1 MGNKSIQKFFA
12 DQNSVIDLSSLGNA
26 KGAKVSLS
34 GPDMNITTPRGS
46 VIIVNGALYSSIKG
60 NNLAV
65 KFKDKTIT
73 GAKILGSVD
82 LKDIQLERIDS
93 SLVDSAQV
101 EKKGNGKRR
110 NKKEEEELKKQLDDA
125 ENAKKEADK
134 AKEEAEKAKEA
145 AEKALNEAFEVQNS
159 SKQIEEMLQNFLADN
174 VAKDNLAQQSDASQQ
189 NTQAKATQASKQNDA
204 EKVLPQPINKNTS
217 TGKSNSS
224 KNEENKLDAESV
236 KEPLKVTLALAAES
250 NSGSKD
256 DSITNFTKPQF
267 VGSTAPN
274 ATVIIKINGIA
285 VGQAVADSLGNFTFT
300 APETL
305 TDGTYNLEAEA
316 KTADGSGSAKLVITI
331 DSVTD
336 KPTFELSPESSVSG
350 HKGLTP
356 TLTPSIVGTAEE
368 NAKVDIYVDNKLVA
382 SVDVDKDGNW
392 SYEFKDNELSEGEN
406 SIKVVAVDKAGNKNE
421 TTDSIITDTIAPEK
435 PTIELDD
442 SSDSGIKN
450 DNITNSTLPTF
461 IGVAEPGSTVSI
473 YLGLK
478 HLGEVIVAK
487 DGTWSYTLTTPLKDG
502 EYNITATATDIAGHT
517 SATANLPFTI
527 DTRISYF
534 SAEIETTNDSGIVGD
549 NVTNNTRPTFTG
561 KTEPNAIIS
570 VINSET
576 GEEVIFKAN
585 DKGEWTFNFTSDSVE
600 GINNLTFTVEDVAGN
615 KKDFSFSYVIDTIA
629 PVPPTV
635 SLEDYVVLPNG
646 IILSGNDLPALVGTA
661 EPKSTIL
668 LMRDGK
674 LYDSIEVD
682 SNGTWNYQFSNKFLQ
697 GAYDIEIISQDAA
710 GNKSSTVKYSFTIQT
725 EVVPPKAELDAS
737 DDSGAKGDWITNK
750 HNALTLLGTADRFA
764 TVNILIDGK
773 TIGVTTADADGN
785 WNFDISRNLSDNVY
799 KITVESI
806 DPLGRTSSVD
816 YQLTIDSFT
825 PIPTVML
832 HDSADS
838 GVKGDMIT
846 KINTPLFTGM
856 AEANAKV
863 SIYVDGVLSGEAIAG
878 DDGVWNF
885 QFTTALSDGSHDV
898 TVKVEDIAGN
908 TASSSAY
915 NFQIVTQT
923 QKPTIEL
930 VNDTGVD
937 NTDHIINEKNP
948 ALTGTAAPYST
959 VKLYIDGA
967 LIAEVRTNK
976 DGRWEYTLKADQGL
990 VDGDHRI
997 TASVEDIAGNIA
1009 HSDPFLISV
1018 DTAISIPI
1026 VSLSPD
1032 SDSGISDD
1040 NLTNI
1045 VKPTLHLKDI
1055 DPDIISVQ
1063 VWDAMSDTQIGVATQ
1078 QPDGSWAYTFTSDL
1092 TEGLHQVYVK
1102 VEDIAGNKAN
1112 SAIFDFTIDTTVST
1126 PVISLLSKDDTGVTG
1141 DNLTNINKPGFAISG
1156 VDADAH
1162 RVVVQ
1167 VMHNGVSEEI
1177 ELSHLNGSWLFIP
1190 GNTWADGSYTLTV
1203 KVEDK
1208 AGNTNY
1214 SAPLTVVIDT
1224 QIAIDGVELVN
1235 DSGVKGDNMTNDDR
1249 PHFRVTVPTDVN
1261 EVRLSIDGGNSW
1273 VQATPGVAGSWE
1285 YIWPTDLA
1293 DGQYTLTVEATDKA
1307 GNTVTKTID
1316 FAVDTT
1322 LSVPVI
1328 VLDSADDTGIQGDN
1342 MTNSTQPTFALQHID
1357 DDAVRVTV
1365 SVEHGGVTTT
1375 FDATKG
1381 TGGWTFTPPTSWADG
1396 DYTLSVSVEDKA
1408 GNTSHSASLTVT
1420 VDTQIAIN
1428 NIELVNDSGIPDDN
1442 LTNNV
1447 RPHFQVT
1454 VPTDVNVVRLSIDG
1468 GKTWFNATQSA
1479 TPGVWDYIWPDDV
1492 ADGGY
1497 TLTVEATDEAGNK
1510 ATQTLD
1516 FTIDTTLSVP
1526 TLSLDS
1532 ADDSGIAGDN
1542 ITNVKTPGFTL
1553 NNIDTDV
1560 SRVIVEVMHNGIKQE
1575 VPLVQTGGQWRF
1587 APTSDWADGDYIL
1600 TVKVEDRAGNVKQS
1614 APLTVTVDT
1623 HIAIDRIELVNDSG
1637 IPGDNLT
1644 NEARPHFQVT
1654 VPADVNGVRLSIDGG
1669 KTWFDAT
1676 QSATSGVWDY
1686 TWLTNVANGPHT
1698 LMVEASDKAGNKTTQ
1713 KLDFTI
1719 DTILSEPTITLDSA
1733 DDSAAGDNI
1742 TNVKMPGFTLGNI
1755 DADVTKVVVTVAHD
1769 GKNQQI
1775 ELIKNGGVW
1784 RFTPGAA
1791 WTDGDYT
1798 LTVKVEDKA
1807 GNTNYSAP
1815 LTVTI
1820 DTQTSIDRIELLNDT
1835 GIVGDNLTNEAR
1847 PQFHITVPTDVNSVQ
1862 LSLDGGINWVNATL
1876 TSDGVW
1882 EYIWPTDL
1890 VENTYTL
1897 TVKATDVAGNTA
1909 TETLNFIIDTTLSTP
1924 TITLD
1929 SADDSG
1935 TANDN
1940 KTNVKTPGFIIGGID
1955 SDVTQVVVQVM
1966 RDGHSEEVEL
1976 TQTNGQWRFV
1986 PGSAWTDGDY
1996 TLTVTVKDEA
2006 GNIRHSAPLTVTID
2020 TQITIDH
2027 IELVN
2032 DSGIPDD
2039 NLTNN
2044 VRPHF
2049 QVTVPTDVNVVRLS
2063 IDGGKTWFNATQSA
2077 TPGVWDYTWLADVG
2091 EGKHTLTV
2099 EATDKA
2105 GNKTTQQLDFIIDT
2119 LLSEPTIV
2127 LDNTDDSGTKGDH
2140 LTNVNKP
2147 TFLLGNIDADARY
2160 VTVEVQHG
2168 GTKEVLTAT
2177 KDATGNWSVTPTGT
2191 WADGDYT
2198 LTVRVEDEAGNEKHS
2213 ASLTVTVDTQITIDV
2228 IELVNDNGIPGDN
2241 MTNDAHPQF
2250 RVTVPGDVNEVSLSI
2265 DGGVTWVKATQSAT
2279 PGVWNYTWPG
2289 TVPDGDYTLNVK
2301 ATDNAGNTVTETLHF
2316 TIDTTLSTP
2325 VIVLDS
2331 ADDSGVHGDNMTNHT
2346 QPTFAL
2352 QHIDDDAVRVTVSV
2366 EHGGVTT
2373 TFDATKDAGGWTF
2386 TPTGAWA
2393 DGDYTLSVS
2402 VEDKAGNTSHSAS
2415 LTVTVDTQ
2423 IAINNIELVNDSGIP
2438 DDNLTNNVRPHFQ
2451 VTVPTDVNVVR
2462 LSIDGGKTW
2471 FNATQSATPGVW
2483 DYIWPD
2489 DVADGGYTLTVEA
2502 TDEAGNK
2509 ATQTLDFTID
2519 TTLSVPTLSLDSA
2532 DDSGIAGDNI
2542 TNVKTPGFTLNNIDT
2557 DVSRVIVEVMHNGIK
2572 QEVPL
2577 VQTGG
2582 QWRFAPTS
2590 DWADG
2595 DYILTVKVEDRAGN
2609 VKQSA
2614 PLTVTVDTHIAIDRI
2629 ELVNDS
2635 GIPGDNL
2642 TNEARPH
2649 FQVTVPADVNG
2660 VRLSIDGG
2668 KTWFDATQ
2676 SATSGVWDYTWLTNV
2691 ANGPHTLMVEASDKA
2706 GNKTTQKLDFT
2717 IDTILSEPTITL
2729 DSADDSAAGDNI
2741 TNVKMPGFTLGNID
2755 ADVTKVVVTV
2765 AHDGKNQQIELIKN
2779 GGVWRFTPGA
2789 AWTDGDYTLTVK
2801 VEDKA
2806 GNTNYSAPLTVT
2818 IDTQTSIDRIELL
2831 NDTGI
2836 VGDNLTNE
2844 ARPQFHITVP
2854 TDVNSVQLSLDG
2866 GINWVNAT
2874 LTSDGV
2880 WEYIWP
2886 TDLVENTY
2894 TLTVKA
2900 TDVAGNTATETLN
2913 FIIDTTLSTPTITLD
2928 SADDSGT
2935 ANDNKTN
2942 VKTPGF
2948 IIGGIDSDVTQV
2960 VVQVM
2965 RDGHSEEVELTQTNG
2980 QWRFVPGSA
2989 WTDGDYTLTVTVK
3002 DEAGNIRHSA
3012 PLTVTIDTQ
3021 ITIDHIE
3028 LVNDSGIPD
3037 DNLTNNVRPHFQVT
3051 VPTDVNVV
3059 RLSIDGGKT
3068 WFNATQSATP
3078 GVWDYTWLADVG
3090 EGKHTLTVEATD
3102 KAGNKT
3108 TQQLDFIIDTLLS
3121 EPTIVLD
3128 NTDDSGTKGDNLTN
3142 VNKPTFLLGNIDAD
3156 ARYVTVEVQHGGTKE
3171 VLTATKGATGI
3182 WSVTPTGTWADGDY
3196 TLTVRVEDDAG
3207 NVKYSAPLT
3216 VTVDTQITIDVIEL
3230 VNDNGIPGDNLTN
3243 DVRPHFRVTVPGD
3256 VNEVRLSID
3265 GGNTWVR
3272 ATQGTAGIWDYTWP
3286 KDVTD
3291 GLHTL
3296 TVEATDKAGNKTTQ
3310 TLDFTIDTRLSTP
3323 TIAMDSRD
3331 DTGAIGDH
3339 ITSVKRPGFTI
3350 GNIDADAHSVIL
3362 RITQGGNSQEVTLTQ
3377 VGGQWRF
3384 TPDADWADGSY
3395 TLTVEV
3401 TDNAGNVRQS
3411 TPLVVTVD
3419 TQTSITDITLVNDH
3433 GVPDDNLTNSTRP
3446 QFEITV
3452 PADVNSVQLSID
3464 GGANWVS
3471 ATQGIEGVWGYT
3483 WPTDMGDGKH
3493 TLTVM
3498 VTDRAGNTATQTLE
3512 FFIDTRLSTP
3522 TIALD
3527 STDDTGTPGDDMT
3540 NRTRPTFILQNIDSD
3555 VINVTVSVTH
3565 NGTTTSFTA
3574 TQGAG
3579 GWSFTPPAP
3588 WGDGDYTLTVTVED
3602 RAGNTR
3608 PSTPLTVTVDTQIAI
3623 DRIELVN
3630 DSGVPGDNVTKH
3642 VRPQFQI
3649 SVPDDVEKVLLSIDG
3664 GTTWVTAIKSST
3676 AGIWD
3681 YTWPTDMP
3689 EGQHTLTVE
3698 VTDGAGNKMTETLN
3712 FTIDITLLTPTIE
3725 LAPDQDTGQN
3735 KNDNLTSVTQPVF
3748 VLGSID
3754 KDVRHVELS
3763 IEHNGTFKTVV
3774 LTESADGW
3782 RYRPDSALA
3791 DGSYTFTVTVT
3802 DVAGNQ
3808 QTSAPLKVTIDGT
3821 LTTPVIELAAGED
3834 SGTVGDRLTNHDR
3847 PVFDIHQVDSDVTRV
3862 MVKVTY
3868 NGKTHEEAAVFTN
3881 GQWRFTP
3888 SASWADGSYQLA
3900 VVVEDLAGNV
3910 KESAPFE
3917 VRIDTTTTINNIVLL
3932 NDTGVQ
3938 NDQLTNVAKPSFRI
3952 DVPGDV
3958 VQVRVTLD
3966 GGANWNV
3973 IRKNADGQW
3982 IFDSPNTLVDGTY
3995 TLRVEATDEA
4005 GNIANKDLVFNI
4017 DTNIQ
4022 VPTIALD
4029 AGQDTGANTAD
4040 NITNISRPTF
4050 TIGNV
4055 DPDVIKVVVTI
4066 DGHDYNAT
4074 KVGAGWQFTPGNA
4087 IPDGSYNIT
4096 VTVEDKA
4103 GNTATSKPLPVVI
4116 DTTAEIESVTL
4127 VTDSGDSDVDNIT
4140 KVDKPQFSIVTAD
4153 DITHV
4158 RVKIDNAANWIE
4170 LTKGGDGRWI
4180 FNVGS
4185 ALPDGQH
4192 TLLVDVTDIA
4202 GNVAQETLQFT
4213 IDTTLREPTIV
4224 LDPTHDTGDD
4234 TNDNLT
4240 RINKPVFIIG
4250 NVDNDVSHIVV
4261 HIDGRDYTIENTGGN
4276 LTFTPDQPLS
4286 DGQHTISVTV
4296 TDIAGNTKTSAE
4308 LRIEIDTQ
4316 VQIDSVTLTTDSGVN
4331 DHDNVTNATRPSFEI
4346 ATPDD
4351 VTSVLVSFDGVNW
4364 TPISKNAAGQWE
4376 FTAGSALP
4384 DGHYTLHVQATDRA
4398 GNTANSTLGFTVD
4411 TQIDGLSVVMLD
4423 DAGKDSTD
4431 GITNITSPRFEIS
4444 AREPLQS
4451 VTVILNGKSSTL
4463 TQGAGN
4469 KWLFTPDTPLVD
4481 GTYKIEIVAEDI
4493 AGNKISKEVSFTID
4507 TIVSDPSIDLL
4518 DADDTGESAVD
4529 NITSVT
4535 TPRFVIGNVPADID
4549 TVVIRINGVSYSV
4562 TANGNNLWEFQ
4573 VPVALNDGV
4582 YEAVVVFRDIAGN
4595 TSETK
4600 LPFTID
4606 TTTSVSVRMEPA
4618 SDTGNSNSD
4627 NLTNKQN
4634 PKFEGT
4640 AEPNAKLVITI
4651 VDDKSGREVLK
4662 QTITVGADGNWSVTP
4677 NILPD
4682 GMYTI
4687 NVVAT
4692 DVAGNTAQ
4700 TQERFTIDTVTIDP
4714 TIRLSDPS
4722 IDDQHEATSLRPE
4735 FKGFAEAF
4743 STIMIQWD
4751 GKVVGSANANANGE
4765 WSWTPPSVLAPGSY
4779 VVSIVAKDKAG
4790 NESSQVDFP
4799 VVIPVIDVTPPT
4811 IKLSEESDSGAL
4823 GDFTTNN
4830 KTPTLIGSTLPNTIV
4845 SIYVDG
4851 VKVGEATADTAGRY
4865 TFQLSEMK
4873 DGHYVVQVGIV
4884 NPRDNSELRSTAVD
4898 VTIDTEVAELVWNI
4912 SGMHEGGYI
4921 NTVTPEIGGTSEP
4934 NSKITIFVNGVEKA
4948 IAYTTGAGHWGVV
4961 LPALG
4966 NDGNYELTFKVE
4978 DVAGNIREFG
4988 PQNVILDTV
4997 ISPLTVVLREADDSG
5012 KVGDWITN
5020 KSHVTIDGTAEAG
5033 STLTIRNP
5041 QGVVIATLVVG
5052 NDGRW
5057 SAELDLREGSN
5068 AFVVVSEDKAG
5079 NSQQKEILIE
5089 HDTQIEISD
5098 ISLSRD
5104 TNSGDKYD
5112 LITNNKSPVLV
5123 AMTDPGATVQVY
5135 INGVLQGTVEASS
5148 SGNISYTMPANS
5160 ADGEYQVQFVAT
5172 DTAGNRVESAITTVT
5187 IDSQIA
5193 VFDIDEDSLPALSNN
5208 RALSVSGVGEAGSQV
5223 SIFVDGKLV
5232 NVVMVEADG
5241 TWRAPILLQDDGT
5254 FNIHFSI
5261 TDVAGNTEV
5270 SKDYSVDVDSST
5282 DFPTLNLE
5290 DASNSGSLDDLIT
5303 NHNKPVLVG
5312 TAEAGATIHIY
5323 VDEKIV
5329 ANVLVLEDGTWSYQ
5343 FDNALKDGEYSIR
5356 VVAEDPA
5363 GNTAESPRLLVTI
5376 DTSTFIDN
5384 PAMVAGSD
5392 NGIFSND
5399 SITSQTRPTFSIFGE
5414 MNQSVQIFI
5423 DGVLVDTITVTDRNQ
5438 VYRPESPLGDG
5449 SHSIYYVITDKAGNT
5464 ATSKTLNFTIDTFNT
5479 TPVAIDSIGGQT
5491 LAEMTGSDGK
5501 IYITDT
5507 TRNLLFSG
5515 SAEPNSKIEI
5525 IINGLNVGEVWVN
5538 EKGHW
5543 QMPVNPLYFTEGQ
5556 LDITVK
5562 STDRAGNVNQE
5573 KYSIWVDTHIK
5584 VFTSE
5589 LDDNKSSSKTEW
5601 WSNSD
5606 LITMRGTGEIGATV
5620 SLIVAGVTLA
5630 TAVVAATGRW
5640 ELSTDKLPEGTYDIS
5655 LVIED
5660 SAGNRWE
5667 DVREIFIDR
5676 TPPNAPVVTYS
5687 DIVNDLIIMQGTA
5700 EAKSQ
5705 LIITDS
5711 EGNTYTLTVPDN
5723 GKWSMAIPYPS
5734 EGKFTITSVDAIG
5747 NRSDDVPLDIMKE
5760 VPVISLSPDSDS
5772 GTVGDNIT
5780 RDKQPTFIIGNL
5792 ESDVVVVQVDIN
5804 GTVYNA
5810 EKNADGVWFFT
5821 PGTPLADGSYTISV
5835 IASDA
5840 AGNQKNSLPITVTI
5854 DSTLTV
5860 PEIALAAG
5868 EDNGASD
5875 SDNVTNHTQPK
5886 FTLQHI
5892 DADVTGVTVNVTHNG
5907 VTDIY
5912 QATQGADGWTFT
5924 PPAAWND
5931 GNYTLSVTV
5940 VDRAGNSQQSASLA
5954 VTVDSTVTVT
5964 ADSQHDDA
5972 SDDAT
5977 ATAVTP
5983 PESETV
5989 NAESATHLRTE
6000 PSAAEESV
6008 VKVTAYSITLLNADS
6023 GDEIDR
6029 SISQTPSFEISVP
6042 ENIVNV
6048 SIMFEG
6054 EEFTLP
6060 ITNQKAIF
6068 EVPLSLED
6076 GEYTMDV
6083 KFIDKDNDFLIK
6095 EKTFSVDHSSA
6106 DIVNAMNVRGKTE
6119 DDINDSPSTSSV
6131 GHNNNGA
6138 IDVFAVNEV
6147 TLPVDN
6153 QEEHA

>member
-1 MGNKSIQKFFA
+1 
-12 DQNSVIDLSSLGNA
+12 
-26 KGAKVSLS
+26 
-34 GPDMNITTPRGS
+34 
-46 VIIVNGALYSSIKG
+46 
-60 NNLAV
+60 
-65 KFKDKTIT
+65 
-73 GAKILGSVD
+73 
-82 LKDIQLERIDS
+82 
-93 SLVDSAQV
+93 
-101 EKKGNGKRR
+101 
-110 NKKEEEELKKQLDDA
+110 
-125 ENAKKEADK
+125 
-134 AKEEAEKAKEA
+134 
-145 AEKALNEAFEVQNS
+145 
-159 SKQIEEMLQNFLADN
+159 
-174 VAKDNLAQQSDASQQ
+174 
-189 NTQAKATQASKQNDA
+189 
-204 EKVLPQPINKNTS
+204 
-217 TGKSNSS
+217 
-224 KNEENKLDAESV
+224 
-236 KEPLKVTLALAAES
+236 
-250 NSGSKD
+250 D

-421 TTDSIITDTIAPEK
+421 TTDSIITDTIPPEK

-534 SAEIETTNDSGIVGD
+534 SAEIETTDDSGIVGD

-576 GEEVIFKAN
+576 GEEVVFKAN
-585 DKGEWTFNFTSDSVE
+585 DQGEWTFNFTSDSVE

-629 PVPPTV
+629 PLPPTV

-1063 VWDAMSDTQIGVATQ
+1063 VWDAASDTQIGVATQ

-1112 SAIFDFTIDTTVST
+1112 SAVFDFTIDTTVST

-1141 DNLTNINKPGFAISG
+1141 DNLTNIKKPGFAISG

-1177 ELSHLNGSWLFIP
+1177 ELSHHNGSWLFTP

-1208 AGNTNY
+1208 AGNTSY

-1261 EVRLSIDGGNSW
+1261 EVRLSIDGGHSW

-1285 YIWPTDLA
+1285 YIWPADLA
-1293 DGQYTLTVEATDKA
+1293 DGQYTLTVEATDNA

-1328 VLDSADDTGIQGDN
+1328 VLNSADDTGVQGDN

-1365 SVEHGGVTTT
+1365 SVEHGGVITT
-1375 FDATKG
+1375 FDATKDA
-1381 TGGWTFTPPTSWADG
+1381 GGWTFTPSPSWTDG

-1420 VDTQIAIN
+1420 VDTQIAID
-1428 NIELVNDSGIPDDN
+1428 NIELVNDSGIPNDN

-1447 RPHFQVT
+1447 RPHFRVT
-1454 VPTDVNVVRLSIDG
+1454 VPADVNEVRLSIDG
-1468 GKTWFNATQSA
+1468 GKTWVTAAQNTA
-1479 TPGVWDYIWPDDV
+1479 GVWEYIWPDDV
-1492 ADGGY
+1492 TDGSH
-1497 TLTVEATDEAGNK
+1497 TVTVEAIDEAGNK
-1510 ATQTLD
+1510 ATQALD

-1587 APTSDWADGDYIL
+1587 APTSDWGDGDYIL

-1637 IPGDNLT
+1637 IPDDNLT

-1676 QSATSGVWDY
+1676 QSGTSGVWDY

-1713 KLDFTI
+1713 KLDFII
-1719 DTILSEPTITLDSA
+1719 DTLLSEPTITLDSA

-1882 EYIWPTDL
+1882 EYIWPTEL

-1909 TETLNFIIDTTLSTP
+1909 TETLNFTIDTTLSTP
-1924 TITLD
+1924 TIMLD

-1966 RDGHSEEVEL
+1966 RDGGSEEVEL
-1976 TQTNGQWRFV
+1976 TQIGGQWRFV
-1986 PGSAWTDGDY
+1986 PGSAWADGDY

-2006 GNIRHSAPLTVTID
+2006 GNIRHSAPLKVTVD
-2020 TQITIDH
+2020 TQIAIDH

-2044 VRPHF
+2044 VRPQF

-2063 IDGGKTWFNATQSA
+2063 IDGGKTWFNATQS
-2077 TPGVWDYTWLADVG
+2077 
-2091 EGKHTLTV
+2091 
-2099 EATDKA
+2099 
-2105 GNKTTQQLDFIIDT
+2105 
-2119 LLSEPTIV
+2119 S
-2127 LDNTDDSGTKGDH
+2127 
-2140 LTNVNKP
+2140 
-2147 TFLLGNIDADARY
+2147 
-2160 VTVEVQHG
+2160 
-2168 GTKEVLTAT
+2168 
-2177 KDATGNWSVTPTGT
+2177 
-2191 WADGDYT
+2191 
-2198 LTVRVEDEAGNEKHS
+2198 
-2213 ASLTVTVDTQITIDV
+2213 
-2228 IELVNDNGIPGDN
+2228 
-2241 MTNDAHPQF
+2241 
-2250 RVTVPGDVNEVSLSI
+2250 
-2265 DGGVTWVKATQSAT
+2265 
-2279 PGVWNYTWPG
+2279 
-2289 TVPDGDYTLNVK
+2289 
-2301 ATDNAGNTVTETLHF
+2301 
-2316 TIDTTLSTP
+2316 
-2325 VIVLDS
+2325 
-2331 ADDSGVHGDNMTNHT
+2331 
-2346 QPTFAL
+2346 
-2352 QHIDDDAVRVTVSV
+2352 
-2366 EHGGVTT
+2366 
-2373 TFDATKDAGGWTF
+2373 
-2386 TPTGAWA
+2386 
-2393 DGDYTLSVS
+2393 
-2402 VEDKAGNTSHSAS
+2402 
-2415 LTVTVDTQ
+2415 
-2423 IAINNIELVNDSGIP
+2423 
-2438 DDNLTNNVRPHFQ
+2438 
-2451 VTVPTDVNVVR
+2451 
-2462 LSIDGGKTW
+2462 
-2471 FNATQSATPGVW
+2471 
-2483 DYIWPD
+2483 
-2489 DVADGGYTLTVEA
+2489 
-2502 TDEAGNK
+2502 
-2509 ATQTLDFTID
+2509 
-2519 TTLSVPTLSLDSA
+2519 
-2532 DDSGIAGDNI
+2532 
-2542 TNVKTPGFTLNNIDT
+2542 
-2557 DVSRVIVEVMHNGIK
+2557 
-2572 QEVPL
+2572 
-2577 VQTGG
+2577 
-2582 QWRFAPTS
+2582 
-2590 DWADG
+2590 
-2595 DYILTVKVEDRAGN
+2595 
-2609 VKQSA
+2609 
-2614 PLTVTVDTHIAIDRI
+2614 
-2629 ELVNDS
+2629 
-2635 GIPGDNL
+2635 
-2642 TNEARPH
+2642 
-2649 FQVTVPADVNG
+2649 
-2660 VRLSIDGG
+2660 
-2668 KTWFDATQ
+2668 
-2676 SATSGVWDYTWLTNV
+2676 TSGVWDYTWLTDV
-2691 ANGPHTLMVEASDKA
+2691 ANGS
-2706 GNKTTQKLDFT
+2706 
-2717 IDTILSEPTITL
+2717 
-2729 DSADDSAAGDNI
+2729 
-2741 TNVKMPGFTLGNID
+2741 
-2755 ADVTKVVVTV
+2755 
-2765 AHDGKNQQIELIKN
+2765 
-2779 GGVWRFTPGA
+2779 
-2789 AWTDGDYTLTVK
+2789 
-2801 VEDKA
+2801 
-2806 GNTNYSAPLTVT
+2806 
-2818 IDTQTSIDRIELL
+2818 
-2831 NDTGI
+2831 
-2836 VGDNLTNE
+2836 
-2844 ARPQFHITVP
+2844 
-2854 TDVNSVQLSLDG
+2854 
-2866 GINWVNAT
+2866 
-2874 LTSDGV
+2874 
-2880 WEYIWP
+2880 
-2886 TDLVENTY
+2886 
-2894 TLTVKA
+2894 
-2900 TDVAGNTATETLN
+2900 
-2913 FIIDTTLSTPTITLD
+2913 
-2928 SADDSGT
+2928 
-2935 ANDNKTN
+2935 
-2942 VKTPGF
+2942 
-2948 IIGGIDSDVTQV
+2948 
-2960 VVQVM
+2960 
-2965 RDGHSEEVELTQTNG
+2965 
-2980 QWRFVPGSA
+2980 
-2989 WTDGDYTLTVTVK
+2989 
-3002 DEAGNIRHSA
+3002 
-3012 PLTVTIDTQ
+3012 
-3021 ITIDHIE
+3021 
-3028 LVNDSGIPD
+3028 
-3037 DNLTNNVRPHFQVT
+3037 
-3051 VPTDVNVV
+3051 
-3059 RLSIDGGKT
+3059 
-3068 WFNATQSATP
+3068 
-3078 GVWDYTWLADVG
+3078 
-3090 EGKHTLTVEATD
+3090 HTLTVEATD
-3102 KAGNKT
+3102 AAGNKA
-3108 TQQLDFIIDTLLS
+3108 TQNLEFNIDTLLS
-3121 EPTIVLD
+3121 EPTIALD
-3128 NTDDSGTKGDNLTN
+3128 STDDSGTKGDNLTN
-3142 VNKPTFLLGNIDAD
+3142 VNKPTFILGNIDAD

-3182 WSVTPTGTWADGDY
+3182 WSVTPTGMWADGSH

-3216 VTVDTQITIDVIEL
+3216 ITVDTQITIDDIEL

-3243 DVRPHFRVTVPGD
+3243 NVRPHFRVTVPGD

-3265 GGNTWVR
+3265 DGNTWVR

-3286 KDVTD
+3286 DDVTD
-3291 GLHTL
+3291 GLYTL
-3296 TVEATDKAGNKTTQ
+3296 TVEATDAAGNKTTQ
-3310 TLDFTIDTRLSTP
+3310 TLSFTIDTQLSIP
-3323 TIAMDSRD
+3323 TIMMDRGD
-3331 DTGAIGDH
+3331 DTGAPGDH
-3339 ITSVKRPGFTI
+3339 ITSVKTPGFTI
-3350 GNIDADAHSVIL
+3350 GNIDSDAHSVIL
-3362 RITQGGNSQEVTLTQ
+3362 RITQGSNSQEVKLTQ

-3401 TDNAGNVRQS
+3401 QDNAGNVRQS

-3419 TQTSITDITLVNDH
+3419 TQTSITDIKLVNDH
-3433 GVPDDNLTNSTRP
+3433 GEPDDNLTNDTRP
-3446 QFEITV
+3446 QFKVTV
-3452 PADVNSVQLSID
+3452 PTDVNEVRLSID

-3471 ATQGIEGVWGYT
+3471 ATQGVKGVWGYT
-3483 WPTDMGDGKH
+3483 WPTALGDGKY

-3498 VTDRAGNTATQTLE
+3498 VTDAAGNTATQTLD
-3512 FFIDTRLSTP
+3512 FRIDTQLSTP

-3527 STDDTGTPGDDMT
+3527 SADDTGTPGDDMT
-3540 NRTRPTFILQNIDSD
+3540 NSPRPTFILQNIDSD

-3574 TQGAG
+3574 TQAAG

-3623 DRIELVN
+3623 DHIELVN

-3664 GTTWVTAIKSST
+3664 GVTWFSATKRPT
-3676 AGIWD
+3676 QDIWD

-3698 VTDGAGNKMTETLN
+3698 ATDAAGNTTRQSLN
-3712 FTIDITLLTPTIE
+3712 FAIDITLSTPTIE
-3725 LAPDQDTGQN
+3725 LAPDQDTGQI
-3735 KNDNLTSVTQPVF
+3735 KNDNLTSVTQPLF
-3748 VLGSID
+3748 VLGHID
-3754 KDVRHVELS
+3754 KDVQHVVLN

-3782 RYRPDSALA
+3782 RYRPDAALG
-3791 DGSYTFTVTVT
+3791 DGSYKLTVTVT

-3808 QTSAPLKVTIDGT
+3808 QTSAPLTVTIDGT
-3821 LTTPVIELAAGED
+3821 LSTPTIELAAGED

-3847 PVFDIHQVDSDVTRV
+3847 PVFDIHQIDADATRV
-3862 MVKVTY
+3862 MVKVTH

-3881 GQWRFTP
+3881 GQWSFSP
-3888 SASWADGSYQLA
+3888 SASWADGAYQLV

-3910 KESAPFE
+3910 KESAPLE
-3917 VRIDTTTTINNIVLL
+3917 VRIDMTTTIDNIVLL
-3932 NDTGVQ
+3932 TDTGVQ
-3938 NDQLTNVAKPSFRI
+3938 GDQLTNVSEPSFRI
-3952 DVPGDV
+3952 DVPADV

-3966 GGANWNV
+3966 GGTSWSQV
-3973 IRKNADGQW
+3973 RKNADGQW
-3982 IFDSPNTLVDGTY
+3982 IFESPNTLGDGTH

-4017 DTNIQ
+4017 DTRIQ
-4022 VPTIALD
+4022 VPTLALG

-4055 DPDVIKVVVTI
+4055 DPDVIKVLVTI
-4066 DGHDYNAT
+4066 DGHDYNAI
-4074 KVGAGWQFTPGNA
+4074 KVGSGWEFTPGNA

-4140 KVDKPQFSIVTAD
+4140 KVNKPQFSIVTAD

-4185 ALPDGQH
+4185 ALLDGKH
-4192 TLLVDVTDIA
+4192 SLLVDVTDIA

-4234 TNDNLT
+4234 ANDNLT

-4250 NVDNDVSHIVV
+4250 NVDNDVSHIVI

-4276 LTFTPDQPLS
+4276 LTFTPEQPLS

-4308 LRIEIDTQ
+4308 LQIEIDTQ

-4331 DHDNVTNATRPSFEI
+4331 DHDNVTNANRPSFEI

-4364 TPISKNAAGQWE
+4364 TPISKNAAGQWQ
-4376 FTAGSALP
+4376 FTAGSALS

-4411 TQIDGLSVVMLD
+4411 TQVDGLSVVMLN

-4431 GITNITSPRFEIS
+4431 GITNTTSPRFEIS

-4481 GTYKIEIVAEDI
+4481 GNYKIEIVAEDI

-4535 TPRFVIGNVPADID
+4535 KPRFVIGNVPADID
-4549 TVVIRINGVSYSV
+4549 TVVIRINGVSYPV

-4618 SDTGNSNSD
+4618 SDTGSSNSD

-4662 QTITVGADGNWSVTP
+4662 HTITVGADGNWSVTP

-4722 IDDQHEATSLRPE
+4722 IDDQYEATSLRPE
-4735 FKGFAEAF
+4735 FKGLAEAF

-4830 KTPTLIGSTLPNTIV
+4830 KTPTLVGNTLPNAIV

-5079 NSQQKEILIE
+5079 NSQQKDILIE

-5241 TWRAPILLQDDGT
+5241 TWRAPILLQDDGK

-5303 NHNKPVLVG
+5303 SHNKPVLVG

-5384 PAMVAGSD
+5384 PVMMAGSD

-5399 SITSQTRPTFSIFGE
+5399 SITSQTRPAFSIFGE

-5538 EKGHW
+5538 DKGHW

-5573 KYSIWVDTHIK
+5573 KYSIWVDTHIQ

-5589 LDDNKSSSKTEW
+5589 LDDNKSSSKTDW
-5601 WSNSD
+5601 WSNSST
-5606 LITMRGTGEIGATV
+5606 ITMRGMGEIGATV

-5630 TAVVAATGRW
+5630 TAVVAANGQW
-5640 ELSTDKLPEGTYDIS
+5640 ELSTDQLPEGKYDITLS
-5655 LVIED
+5655 IED
-5660 SAGNRWE
+5660 NAGNRKE
-5667 DVREIFIDR
+5667 EVHEIFIDR

-5711 EGNTYTLTVPDN
+5711 NGNTYTLTVPDN

-5875 SDNVTNHTQPK
+5875 SDNVTNHNHTQPK

-5931 GNYTLSVTV
+5931 GTYTLSVTV
-5940 VDRAGNSQQSASLA
+5940 VDRAGNSLQSASLE

-5972 SDDAT
+5972 IDDAT

-5989 NAESATHLRTE
+5989 NAESAMHLRTV

-6008 VKVTAYSITLLNADS
+6008 VKETAYSITLLNADS

-6048 SIMFEG
+6048 SVMFEG

-6083 KFIDKDNDFLIK
+6083 KFIDKDDDFLIK

-6106 DIVNAMNVRGKTE
+6106 DIVNAMNARGKTE

>member
-421 TTDSIITDTIAPEK
+421 TTDSIITDTIPPEK

-534 SAEIETTNDSGIVGD
+534 SAEIETTDDSGIVGD

-635 SLEDYVVLPNG
+635 SLEDFVVLPNG

-1032 SDSGISDD
+1032 SDSGIADD

-1063 VWDAMSDTQIGVATQ
+1063 VWDAASDTQIGVATQ

-1112 SAIFDFTIDTTVST
+1112 SAVFDFTIDTTVST

-1342 MTNSTQPTFALQHID
+1342 MTNSTQPTFALPHID

-1381 TGGWTFTPPTSWADG
+1381 TGGWSFTPTGAWADG

-1428 NIELVNDSGIPDDN
+1428 NIELVNDSGIPNDN

-1479 TPGVWDYIWPDDV
+1479 TPGAWDYIWPDDV

-1497 TLTVEATDEAGNK
+1497 TLTVEATDKAGNK
-1510 ATQTLD
+1510 TTQELD

-1713 KLDFTI
+1713 KLDFII
-1719 DTILSEPTITLDSA
+1719 DTLLSEPTITLDSA

-2020 TQITIDH
+2020 TQI
-2027 IELVN
+2027 
-2032 DSGIPDD
+2032 
-2039 NLTNN
+2039 
-2044 VRPHF
+2044 
-2049 QVTVPTDVNVVRLS
+2049 
-2063 IDGGKTWFNATQSA
+2063 A
-2077 TPGVWDYTWLADVG
+2077 
-2091 EGKHTLTV
+2091 
-2099 EATDKA
+2099 
-2105 GNKTTQQLDFIIDT
+2105 
-2119 LLSEPTIV
+2119 
-2127 LDNTDDSGTKGDH
+2127 
-2140 LTNVNKP
+2140 
-2147 TFLLGNIDADARY
+2147 
-2160 VTVEVQHG
+2160 
-2168 GTKEVLTAT
+2168 
-2177 KDATGNWSVTPTGT
+2177 
-2191 WADGDYT
+2191 
-2198 LTVRVEDEAGNEKHS
+2198 
-2213 ASLTVTVDTQITIDV
+2213 
-2228 IELVNDNGIPGDN
+2228 
-2241 MTNDAHPQF
+2241 
-2250 RVTVPGDVNEVSLSI
+2250 
-2265 DGGVTWVKATQSAT
+2265 
-2279 PGVWNYTWPG
+2279 
-2289 TVPDGDYTLNVK
+2289 
-2301 ATDNAGNTVTETLHF
+2301 
-2316 TIDTTLSTP
+2316 
-2325 VIVLDS
+2325 
-2331 ADDSGVHGDNMTNHT
+2331 
-2346 QPTFAL
+2346 
-2352 QHIDDDAVRVTVSV
+2352 
-2366 EHGGVTT
+2366 
-2373 TFDATKDAGGWTF
+2373 
-2386 TPTGAWA
+2386 
-2393 DGDYTLSVS
+2393 
-2402 VEDKAGNTSHSAS
+2402 
-2415 LTVTVDTQ
+2415 
-2423 IAINNIELVNDSGIP
+2423 
-2438 DDNLTNNVRPHFQ
+2438 
-2451 VTVPTDVNVVR
+2451 
-2462 LSIDGGKTW
+2462 
-2471 FNATQSATPGVW
+2471 
-2483 DYIWPD
+2483 
-2489 DVADGGYTLTVEA
+2489 
-2502 TDEAGNK
+2502 
-2509 ATQTLDFTID
+2509 
-2519 TTLSVPTLSLDSA
+2519 
-2532 DDSGIAGDNI
+2532 
-2542 TNVKTPGFTLNNIDT
+2542 
-2557 DVSRVIVEVMHNGIK
+2557 
-2572 QEVPL
+2572 
-2577 VQTGG
+2577 
-2582 QWRFAPTS
+2582 
-2590 DWADG
+2590 
-2595 DYILTVKVEDRAGN
+2595 
-2609 VKQSA
+2609 
-2614 PLTVTVDTHIAIDRI
+2614 
-2629 ELVNDS
+2629 
-2635 GIPGDNL
+2635 
-2642 TNEARPH
+2642 
-2649 FQVTVPADVNG
+2649 
-2660 VRLSIDGG
+2660 
-2668 KTWFDATQ
+2668 
-2676 SATSGVWDYTWLTNV
+2676 
-2691 ANGPHTLMVEASDKA
+2691 
-2706 GNKTTQKLDFT
+2706 
-2717 IDTILSEPTITL
+2717 
-2729 DSADDSAAGDNI
+2729 
-2741 TNVKMPGFTLGNID
+2741 
-2755 ADVTKVVVTV
+2755 
-2765 AHDGKNQQIELIKN
+2765 
-2779 GGVWRFTPGA
+2779 
-2789 AWTDGDYTLTVK
+2789 
-2801 VEDKA
+2801 
-2806 GNTNYSAPLTVT
+2806 
-2818 IDTQTSIDRIELL
+2818 
-2831 NDTGI
+2831 
-2836 VGDNLTNE
+2836 
-2844 ARPQFHITVP
+2844 
-2854 TDVNSVQLSLDG
+2854 
-2866 GINWVNAT
+2866 
-2874 LTSDGV
+2874 
-2880 WEYIWP
+2880 
-2886 TDLVENTY
+2886 
-2894 TLTVKA
+2894 
-2900 TDVAGNTATETLN
+2900 
-2913 FIIDTTLSTPTITLD
+2913 
-2928 SADDSGT
+2928 
-2935 ANDNKTN
+2935 
-2942 VKTPGF
+2942 
-2948 IIGGIDSDVTQV
+2948 
-2960 VVQVM
+2960 
-2965 RDGHSEEVELTQTNG
+2965 
-2980 QWRFVPGSA
+2980 
-2989 WTDGDYTLTVTVK
+2989 
-3002 DEAGNIRHSA
+3002 
-3012 PLTVTIDTQ
+3012 
-3021 ITIDHIE
+3021 IDHIE

-3171 VLTATKGATGI
+3171 VLTATKDATGNWSVTPTGTWADGDYTLTVRVEDDAGNEKHSASLTVTVDTQITIDAIELVNDNGIPGDNMTNDAHPQFRVTVPGDVNEVSLSIDGGVTWVKATQSATPGVWNYTWPGTVPDGDYTLNVKATDNAGNTVTETLHFTIDTTLSTPVIVLDSADDTGIQGDNMTNRTQPTFNLQHIDDDAVRVTVSVEHGGVTTTFDATKDAGGWTFTPPTSWGAGDYTLSVSVEDKAGNTSHSASLTVTVDTQIAINNIELVNDSGIPDDNLTNNVRPHFQVKVPTDVNEVRLSIDGGKTWFNATQSATPGVWDYTWLADVGEGKHTLTVEATDKAGNQTTQKLDFIIDTLLSEPTIVLDSTDDSGTKGDNLTNANKPTFILGNIDADARYVTVEVQYGGTKEVLTATKGATGI

-3196 TLTVRVEDDAG
+3196 MLTVRVEDDAG

-3323 TIAMDSRD
+3323 TITMDSRD

-3350 GNIDADAHSVIL
+3350 GNIDADAQSVIL

-3411 TPLVVTVD
+3411 TPLIVTVD

-3471 ATQGIEGVWGYT
+3471 AAQGIEGVWGYT

-3623 DRIELVN
+3623 DHIELVN

-3712 FTIDITLLTPTIE
+3712 FTIDITLMTPTIE

-3847 PVFDIHQVDSDVTRV
+3847 PVFDIRQVDSDVTRV

-4308 LRIEIDTQ
+4308 LKIEIDTQ

-4411 TQIDGLSVVMLD
+4411 TKIDGLSVVMLD

-4535 TPRFVIGNVPADID
+4535 KPRFVIGNVPADID
-4549 TVVIRINGVSYSV
+4549 TVVIRINGVSYPV

-5303 NHNKPVLVG
+5303 SHNKPVLVG

-5384 PAMVAGSD
+5384 PVMMAGSD

-5399 SITSQTRPTFSIFGE
+5399 SITSQTRPAFSIYGE

-5464 ATSKTLNFTIDTFNT
+5464 ATSKTLNFTIDTLNT

-5538 EKGHW
+5538 DKGHW

-5573 KYSIWVDTHIK
+5573 KYSIWVDTHIQ

-5589 LDDNKSSSKTEW
+5589 LDDNKSSSKTDW
-5601 WSNSD
+5601 WSNSST
-5606 LITMRGTGEIGATV
+5606 ITMRGMGEIGATV

-5630 TAVVAATGRW
+5630 TAVVAANGQW
-5640 ELSTDKLPEGTYDIS
+5640 ELSTDQLPEGKYDITLS
-5655 LVIED
+5655 IED
-5660 SAGNRWE
+5660 NAGNRKE
-5667 DVREIFIDR
+5667 EVHEIFIDR

-5711 EGNTYTLTVPDN
+5711 NGNTYTLTVPDN

-5747 NRSDDVPLDIMKE
+5747 NRSDDVSLDIMKE
-5760 VPVISLSPDSDS
+5760 TPVISLSPDSDS
-5772 GTVGDNIT
+5772 GTAGDNIT
-5780 RDKQPTFIIGNL
+5780 RDNQPTFIIGNL

-5875 SDNVTNHTQPK
+5875 SDNVTNHNHTQPK

-5907 VTDIY
+5907 VTDTY

-5931 GNYTLSVTV
+5931 GTYTLSVTV
-5940 VDRAGNSQQSASLA
+5940 VDRAGNSLQSASLE

-5977 ATAVTP
+5977 PTAVTP

-5989 NAESATHLRTE
+5989 NAESATHLRTV

-6008 VKVTAYSITLLNADS
+6008 VKETAYSITLLNADS

-6048 SIMFEG
+6048 SVMFEG

-6083 KFIDKDNDFLIK
+6083 KFIDKDDDFLIK

-6106 DIVNAMNVRGKTE
+6106 DIVNAMNARGKTE

>member
-646 IILSGNDLPALVGTA
+646 IILSVNDLPAVVGTA

-2127 LDNTDDSGTKGDH
+2127 LDSTDDSGTKGDH

-2423 IAINNIELVNDSGIP
+2423 IAINN
-2438 DDNLTNNVRPHFQ
+2438 
-2451 VTVPTDVNVVR
+2451 
-2462 LSIDGGKTW
+2462 
-2471 FNATQSATPGVW
+2471 
-2483 DYIWPD
+2483 
-2489 DVADGGYTLTVEA
+2489 
-2502 TDEAGNK
+2502 
-2509 ATQTLDFTID
+2509 
-2519 TTLSVPTLSLDSA
+2519 
-2532 DDSGIAGDNI
+2532 
-2542 TNVKTPGFTLNNIDT
+2542 
-2557 DVSRVIVEVMHNGIK
+2557 
-2572 QEVPL
+2572 
-2577 VQTGG
+2577 
-2582 QWRFAPTS
+2582 
-2590 DWADG
+2590 
-2595 DYILTVKVEDRAGN
+2595 
-2609 VKQSA
+2609 
-2614 PLTVTVDTHIAIDRI
+2614 
-2629 ELVNDS
+2629 
-2635 GIPGDNL
+2635 
-2642 TNEARPH
+2642 
-2649 FQVTVPADVNG
+2649 
-2660 VRLSIDGG
+2660 
-2668 KTWFDATQ
+2668 
-2676 SATSGVWDYTWLTNV
+2676 
-2691 ANGPHTLMVEASDKA
+2691 
-2706 GNKTTQKLDFT
+2706 
-2717 IDTILSEPTITL
+2717 
-2729 DSADDSAAGDNI
+2729 
-2741 TNVKMPGFTLGNID
+2741 
-2755 ADVTKVVVTV
+2755 
-2765 AHDGKNQQIELIKN
+2765 
-2779 GGVWRFTPGA
+2779 
-2789 AWTDGDYTLTVK
+2789 
-2801 VEDKA
+2801 
-2806 GNTNYSAPLTVT
+2806 
-2818 IDTQTSIDRIELL
+2818 
-2831 NDTGI
+2831 
-2836 VGDNLTNE
+2836 
-2844 ARPQFHITVP
+2844 
-2854 TDVNSVQLSLDG
+2854 
-2866 GINWVNAT
+2866 
-2874 LTSDGV
+2874 
-2880 WEYIWP
+2880 
-2886 TDLVENTY
+2886 
-2894 TLTVKA
+2894 
-2900 TDVAGNTATETLN
+2900 
-2913 FIIDTTLSTPTITLD
+2913 
-2928 SADDSGT
+2928 
-2935 ANDNKTN
+2935 
-2942 VKTPGF
+2942 
-2948 IIGGIDSDVTQV
+2948 
-2960 VVQVM
+2960 
-2965 RDGHSEEVELTQTNG
+2965 
-2980 QWRFVPGSA
+2980 
-2989 WTDGDYTLTVTVK
+2989 
-3002 DEAGNIRHSA
+3002 
-3012 PLTVTIDTQ
+3012 
-3021 ITIDHIE
+3021 IE

-4549 TVVIRINGVSYSV
+4549 TVVIRINGVSYPV

>member
-1 MGNKSIQKFFA
+1 M
-12 DQNSVIDLSSLGNA
+12 
-26 KGAKVSLS
+26 
-34 GPDMNITTPRGS
+34 
-46 VIIVNGALYSSIKG
+46 
-60 NNLAV
+60 
-65 KFKDKTIT
+65 
-73 GAKILGSVD
+73 
-82 LKDIQLERIDS
+82 
-93 SLVDSAQV
+93 
-101 EKKGNGKRR
+101 
-110 NKKEEEELKKQLDDA
+110 
-125 ENAKKEADK
+125 
-134 AKEEAEKAKEA
+134 
-145 AEKALNEAFEVQNS
+145 
-159 SKQIEEMLQNFLADN
+159 
-174 VAKDNLAQQSDASQQ
+174 
-189 NTQAKATQASKQNDA
+189 
-204 EKVLPQPINKNTS
+204 NKNTS

-421 TTDSIITDTIAPEK
+421 TTDSIITDTIPPEK

-450 DNITNSTLPTF
+450 DNVTNSTLPTF

-534 SAEIETTNDSGIVGD
+534 SAEIETTDDSGIVGD

-600 GINNLTFTVEDVAGN
+600 GVNNLTFTVEDVAGN
-615 KKDFSFSYVIDTIA
+615 KKDFSFSYVIDTVA

-635 SLEDYVVLPNG
+635 SLEDFVVLPNG

-1032 SDSGISDD
+1032 SDSGIADD

-1112 SAIFDFTIDTTVST
+1112 SAVFDFTIDTTVST

-1381 TGGWTFTPPTSWADG
+1381 TGGWS
-1396 DYTLSVSVEDKA
+1396 
-1408 GNTSHSASLTVT
+1408 
-1420 VDTQIAIN
+1420 
-1428 NIELVNDSGIPDDN
+1428 
-1442 LTNNV
+1442 
-1447 RPHFQVT
+1447 
-1454 VPTDVNVVRLSIDG
+1454 
-1468 GKTWFNATQSA
+1468 
-1479 TPGVWDYIWPDDV
+1479 
-1492 ADGGY
+1492 
-1497 TLTVEATDEAGNK
+1497 
-1510 ATQTLD
+1510 
-1516 FTIDTTLSVP
+1516 
-1526 TLSLDS
+1526 
-1532 ADDSGIAGDN
+1532 
-1542 ITNVKTPGFTL
+1542 
-1553 NNIDTDV
+1553 
-1560 SRVIVEVMHNGIKQE
+1560 
-1575 VPLVQTGGQWRF
+1575 
-1587 APTSDWADGDYIL
+1587 
-1600 TVKVEDRAGNVKQS
+1600 
-1614 APLTVTVDT
+1614 
-1623 HIAIDRIELVNDSG
+1623 
-1637 IPGDNLT
+1637 
-1644 NEARPHFQVT
+1644 
-1654 VPADVNGVRLSIDGG
+1654 
-1669 KTWFDAT
+1669 
-1676 QSATSGVWDY
+1676 
-1686 TWLTNVANGPHT
+1686 
-1698 LMVEASDKAGNKTTQ
+1698 
-1713 KLDFTI
+1713 
-1719 DTILSEPTITLDSA
+1719 
-1733 DDSAAGDNI
+1733 
-1742 TNVKMPGFTLGNI
+1742 
-1755 DADVTKVVVTVAHD
+1755 
-1769 GKNQQI
+1769 
-1775 ELIKNGGVW
+1775 
-1784 RFTPGAA
+1784 
-1791 WTDGDYT
+1791 
-1798 LTVKVEDKA
+1798 
-1807 GNTNYSAP
+1807 
-1815 LTVTI
+1815 
-1820 DTQTSIDRIELLNDT
+1820 
-1835 GIVGDNLTNEAR
+1835 
-1847 PQFHITVPTDVNSVQ
+1847 
-1862 LSLDGGINWVNATL
+1862 
-1876 TSDGVW
+1876 
-1882 EYIWPTDL
+1882 
-1890 VENTYTL
+1890 
-1897 TVKATDVAGNTA
+1897 
-1909 TETLNFIIDTTLSTP
+1909 
-1924 TITLD
+1924 
-1929 SADDSG
+1929 
-1935 TANDN
+1935 
-1940 KTNVKTPGFIIGGID
+1940 
-1955 SDVTQVVVQVM
+1955 
-1966 RDGHSEEVEL
+1966 
-1976 TQTNGQWRFV
+1976 
-1986 PGSAWTDGDY
+1986 
-1996 TLTVTVKDEA
+1996 
-2006 GNIRHSAPLTVTID
+2006 
-2020 TQITIDH
+2020 
-2027 IELVN
+2027 
-2032 DSGIPDD
+2032 
-2039 NLTNN
+2039 
-2044 VRPHF
+2044 
-2049 QVTVPTDVNVVRLS
+2049 
-2063 IDGGKTWFNATQSA
+2063 
-2077 TPGVWDYTWLADVG
+2077 
-2091 EGKHTLTV
+2091 
-2099 EATDKA
+2099 
-2105 GNKTTQQLDFIIDT
+2105 
-2119 LLSEPTIV
+2119 
-2127 LDNTDDSGTKGDH
+2127 
-2140 LTNVNKP
+2140 
-2147 TFLLGNIDADARY
+2147 
-2160 VTVEVQHG
+2160 
-2168 GTKEVLTAT
+2168 
-2177 KDATGNWSVTPTGT
+2177 
-2191 WADGDYT
+2191 
-2198 LTVRVEDEAGNEKHS
+2198 
-2213 ASLTVTVDTQITIDV
+2213 
-2228 IELVNDNGIPGDN
+2228 
-2241 MTNDAHPQF
+2241 
-2250 RVTVPGDVNEVSLSI
+2250 
-2265 DGGVTWVKATQSAT
+2265 
-2279 PGVWNYTWPG
+2279 
-2289 TVPDGDYTLNVK
+2289 
-2301 ATDNAGNTVTETLHF
+2301 
-2316 TIDTTLSTP
+2316 
-2325 VIVLDS
+2325 
-2331 ADDSGVHGDNMTNHT
+2331 
-2346 QPTFAL
+2346 
-2352 QHIDDDAVRVTVSV
+2352 
-2366 EHGGVTT
+2366 
-2373 TFDATKDAGGWTF
+2373 F

-2438 DDNLTNNVRPHFQ
+2438 NDNLTNNVRPHFQ

-2471 FNATQSATPGVW
+2471 FNATQSATPGAW

-2502 TDEAGNK
+2502 TDKAGNK
-2509 ATQTLDFTID
+2509 TTQELDFTID

-3171 VLTATKGATGI
+3171 VLTATKDATGNWSVTPTGTWADGDYTLTVRVEDDAGNEKHSASLTVTVDTQITIDVIELVNDNGIPGDNMTNDAHPQFRVTVPGDVNEVSLSIDGGVTWVKATQSATPGVWNYTWPGTVPDGDYTLNVKATDNAGNTVTETLHFTIDTTLSTPVIVLDSADDTGIQGDNMTNRTQPTFNLQHIDDDAVRVTVSVEHGGVTTTFDATKDAGGWTFTPPTSWGAGDYTLSVSVEDKAGNTSHSASLTVTVDTQIAINNIELVNDSGIPDDNLTNNVRPHFQVKVPTDVNEVRLSIDGGKTWFNATQSATPGVWDYTWLADVGEGKHTLTVEATDKAGNQTTQKLDFIIDTLLSEPTIVLDSTDDSGTKGDNLTNANKPTFLLGNIDADARYVTVEVQHGGTKEVLTATKGATGI

-3623 DRIELVN
+3623 DHIELVN

-3712 FTIDITLLTPTIE
+3712 FTIDITLMTPTIE

-3847 PVFDIHQVDSDVTRV
+3847 PVFDIRQVDSDVTRV

-4308 LRIEIDTQ
+4308 LKIEIDTQ

-4535 TPRFVIGNVPADID
+4535 KPRFVIGNVPADID
-4549 TVVIRINGVSYSV
+4549 TVVIRINGVSYPV

-4830 KTPTLIGSTLPNTIV
+4830 KTPTLVGNTLPNAIV

-4966 NDGNYELTFKVE
+4966 NDGNYVLTFKVE

-5033 STLTIRNP
+5033 STLTIRSP

-5079 NSQQKEILIE
+5079 NSQQKDILIE

-5399 SITSQTRPTFSIFGE
+5399 SITSQTRPTFSISGE

-5573 KYSIWVDTHIK
+5573 KYSIWVDTHIQ

-5589 LDDNKSSSKTEW
+5589 LDDNKSSSKTDW
-5601 WSNSD
+5601 WSNSST
-5606 LITMRGTGEIGATV
+5606 ITMRGMGEIGATV

-5630 TAVVAATGRW
+5630 TAVVAANGQW
-5640 ELSTDKLPEGTYDIS
+5640 ELSTDQLPEGKYDITLS
-5655 LVIED
+5655 IED
-5660 SAGNRWE
+5660 NAGNRKE
-5667 DVREIFIDR
+5667 EVHEIFIDR

-5711 EGNTYTLTVPDN
+5711 NGNTYTLTVPDN

-5989 NAESATHLRTE
+5989 NAESATHLRTV

-6068 EVPLSLED
+6068 EVLLSLED

>member
-421 TTDSIITDTIAPEK
+421 TTDSIITDTIPPEK

-517 SATANLPFTI
+517 SATANMPFTI

-959 VKLYIDGA
+959 VKLYVDGA

-1032 SDSGISDD
+1032 SDSGIADD

-1045 VKPTLHLKDI
+1045 VNPTLHLKDI

-1063 VWDAMSDTQIGVATQ
+1063 VWDAASDTQIGVATQ

-1112 SAIFDFTIDTTVST
+1112 SAVFDFTIDTTVST

-1177 ELSHLNGSWLFIP
+1177 ELSHLNGSWLFTP

-1208 AGNTNY
+1208 AGNTSY

-1381 TGGWTFTPPTSWADG
+1381 TGGWSFTPTGAWADG

-1428 NIELVNDSGIPDDN
+1428 NIELVNDSGIPNDN

-1497 TLTVEATDEAGNK
+1497 TLTVEATDKAGNK
-1510 ATQTLD
+1510 TTQELD

-1637 IPGDNLT
+1637 IPDDNLT

-2127 LDNTDDSGTKGDH
+2127 LDSTDDSGTKGDN

-2177 KDATGNWSVTPTGT
+2177 KGATGNWSVTPTGT

-2331 ADDSGVHGDNMTNHT
+2331 ADDTGIQGDNMTNRT
-2346 QPTFAL
+2346 QPTFNL

-2386 TPTGAWA
+2386 TPPTSWGA
-2393 DGDYTLSVS
+2393 GDYTLSVS

-2451 VTVPTDVNVVR
+2451 VKVPTDVN
-2462 LSIDGGKTW
+2462 
-2471 FNATQSATPGVW
+2471 
-2483 DYIWPD
+2483 
-2489 DVADGGYTLTVEA
+2489 E
-2502 TDEAGNK
+2502 
-2509 ATQTLDFTID
+2509 
-2519 TTLSVPTLSLDSA
+2519 
-2532 DDSGIAGDNI
+2532 
-2542 TNVKTPGFTLNNIDT
+2542 
-2557 DVSRVIVEVMHNGIK
+2557 
-2572 QEVPL
+2572 
-2577 VQTGG
+2577 
-2582 QWRFAPTS
+2582 
-2590 DWADG
+2590 
-2595 DYILTVKVEDRAGN
+2595 
-2609 VKQSA
+2609 
-2614 PLTVTVDTHIAIDRI
+2614 
-2629 ELVNDS
+2629 
-2635 GIPGDNL
+2635 
-2642 TNEARPH
+2642 
-2649 FQVTVPADVNG
+2649 
-2660 VRLSIDGG
+2660 
-2668 KTWFDATQ
+2668 
-2676 SATSGVWDYTWLTNV
+2676 
-2691 ANGPHTLMVEASDKA
+2691 
-2706 GNKTTQKLDFT
+2706 
-2717 IDTILSEPTITL
+2717 
-2729 DSADDSAAGDNI
+2729 
-2741 TNVKMPGFTLGNID
+2741 
-2755 ADVTKVVVTV
+2755 
-2765 AHDGKNQQIELIKN
+2765 
-2779 GGVWRFTPGA
+2779 
-2789 AWTDGDYTLTVK
+2789 
-2801 VEDKA
+2801 
-2806 GNTNYSAPLTVT
+2806 
-2818 IDTQTSIDRIELL
+2818 
-2831 NDTGI
+2831 
-2836 VGDNLTNE
+2836 
-2844 ARPQFHITVP
+2844 
-2854 TDVNSVQLSLDG
+2854 
-2866 GINWVNAT
+2866 
-2874 LTSDGV
+2874 
-2880 WEYIWP
+2880 
-2886 TDLVENTY
+2886 
-2894 TLTVKA
+2894 
-2900 TDVAGNTATETLN
+2900 
-2913 FIIDTTLSTPTITLD
+2913 
-2928 SADDSGT
+2928 
-2935 ANDNKTN
+2935 
-2942 VKTPGF
+2942 
-2948 IIGGIDSDVTQV
+2948 
-2960 VVQVM
+2960 
-2965 RDGHSEEVELTQTNG
+2965 
-2980 QWRFVPGSA
+2980 
-2989 WTDGDYTLTVTVK
+2989 
-3002 DEAGNIRHSA
+3002 
-3012 PLTVTIDTQ
+3012 
-3021 ITIDHIE
+3021 
-3028 LVNDSGIPD
+3028 
-3037 DNLTNNVRPHFQVT
+3037 
-3051 VPTDVNVV
+3051 V

-3102 KAGNKT
+3102 KAGNQT
-3108 TQQLDFIIDTLLS
+3108 TQKLDFIIDTMLS

-3128 NTDDSGTKGDNLTN
+3128 STDDSGTKGDNLTN
-3142 VNKPTFLLGNIDAD
+3142 ANKPTFILGNIDAD

-3272 ATQGTAGIWDYTWP
+3272 ATQGTAGTWDYTWP

-3350 GNIDADAHSVIL
+3350 GNIDSDAQSVIL

-3411 TPLVVTVD
+3411 TPLIVTVD

-3623 DRIELVN
+3623 DHIELVN

-3689 EGQHTLTVE
+3689 EGQHTLIVE
-3698 VTDGAGNKMTETLN
+3698 VTDGAGNKMTGTLD

-3847 PVFDIHQVDSDVTRV
+3847 PVFDIRQIDSDVTRV

-3910 KESAPFE
+3910 KESAPLE

-4261 HIDGRDYTIENTGGN
+4261 HLDGRDYTIENKGGN

-4308 LRIEIDTQ
+4308 LKIEIDTQ

-4364 TPISKNAAGQWE
+4364 TPISKNAAGQWQ

-4444 AREPLQS
+4444 AREQLQS

-4535 TPRFVIGNVPADID
+4535 KPRFVIGNVPADID
-4549 TVVIRINGVSYSV
+4549 TVVIRINGVSYPV

-4618 SDTGNSNSD
+4618 SDTGSSNSD

-4662 QTITVGADGNWSVTP
+4662 HTITVGADGNWSVTP

-4722 IDDQHEATSLRPE
+4722 IDDQYEATSLRPE
-4735 FKGFAEAF
+4735 FKGLAEAF

-5079 NSQQKEILIE
+5079 NSQQKDILIE

-5241 TWRAPILLQDDGT
+5241 SWRAPILLQDDGT

-5261 TDVAGNTEV
+5261 TDVAGNTQV
-5270 SKDYSVDVDSST
+5270 SKNYSVDVDSST

-5573 KYSIWVDTHIK
+5573 KYSIWVDTHIQ

-5589 LDDNKSSSKTEW
+5589 LDDNKSSSKTDW
-5601 WSNSD
+5601 WSNSST
-5606 LITMRGTGEIGATV
+5606 ITMRGMGEIGATV

-5630 TAVVAATGRW
+5630 TAVVAANGQW
-5640 ELSTDKLPEGTYDIS
+5640 ELSTDQLPEGKYDITLS
-5655 LVIED
+5655 IED
-5660 SAGNRWE
+5660 HAGNRKE
-5667 DVREIFIDR
+5667 EVHEIFIDR

-5711 EGNTYTLTVPDN
+5711 NGNTYTLTVPDN

-5868 EDNGASD
+5868 EDNGVSD

-5907 VTDIY
+5907 VTDTY

-5931 GNYTLSVTV
+5931 GTYTLSVTV

-5977 ATAVTP
+5977 PTAVTP

-5989 NAESATHLRTE
+5989 NAESDTHLRTV

-6008 VKVTAYSITLLNADS
+6008 VKETAYSITLLNANS

-6048 SIMFEG
+6048 SVMFEG

-6083 KFIDKDNDFLIK
+6083 KFIDKDDDFLIK

-6106 DIVNAMNVRGKTE
+6106 DIVNAMNARGKTE

>member
-421 TTDSIITDTIAPEK
+421 TTDSIITDTIPPEK

-635 SLEDYVVLPNG
+635 SLEDFVVLPNG

-1032 SDSGISDD
+1032 SDSGIADD

-1112 SAIFDFTIDTTVST
+1112 SAVFDFTIDTTVST

-1177 ELSHLNGSWLFIP
+1177 ELSHLNGSWLFTP

-1208 AGNTNY
+1208 AGNTSY

-1328 VLDSADDTGIQGDN
+1328 VLNSADDTGVQGDN
-1342 MTNSTQPTFALQHID
+1342 MTNRTQPTFALQHID

-1479 TPGVWDYIWPDDV
+1479 TPGAWDYIWPDDV

-1497 TLTVEATDEAGNK
+1497 TLTVEATDKAGNK
-1510 ATQTLD
+1510 TTQELD

-1713 KLDFTI
+1713 KLDFII
-1719 DTILSEPTITLDSA
+1719 DTLLSEPTITLDSA

-2127 LDNTDDSGTKGDH
+2127 LDSTDDSGTKGDN

-2316 TIDTTLSTP
+2316 TIDTTLSVP
-2325 VIVLDS
+2325 VIVLNS
-2331 ADDSGVHGDNMTNHT
+2331 ADDTGVQGDNMTNST

-2373 TFDATKDAGGWTF
+2373 TFDATKGVGGWSF

-2451 VTVPTDVNVVR
+2451 VKVPTDVN
-2462 LSIDGGKTW
+2462 
-2471 FNATQSATPGVW
+2471 
-2483 DYIWPD
+2483 
-2489 DVADGGYTLTVEA
+2489 E
-2502 TDEAGNK
+2502 
-2509 ATQTLDFTID
+2509 
-2519 TTLSVPTLSLDSA
+2519 
-2532 DDSGIAGDNI
+2532 
-2542 TNVKTPGFTLNNIDT
+2542 
-2557 DVSRVIVEVMHNGIK
+2557 
-2572 QEVPL
+2572 
-2577 VQTGG
+2577 
-2582 QWRFAPTS
+2582 
-2590 DWADG
+2590 
-2595 DYILTVKVEDRAGN
+2595 
-2609 VKQSA
+2609 
-2614 PLTVTVDTHIAIDRI
+2614 
-2629 ELVNDS
+2629 
-2635 GIPGDNL
+2635 
-2642 TNEARPH
+2642 
-2649 FQVTVPADVNG
+2649 
-2660 VRLSIDGG
+2660 
-2668 KTWFDATQ
+2668 
-2676 SATSGVWDYTWLTNV
+2676 
-2691 ANGPHTLMVEASDKA
+2691 
-2706 GNKTTQKLDFT
+2706 
-2717 IDTILSEPTITL
+2717 
-2729 DSADDSAAGDNI
+2729 
-2741 TNVKMPGFTLGNID
+2741 
-2755 ADVTKVVVTV
+2755 
-2765 AHDGKNQQIELIKN
+2765 
-2779 GGVWRFTPGA
+2779 
-2789 AWTDGDYTLTVK
+2789 
-2801 VEDKA
+2801 
-2806 GNTNYSAPLTVT
+2806 
-2818 IDTQTSIDRIELL
+2818 
-2831 NDTGI
+2831 
-2836 VGDNLTNE
+2836 
-2844 ARPQFHITVP
+2844 
-2854 TDVNSVQLSLDG
+2854 
-2866 GINWVNAT
+2866 
-2874 LTSDGV
+2874 
-2880 WEYIWP
+2880 
-2886 TDLVENTY
+2886 
-2894 TLTVKA
+2894 
-2900 TDVAGNTATETLN
+2900 
-2913 FIIDTTLSTPTITLD
+2913 
-2928 SADDSGT
+2928 
-2935 ANDNKTN
+2935 
-2942 VKTPGF
+2942 
-2948 IIGGIDSDVTQV
+2948 
-2960 VVQVM
+2960 
-2965 RDGHSEEVELTQTNG
+2965 
-2980 QWRFVPGSA
+2980 
-2989 WTDGDYTLTVTVK
+2989 
-3002 DEAGNIRHSA
+3002 
-3012 PLTVTIDTQ
+3012 
-3021 ITIDHIE
+3021 
-3028 LVNDSGIPD
+3028 
-3037 DNLTNNVRPHFQVT
+3037 
-3051 VPTDVNVV
+3051 V

-3102 KAGNKT
+3102 KAGNQT
-3108 TQQLDFIIDTLLS
+3108 TQKLDFIIDTMLS

-3128 NTDDSGTKGDNLTN
+3128 STDDSGTKGDNLTN
-3142 VNKPTFLLGNIDAD
+3142 ANKPTFILGNIDAD
-3156 ARYVTVEVQHGGTKE
+3156 ARYVTVEVQYGGTKE

-3323 TIAMDSRD
+3323 TITMDSRD

-3350 GNIDADAHSVIL
+3350 GNIDSDAQSVIL

-3411 TPLVVTVD
+3411 TPLIVTVD

-3471 ATQGIEGVWGYT
+3471 AAQGIEGVWGYT

-3623 DRIELVN
+3623 DHIELVN

-3712 FTIDITLLTPTIE
+3712 FTIDITLMTPTIE

-3847 PVFDIHQVDSDVTRV
+3847 PVFEIRQVDSDVTRV

-4308 LRIEIDTQ
+4308 LKIEIDTQ

-4535 TPRFVIGNVPADID
+4535 KPRFVIGNVPADID
-4549 TVVIRINGVSYSV
+4549 TVVIRINGVSYPV

-4830 KTPTLIGSTLPNTIV
+4830 KTPTLVGNTLPNAIV

-4966 NDGNYELTFKVE
+4966 NDGNYVLTFKVE

-5033 STLTIRNP
+5033 STLTIRSP

-5079 NSQQKEILIE
+5079 NSQQKDILIE

-5343 FDNALKDGEYSIR
+5343 FDNVLKDGEYSIR

-5399 SITSQTRPTFSIFGE
+5399 SITSQTRPTFSISGE

-5573 KYSIWVDTHIK
+5573 KYSIWVDTHIQ

-5589 LDDNKSSSKTEW
+5589 LDDNKSSSKTDW
-5601 WSNSD
+5601 WSNSST
-5606 LITMRGTGEIGATV
+5606 ITMRGMGEIGATV

-5630 TAVVAATGRW
+5630 TAVVAANGQW
-5640 ELSTDKLPEGTYDIS
+5640 ELSTDQLPEGKYDITLS
-5655 LVIED
+5655 IED
-5660 SAGNRWE
+5660 NAGNRKE
-5667 DVREIFIDR
+5667 EVHEIFIDR

-5711 EGNTYTLTVPDN
+5711 NGNTYTLTVPDN

-5747 NRSDDVPLDIMKE
+5747 NRSDDVSLDIMKE

-5868 EDNGASD
+5868 EDNGVSD

-5907 VTDIY
+5907 VTDTY

-5931 GNYTLSVTV
+5931 GTYTLSVTV

-5989 NAESATHLRTE
+5989 NAESATHLRTV

-6008 VKVTAYSITLLNADS
+6008 VKETAYSITLLNADS

-6106 DIVNAMNVRGKTE
+6106 DIVNAMNARGKTE

-6138 IDVFAVNEV
+6138 IDVFA
-6147 TLPVDN
+6147 
-6153 QEEHA
+6153 

>member
-487 DGTWSYTLTTPLKDG
+487 DGTWSYTLTTPLKYG

-534 SAEIETTNDSGIVGD
+534 SAEIETTDDSGIVGD

-600 GINNLTFTVEDVAGN
+600 GVNNLTFTVEDVAGN
-615 KKDFSFSYVIDTIA
+615 KKDFSFSYVIDTVA

-635 SLEDYVVLPNG
+635 SLEDFVVLPNG

-1032 SDSGISDD
+1032 SDSGIADD

-1112 SAIFDFTIDTTVST
+1112 SAVFDFTIDTTVST

-1177 ELSHLNGSWLFIP
+1177 ELSHLNGSWLFTP

-1208 AGNTNY
+1208 AGNTSY

-1381 TGGWTFTPPTSWADG
+1381 TGGWSFTPTGAWADG

-1428 NIELVNDSGIPDDN
+1428 NIELVNDSGIPNDN

-1479 TPGVWDYIWPDDV
+1479 TPGAWDYIWPDDV

-1497 TLTVEATDEAGNK
+1497 TLTVEATDKAGNK
-1510 ATQTLD
+1510 TTQELD

-1890 VENTYTL
+1890 IENTYTL

-2020 TQITIDH
+2020 TQI
-2027 IELVN
+2027 
-2032 DSGIPDD
+2032 
-2039 NLTNN
+2039 
-2044 VRPHF
+2044 
-2049 QVTVPTDVNVVRLS
+2049 
-2063 IDGGKTWFNATQSA
+2063 A
-2077 TPGVWDYTWLADVG
+2077 
-2091 EGKHTLTV
+2091 
-2099 EATDKA
+2099 
-2105 GNKTTQQLDFIIDT
+2105 
-2119 LLSEPTIV
+2119 
-2127 LDNTDDSGTKGDH
+2127 
-2140 LTNVNKP
+2140 
-2147 TFLLGNIDADARY
+2147 
-2160 VTVEVQHG
+2160 
-2168 GTKEVLTAT
+2168 
-2177 KDATGNWSVTPTGT
+2177 
-2191 WADGDYT
+2191 
-2198 LTVRVEDEAGNEKHS
+2198 
-2213 ASLTVTVDTQITIDV
+2213 
-2228 IELVNDNGIPGDN
+2228 
-2241 MTNDAHPQF
+2241 
-2250 RVTVPGDVNEVSLSI
+2250 
-2265 DGGVTWVKATQSAT
+2265 
-2279 PGVWNYTWPG
+2279 
-2289 TVPDGDYTLNVK
+2289 
-2301 ATDNAGNTVTETLHF
+2301 
-2316 TIDTTLSTP
+2316 
-2325 VIVLDS
+2325 
-2331 ADDSGVHGDNMTNHT
+2331 
-2346 QPTFAL
+2346 
-2352 QHIDDDAVRVTVSV
+2352 
-2366 EHGGVTT
+2366 
-2373 TFDATKDAGGWTF
+2373 
-2386 TPTGAWA
+2386 
-2393 DGDYTLSVS
+2393 
-2402 VEDKAGNTSHSAS
+2402 
-2415 LTVTVDTQ
+2415 
-2423 IAINNIELVNDSGIP
+2423 
-2438 DDNLTNNVRPHFQ
+2438 
-2451 VTVPTDVNVVR
+2451 
-2462 LSIDGGKTW
+2462 
-2471 FNATQSATPGVW
+2471 
-2483 DYIWPD
+2483 
-2489 DVADGGYTLTVEA
+2489 
-2502 TDEAGNK
+2502 
-2509 ATQTLDFTID
+2509 
-2519 TTLSVPTLSLDSA
+2519 
-2532 DDSGIAGDNI
+2532 
-2542 TNVKTPGFTLNNIDT
+2542 
-2557 DVSRVIVEVMHNGIK
+2557 
-2572 QEVPL
+2572 
-2577 VQTGG
+2577 
-2582 QWRFAPTS
+2582 
-2590 DWADG
+2590 
-2595 DYILTVKVEDRAGN
+2595 
-2609 VKQSA
+2609 
-2614 PLTVTVDTHIAIDRI
+2614 
-2629 ELVNDS
+2629 
-2635 GIPGDNL
+2635 
-2642 TNEARPH
+2642 
-2649 FQVTVPADVNG
+2649 
-2660 VRLSIDGG
+2660 
-2668 KTWFDATQ
+2668 
-2676 SATSGVWDYTWLTNV
+2676 
-2691 ANGPHTLMVEASDKA
+2691 
-2706 GNKTTQKLDFT
+2706 
-2717 IDTILSEPTITL
+2717 
-2729 DSADDSAAGDNI
+2729 
-2741 TNVKMPGFTLGNID
+2741 
-2755 ADVTKVVVTV
+2755 
-2765 AHDGKNQQIELIKN
+2765 
-2779 GGVWRFTPGA
+2779 
-2789 AWTDGDYTLTVK
+2789 
-2801 VEDKA
+2801 
-2806 GNTNYSAPLTVT
+2806 
-2818 IDTQTSIDRIELL
+2818 
-2831 NDTGI
+2831 
-2836 VGDNLTNE
+2836 
-2844 ARPQFHITVP
+2844 
-2854 TDVNSVQLSLDG
+2854 
-2866 GINWVNAT
+2866 
-2874 LTSDGV
+2874 
-2880 WEYIWP
+2880 
-2886 TDLVENTY
+2886 
-2894 TLTVKA
+2894 
-2900 TDVAGNTATETLN
+2900 
-2913 FIIDTTLSTPTITLD
+2913 
-2928 SADDSGT
+2928 
-2935 ANDNKTN
+2935 
-2942 VKTPGF
+2942 
-2948 IIGGIDSDVTQV
+2948 
-2960 VVQVM
+2960 
-2965 RDGHSEEVELTQTNG
+2965 
-2980 QWRFVPGSA
+2980 
-2989 WTDGDYTLTVTVK
+2989 
-3002 DEAGNIRHSA
+3002 
-3012 PLTVTIDTQ
+3012 
-3021 ITIDHIE
+3021 IDHIE

-3156 ARYVTVEVQHGGTKE
+3156 ARYVTVEVQHGGTKEVLTATKDATGNWSVTPTGTWADGDYTLTVRVEDEAGNEKHSASLTVTVDTQITIDAIELVNDNGIPGDNMTNDAHPQFRVTVPGDVNEVSLSIDGGVTWVKATQSATPGVWNYTWPGTVPDGDYTLNVKATDNAGNTVTETLHFTIDTTLSVPVIVLNSADDTGVQGDNMTNSTQPTFALQHIDDDAVRVTVSVEHGGVTTTFDATKGVGGWSFTPTGAWADGDYTLSVSVEDKAGNTSHSASLTVTVDTQIAINNIELVNDSGIPDDNLTNNVRPHFQVKVPTDVNEVRLSIDGGKTWFNATQSATPGVWDYTWLADVGEGKHTLTVEATDKAGNQTTQKLDFIIDTMLSEPTIVLDSTDDSGTKGDNLTNANKPTFILGNIDADARYVTVEVQYGGTKE

-3323 TIAMDSRD
+3323 TITMDSRD

-3350 GNIDADAHSVIL
+3350 GNIDSDAQSVIL

-3411 TPLVVTVD
+3411 TPLIVTVD

-3471 ATQGIEGVWGYT
+3471 AAQGIEGVWGYT

-3623 DRIELVN
+3623 DHIELVN

-3712 FTIDITLLTPTIE
+3712 FTIDITLMTPTIE

-3847 PVFDIHQVDSDVTRV
+3847 PVFDIRQVDSDVTRV

-4308 LRIEIDTQ
+4308 LKIEIDTQ

-4535 TPRFVIGNVPADID
+4535 KPRFVIGNVPADID
-4549 TVVIRINGVSYSV
+4549 TVVIRINGVSYPV

-4830 KTPTLIGSTLPNTIV
+4830 KTPTLVGNTLPNAIV

-4966 NDGNYELTFKVE
+4966 NDGNYVLTFKVE

-5033 STLTIRNP
+5033 STLTIRSP

-5079 NSQQKEILIE
+5079 NSQQKDILIE

-5399 SITSQTRPTFSIFGE
+5399 SITSQTRPTFSISGE

-5573 KYSIWVDTHIK
+5573 KYSIWVDTHIQ

-5589 LDDNKSSSKTEW
+5589 LDDNKSSSKTDW
-5601 WSNSD
+5601 WSNSST
-5606 LITMRGTGEIGATV
+5606 ITMRGMGEIGATV

-5630 TAVVAATGRW
+5630 TAVVAANGQW
-5640 ELSTDKLPEGTYDIS
+5640 ELSTDQLPEGKYDITLS
-5655 LVIED
+5655 IED
-5660 SAGNRWE
+5660 NAGNRKE
-5667 DVREIFIDR
+5667 EVHEIFIDR

-5711 EGNTYTLTVPDN
+5711 NGNTYTLTVPDN

-5747 NRSDDVPLDIMKE
+5747 NRSDDVSLDIMKE

-5868 EDNGASD
+5868 EDNGVSD

-5907 VTDIY
+5907 VTDTY

-5931 GNYTLSVTV
+5931 GTYTLSVTV

-5989 NAESATHLRTE
+5989 NAESATHLRTV

-6008 VKVTAYSITLLNADS
+6008 VKETAYSITLLNADS

-6106 DIVNAMNVRGKTE
+6106 DIVNAMNARGKTE

>member
-305 TDGTYNLEAEA
+305 TDGAYNLEAEA

-421 TTDSIITDTIAPEK
+421 TTDSIITDTIPPEK

-635 SLEDYVVLPNG
+635 SLEDFVVLPNG

-1032 SDSGISDD
+1032 SDSGIADD

-1112 SAIFDFTIDTTVST
+1112 SAVFDFTIDTTVST

-1177 ELSHLNGSWLFIP
+1177 ELSHLNGSWLFTP

-1208 AGNTNY
+1208 AGNTSY

-1328 VLDSADDTGIQGDN
+1328 VLNSADDTGVQGDN
-1342 MTNSTQPTFALQHID
+1342 MTNRTQPTFALQHID

-1381 TGGWTFTPPTSWADG
+1381 VGGWSFTPTGAWADG

-1479 TPGVWDYIWPDDV
+1479 TPGAWDYIWPDDV

-1497 TLTVEATDEAGNK
+1497 TLTVEATDKAGNK
-1510 ATQTLD
+1510 TTQELD

-1713 KLDFTI
+1713 KLDFII
-1719 DTILSEPTITLDSA
+1719 DTLLSEPTITLDSA

-2127 LDNTDDSGTKGDH
+2127 LDSTDDSGTKGDN

-2316 TIDTTLSTP
+2316 TIDTTLSVP
-2325 VIVLDS
+2325 VIVLNS
-2331 ADDSGVHGDNMTNHT
+2331 ADDTGVQGDNMTNST

-2373 TFDATKDAGGWTF
+2373 TFDATKGVGGWSF

-2451 VTVPTDVNVVR
+2451 VKVPTDVN
-2462 LSIDGGKTW
+2462 
-2471 FNATQSATPGVW
+2471 
-2483 DYIWPD
+2483 
-2489 DVADGGYTLTVEA
+2489 E
-2502 TDEAGNK
+2502 
-2509 ATQTLDFTID
+2509 
-2519 TTLSVPTLSLDSA
+2519 
-2532 DDSGIAGDNI
+2532 
-2542 TNVKTPGFTLNNIDT
+2542 
-2557 DVSRVIVEVMHNGIK
+2557 
-2572 QEVPL
+2572 
-2577 VQTGG
+2577 
-2582 QWRFAPTS
+2582 
-2590 DWADG
+2590 
-2595 DYILTVKVEDRAGN
+2595 
-2609 VKQSA
+2609 
-2614 PLTVTVDTHIAIDRI
+2614 
-2629 ELVNDS
+2629 
-2635 GIPGDNL
+2635 
-2642 TNEARPH
+2642 
-2649 FQVTVPADVNG
+2649 
-2660 VRLSIDGG
+2660 
-2668 KTWFDATQ
+2668 
-2676 SATSGVWDYTWLTNV
+2676 
-2691 ANGPHTLMVEASDKA
+2691 
-2706 GNKTTQKLDFT
+2706 
-2717 IDTILSEPTITL
+2717 
-2729 DSADDSAAGDNI
+2729 
-2741 TNVKMPGFTLGNID
+2741 
-2755 ADVTKVVVTV
+2755 
-2765 AHDGKNQQIELIKN
+2765 
-2779 GGVWRFTPGA
+2779 
-2789 AWTDGDYTLTVK
+2789 
-2801 VEDKA
+2801 
-2806 GNTNYSAPLTVT
+2806 
-2818 IDTQTSIDRIELL
+2818 
-2831 NDTGI
+2831 
-2836 VGDNLTNE
+2836 
-2844 ARPQFHITVP
+2844 
-2854 TDVNSVQLSLDG
+2854 
-2866 GINWVNAT
+2866 
-2874 LTSDGV
+2874 
-2880 WEYIWP
+2880 
-2886 TDLVENTY
+2886 
-2894 TLTVKA
+2894 
-2900 TDVAGNTATETLN
+2900 
-2913 FIIDTTLSTPTITLD
+2913 
-2928 SADDSGT
+2928 
-2935 ANDNKTN
+2935 
-2942 VKTPGF
+2942 
-2948 IIGGIDSDVTQV
+2948 
-2960 VVQVM
+2960 
-2965 RDGHSEEVELTQTNG
+2965 
-2980 QWRFVPGSA
+2980 
-2989 WTDGDYTLTVTVK
+2989 
-3002 DEAGNIRHSA
+3002 
-3012 PLTVTIDTQ
+3012 
-3021 ITIDHIE
+3021 
-3028 LVNDSGIPD
+3028 
-3037 DNLTNNVRPHFQVT
+3037 
-3051 VPTDVNVV
+3051 V

-3102 KAGNKT
+3102 KAGNQT
-3108 TQQLDFIIDTLLS
+3108 TQKLDFIIDTMLS

-3128 NTDDSGTKGDNLTN
+3128 STDDSGTKGDNLTN
-3142 VNKPTFLLGNIDAD
+3142 ANKPTFILGNIDAD
-3156 ARYVTVEVQHGGTKE
+3156 ARYVTVEVQYGGTKE

-3323 TIAMDSRD
+3323 TITMDSRD

-3350 GNIDADAHSVIL
+3350 GNIDSDAQSVIL

-3411 TPLVVTVD
+3411 TPLIVTVD

-3471 ATQGIEGVWGYT
+3471 AAQGIEGVWGYT

-3623 DRIELVN
+3623 DHIELVN

-3712 FTIDITLLTPTIE
+3712 FTIDITLMTPTIE

-3847 PVFDIHQVDSDVTRV
+3847 PVFDIRQVDSDVTRV

-4308 LRIEIDTQ
+4308 LKIEIDTQ

-4535 TPRFVIGNVPADID
+4535 KPRFVIGNVPADID
-4549 TVVIRINGVSYSV
+4549 TVVIRINGVSYPV

-4830 KTPTLIGSTLPNTIV
+4830 KTPTLVGNTLPNAIV

-4966 NDGNYELTFKVE
+4966 NDGNYVLTFKVE

-5033 STLTIRNP
+5033 STLTIRSP

-5079 NSQQKEILIE
+5079 NSQQKDILIE

-5343 FDNALKDGEYSIR
+5343 FDNVLKDGEYSIR

-5399 SITSQTRPTFSIFGE
+5399 SITSQTRPTFSISGE

-5573 KYSIWVDTHIK
+5573 KYSIWVDTHIQ

-5589 LDDNKSSSKTEW
+5589 LDDNKSSSKTDW
-5601 WSNSD
+5601 WSNSST
-5606 LITMRGTGEIGATV
+5606 ITMRGMGEIGATV

-5630 TAVVAATGRW
+5630 TAVVAANGQW
-5640 ELSTDKLPEGTYDIS
+5640 ELSTDQLPEGKYDITLS
-5655 LVIED
+5655 IED
-5660 SAGNRWE
+5660 NAGNRKE
-5667 DVREIFIDR
+5667 EVHEIFIDR

-5711 EGNTYTLTVPDN
+5711 NGNTYTLTVPDN

-5747 NRSDDVPLDIMKE
+5747 NRSDDVSLDIMKE

-5868 EDNGASD
+5868 EDNGVSD

-5907 VTDIY
+5907 VTDTY

-5931 GNYTLSVTV
+5931 GTYTLSVTV

-5989 NAESATHLRTE
+5989 NAESATHLRTV

-6008 VKVTAYSITLLNADS
+6008 VKETAYSITLLNADS

-6106 DIVNAMNVRGKTE
+6106 DIVNAMNARGKTE

>member
-421 TTDSIITDTIAPEK
+421 TTDSIITDTIPPEK

-635 SLEDYVVLPNG
+635 SLEDFVVLPNG

-1112 SAIFDFTIDTTVST
+1112 SAVFDFTIDTTVST

-1177 ELSHLNGSWLFIP
+1177 ELSHLNGSWLFTP
-1190 GNTWADGSYTLTV
+1190 GNTWTDGSYTLTV

-1214 SAPLTVVIDT
+1214 STPLTVVIDT

-1381 TGGWTFTPPTSWADG
+1381 TGGWTFTPPTSWGAG

-1428 NIELVNDSGIPDDN
+1428 NIELVNDSGIPNDN

-1479 TPGVWDYIWPDDV
+1479 TPGAWDYIWPDDV

-1497 TLTVEATDEAGNK
+1497 TLTVEATDKAGNK
-1510 ATQTLD
+1510 TTQELD

-1637 IPGDNLT
+1637 IPDDNLT

-1940 KTNVKTPGFIIGGID
+1940 KTNIKTPGFIIGGID

-2020 TQITIDH
+2020 TQIAIDH

-2032 DSGIPDD
+2032 DSGIPND
-2039 NLTNN
+2039 NLTNEA
-2044 VRPHF
+2044 RPHF

-2127 LDNTDDSGTKGDH
+2127 LDSTDDSGTKGDN

-2331 ADDSGVHGDNMTNHT
+2331 ADDTGIQGDNMTNST
-2346 QPTFAL
+2346 QPTFNL

-2373 TFDATKDAGGWTF
+2373 TFDATKGTGGWTF
-2386 TPTGAWA
+2386 TPPTSWGA
-2393 DGDYTLSVS
+2393 GDYTLSVS

-2451 VTVPTDVNVVR
+2451 VKVPTDVN
-2462 LSIDGGKTW
+2462 
-2471 FNATQSATPGVW
+2471 
-2483 DYIWPD
+2483 
-2489 DVADGGYTLTVEA
+2489 E
-2502 TDEAGNK
+2502 
-2509 ATQTLDFTID
+2509 
-2519 TTLSVPTLSLDSA
+2519 
-2532 DDSGIAGDNI
+2532 
-2542 TNVKTPGFTLNNIDT
+2542 
-2557 DVSRVIVEVMHNGIK
+2557 
-2572 QEVPL
+2572 
-2577 VQTGG
+2577 
-2582 QWRFAPTS
+2582 
-2590 DWADG
+2590 
-2595 DYILTVKVEDRAGN
+2595 
-2609 VKQSA
+2609 
-2614 PLTVTVDTHIAIDRI
+2614 
-2629 ELVNDS
+2629 
-2635 GIPGDNL
+2635 
-2642 TNEARPH
+2642 
-2649 FQVTVPADVNG
+2649 
-2660 VRLSIDGG
+2660 
-2668 KTWFDATQ
+2668 
-2676 SATSGVWDYTWLTNV
+2676 
-2691 ANGPHTLMVEASDKA
+2691 
-2706 GNKTTQKLDFT
+2706 
-2717 IDTILSEPTITL
+2717 
-2729 DSADDSAAGDNI
+2729 
-2741 TNVKMPGFTLGNID
+2741 
-2755 ADVTKVVVTV
+2755 
-2765 AHDGKNQQIELIKN
+2765 
-2779 GGVWRFTPGA
+2779 
-2789 AWTDGDYTLTVK
+2789 
-2801 VEDKA
+2801 
-2806 GNTNYSAPLTVT
+2806 
-2818 IDTQTSIDRIELL
+2818 
-2831 NDTGI
+2831 
-2836 VGDNLTNE
+2836 
-2844 ARPQFHITVP
+2844 
-2854 TDVNSVQLSLDG
+2854 
-2866 GINWVNAT
+2866 
-2874 LTSDGV
+2874 
-2880 WEYIWP
+2880 
-2886 TDLVENTY
+2886 
-2894 TLTVKA
+2894 
-2900 TDVAGNTATETLN
+2900 
-2913 FIIDTTLSTPTITLD
+2913 
-2928 SADDSGT
+2928 
-2935 ANDNKTN
+2935 
-2942 VKTPGF
+2942 
-2948 IIGGIDSDVTQV
+2948 
-2960 VVQVM
+2960 
-2965 RDGHSEEVELTQTNG
+2965 
-2980 QWRFVPGSA
+2980 
-2989 WTDGDYTLTVTVK
+2989 
-3002 DEAGNIRHSA
+3002 
-3012 PLTVTIDTQ
+3012 
-3021 ITIDHIE
+3021 
-3028 LVNDSGIPD
+3028 
-3037 DNLTNNVRPHFQVT
+3037 
-3051 VPTDVNVV
+3051 V

-3102 KAGNKT
+3102 KAGNQT
-3108 TQQLDFIIDTLLS
+3108 TQKLDFIIDTLLS

-3128 NTDDSGTKGDNLTN
+3128 STDDSGTKGDNLTN
-3142 VNKPTFLLGNIDAD
+3142 ANKPTFLLGNIDAD

-3196 TLTVRVEDDAG
+3196 TLTVRVEDEAG

-3272 ATQGTAGIWDYTWP
+3272 ATQGTAGTWDYTWP

-3323 TIAMDSRD
+3323 TITMDSRD

-3411 TPLVVTVD
+3411 TPLIVTVD

-3452 PADVNSVQLSID
+3452 PVDVNSVQLSID

-3471 ATQGIEGVWGYT
+3471 AAQGIEGVWGYT

-3623 DRIELVN
+3623 DHIELVN

-3712 FTIDITLLTPTIE
+3712 FTIDITLMTPTIE

-3847 PVFDIHQVDSDVTRV
+3847 PVFDIRQVDSDVTRV

-3958 VQVRVTLD
+3958 IQVRVTLD

-4185 ALPDGQH
+4185 ALPDGIH

-4308 LRIEIDTQ
+4308 LQIEIDTQ

-4507 TIVSDPSIDLL
+4507 TIVSDPRIDLL

-4535 TPRFVIGNVPADID
+4535 KPRFVIGNVPADID
-4549 TVVIRINGVSYSV
+4549 TVVIRINGVSYPV

-4618 SDTGNSNSD
+4618 SDTGSSNSD

-4662 QTITVGADGNWSVTP
+4662 HTITVGADGNWSVTP

-4722 IDDQHEATSLRPE
+4722 IDDQYEATSLRPE
-4735 FKGFAEAF
+4735 FKGLAEAF

-4830 KTPTLIGSTLPNTIV
+4830 KTPTLVGNTLPNAIV

-5041 QGVVIATLVVG
+5041 QGGVIATLVVG

-5079 NSQQKEILIE
+5079 NSQQKDILIE

-5303 NHNKPVLVG
+5303 SHNKPVLVG

-5384 PAMVAGSD
+5384 PVMIAGSD

-5399 SITSQTRPTFSIFGE
+5399 SITSQTRPAFSIFGE

-5525 IINGLNVGEVWVN
+5525 IINGLNVGEVWAN
-5538 EKGHW
+5538 DKGHW

-5556 LDITVK
+5556 LDINVK

-5573 KYSIWVDTHIK
+5573 KYSIWVDTHIQ

-5589 LDDNKSSSKTEW
+5589 LDDNKSSSKTDW
-5601 WSNSD
+5601 WSNSST
-5606 LITMRGTGEIGATV
+5606 ITMRGMGEIGATV

-5630 TAVVAATGRW
+5630 TAVVAANGQW
-5640 ELSTDKLPEGTYDIS
+5640 ELSTDQLPEGKYDITLS
-5655 LVIED
+5655 IED
-5660 SAGNRWE
+5660 NAGNRKE
-5667 DVREIFIDR
+5667 EVHEIFIDR

-5711 EGNTYTLTVPDN
+5711 NGNTYTLTVPDN

-5760 VPVISLSPDSDS
+5760 TPVISLSPDSDS

-5780 RDKQPTFIIGNL
+5780 RDNQPTFIIGNL

-5868 EDNGASD
+5868 EDNGASH
-5875 SDNVTNHTQPK
+5875 SDNVTNHNHTQPK

-5931 GNYTLSVTV
+5931 GSYTLSVTV
-5940 VDRAGNSQQSASLA
+5940 VDRAGNSLQSASLE

-5989 NAESATHLRTE
+5989 NAESATHLRTV

-6008 VKVTAYSITLLNADS
+6008 VKETAYSITLLNADS

-6048 SIMFEG
+6048 SVMFEG

-6083 KFIDKDNDFLIK
+6083 KFIDKDDDFLIK

-6106 DIVNAMNVRGKTE
+6106 DIVNAMNARGKTE

>member
-159 SKQIEEMLQNFLADN
+159 SKQMEEMLQEFLADN

-421 TTDSIITDTIAPEK
+421 TTDSIITDTIPPEK

-534 SAEIETTNDSGIVGD
+534 SAEIETTDDSGIVGD

-576 GEEVIFKAN
+576 GEEVVFKAN
-585 DKGEWTFNFTSDSVE
+585 DQGEWTFNFTSDSVE

-615 KKDFSFSYVIDTIA
+615 KKDFSFSYVIDTVA

-1032 SDSGISDD
+1032 SDSGIADD

-1063 VWDAMSDTQIGVATQ
+1063 VWDAASDTQIGVATQ

-1112 SAIFDFTIDTTVST
+1112 SAVFDFTIDTTVST

-1177 ELSHLNGSWLFIP
+1177 ELSHLNGSWLFTP

-1214 SAPLTVVIDT
+1214 STPLTVVIDT

-1261 EVRLSIDGGNSW
+1261 EVRLSIDGGHSW

-1316 FAVDTT
+1316 FAVDST

-1328 VLDSADDTGIQGDN
+1328 VLNNADDTGIQGDN
-1342 MTNSTQPTFALQHID
+1342 LTNRTQPTFALQQID

-1381 TGGWTFTPPTSWADG
+1381 TGGWTFTPPALWADG

-1428 NIELVNDSGIPDDN
+1428 NIELVNDSGIPNDN

-1447 RPHFQVT
+1447 RPQFQVT

-1468 GKTWFNATQSA
+1468 GKTWFNATQGA
-1479 TPGVWDYIWPDDV
+1479 TPGAWDYIWPDDV

-1497 TLTVEATDEAGNK
+1497 TLTVEATDKAGNQT
-1510 ATQTLD
+1510 TQELD

-1587 APTSDWADGDYIL
+1587 APTSDWGDGDYIL

-1698 LMVEASDKAGNKTTQ
+1698 LMVEATDKAGNQTTQ
-1713 KLDFTI
+1713 KLDFII
-1719 DTILSEPTITLDSA
+1719 DTLLSEPTITLDSA

-2020 TQITIDH
+2020 TQIAIDH

-2044 VRPHF
+2044 VRPQF
-2049 QVTVPTDVNVVRLS
+2049 QVKVPTDVNEVRLS

-2105 GNKTTQQLDFIIDT
+2105 GNQTTQKLDFIIDT
-2119 LLSEPTIV
+2119 LLSEPTI
-2127 LDNTDDSGTKGDH
+2127 
-2140 LTNVNKP
+2140 
-2147 TFLLGNIDADARY
+2147 A
-2160 VTVEVQHG
+2160 
-2168 GTKEVLTAT
+2168 
-2177 KDATGNWSVTPTGT
+2177 
-2191 WADGDYT
+2191 
-2198 LTVRVEDEAGNEKHS
+2198 
-2213 ASLTVTVDTQITIDV
+2213 
-2228 IELVNDNGIPGDN
+2228 
-2241 MTNDAHPQF
+2241 
-2250 RVTVPGDVNEVSLSI
+2250 
-2265 DGGVTWVKATQSAT
+2265 
-2279 PGVWNYTWPG
+2279 
-2289 TVPDGDYTLNVK
+2289 
-2301 ATDNAGNTVTETLHF
+2301 
-2316 TIDTTLSTP
+2316 
-2325 VIVLDS
+2325 LDS
-2331 ADDSGVHGDNMTNHT
+2331 
-2346 QPTFAL
+2346 
-2352 QHIDDDAVRVTVSV
+2352 
-2366 EHGGVTT
+2366 
-2373 TFDATKDAGGWTF
+2373 
-2386 TPTGAWA
+2386 
-2393 DGDYTLSVS
+2393 
-2402 VEDKAGNTSHSAS
+2402 
-2415 LTVTVDTQ
+2415 
-2423 IAINNIELVNDSGIP
+2423 
-2438 DDNLTNNVRPHFQ
+2438 
-2451 VTVPTDVNVVR
+2451 
-2462 LSIDGGKTW
+2462 
-2471 FNATQSATPGVW
+2471 
-2483 DYIWPD
+2483 
-2489 DVADGGYTLTVEA
+2489 
-2502 TDEAGNK
+2502 
-2509 ATQTLDFTID
+2509 
-2519 TTLSVPTLSLDSA
+2519 
-2532 DDSGIAGDNI
+2532 
-2542 TNVKTPGFTLNNIDT
+2542 
-2557 DVSRVIVEVMHNGIK
+2557 
-2572 QEVPL
+2572 
-2577 VQTGG
+2577 
-2582 QWRFAPTS
+2582 
-2590 DWADG
+2590 
-2595 DYILTVKVEDRAGN
+2595 
-2609 VKQSA
+2609 
-2614 PLTVTVDTHIAIDRI
+2614 
-2629 ELVNDS
+2629 
-2635 GIPGDNL
+2635 
-2642 TNEARPH
+2642 
-2649 FQVTVPADVNG
+2649 
-2660 VRLSIDGG
+2660 
-2668 KTWFDATQ
+2668 
-2676 SATSGVWDYTWLTNV
+2676 
-2691 ANGPHTLMVEASDKA
+2691 
-2706 GNKTTQKLDFT
+2706 
-2717 IDTILSEPTITL
+2717 
-2729 DSADDSAAGDNI
+2729 
-2741 TNVKMPGFTLGNID
+2741 
-2755 ADVTKVVVTV
+2755 
-2765 AHDGKNQQIELIKN
+2765 
-2779 GGVWRFTPGA
+2779 
-2789 AWTDGDYTLTVK
+2789 
-2801 VEDKA
+2801 
-2806 GNTNYSAPLTVT
+2806 
-2818 IDTQTSIDRIELL
+2818 
-2831 NDTGI
+2831 
-2836 VGDNLTNE
+2836 
-2844 ARPQFHITVP
+2844 
-2854 TDVNSVQLSLDG
+2854 
-2866 GINWVNAT
+2866 
-2874 LTSDGV
+2874 
-2880 WEYIWP
+2880 
-2886 TDLVENTY
+2886 
-2894 TLTVKA
+2894 
-2900 TDVAGNTATETLN
+2900 
-2913 FIIDTTLSTPTITLD
+2913 
-2928 SADDSGT
+2928 
-2935 ANDNKTN
+2935 
-2942 VKTPGF
+2942 
-2948 IIGGIDSDVTQV
+2948 
-2960 VVQVM
+2960 
-2965 RDGHSEEVELTQTNG
+2965 
-2980 QWRFVPGSA
+2980 
-2989 WTDGDYTLTVTVK
+2989 
-3002 DEAGNIRHSA
+3002 
-3012 PLTVTIDTQ
+3012 
-3021 ITIDHIE
+3021 
-3028 LVNDSGIPD
+3028 
-3037 DNLTNNVRPHFQVT
+3037 
-3051 VPTDVNVV
+3051 
-3059 RLSIDGGKT
+3059 
-3068 WFNATQSATP
+3068 
-3078 GVWDYTWLADVG
+3078 
-3090 EGKHTLTVEATD
+3090 
-3102 KAGNKT
+3102 
-3108 TQQLDFIIDTLLS
+3108 
-3121 EPTIVLD
+3121 
-3128 NTDDSGTKGDNLTN
+3128 TDDSGTKGDNLTS
-3142 VNKPTFLLGNIDAD
+3142 VNKPTFILGNIDAD

-3182 WSVTPTGTWADGDY
+3182 WSVTPTGMWADGSH

-3216 VTVDTQITIDVIEL
+3216 VTVDTHIAIDDIEL

-3296 TVEATDKAGNKTTQ
+3296 TVEATDKAGNQTTQ

-3401 TDNAGNVRQS
+3401 QDNAGNVRQS
-3411 TPLVVTVD
+3411 TPLIVTVD

-3471 ATQGIEGVWGYT
+3471 AAQGIEGVWGYT

-3808 QTSAPLKVTIDGT
+3808 QTSAPLKVTIDGS

-3834 SGTVGDRLTNHDR
+3834 SGTVGDRLTKHDR
-3847 PVFDIHQVDSDVTRV
+3847 PVFDIRQVDSDVTRV

-3910 KESAPFE
+3910 KESAPLE

-3958 VQVRVTLD
+3958 IQVRVTLD

-3982 IFDSPNTLVDGTY
+3982 IFDTPNTLVDGTY
-3995 TLRVEATDEA
+3995 TLRVEATDQA

-4296 TDIAGNTKTSAE
+4296 TDIAGNTKTSGE
-4308 LRIEIDTQ
+4308 LKIEIDTQ

-4364 TPISKNAAGQWE
+4364 TPVSKNAAGQWQ
-4376 FTAGSALP
+4376 FTAGSALS

-4507 TIVSDPSIDLL
+4507 TVVSDPRIDLL

-4535 TPRFVIGNVPADID
+4535 KPRFVIGNVPADID
-4549 TVVIRINGVSYSV
+4549 TVVIRINGVSYPV

-4618 SDTGNSNSD
+4618 SDTGSSNSD

-4662 QTITVGADGNWSVTP
+4662 HTITVGADGNWSVTP

-4722 IDDQHEATSLRPE
+4722 IDDQYEATSLRPE
-4735 FKGFAEAF
+4735 FKGLAEAF

-4830 KTPTLIGSTLPNTIV
+4830 KTPTLVGNTLPNAIV

-4948 IAYTTGAGHWGVV
+4948 IAYTTGTGHWGVV

-5241 TWRAPILLQDDGT
+5241 TWRAPILLQDDGK

-5303 NHNKPVLVG
+5303 SHNKPVLVG

-5384 PAMVAGSD
+5384 PVMMAGSD

-5399 SITSQTRPTFSIFGE
+5399 SITSQTRPAFSIFGE

-5464 ATSKTLNFTIDTFNT
+5464 ATSKTLNFTIDTLNT

-5538 EKGHW
+5538 DKGHW

-5573 KYSIWVDTHIK
+5573 KYSIWVDTHIQ

-5589 LDDNKSSSKTEW
+5589 LDDNKSSSKTDW
-5601 WSNSD
+5601 WSNSST
-5606 LITMRGTGEIGATV
+5606 ITMRGMGEIGATV

-5630 TAVVAATGRW
+5630 TAVVAANGQW
-5640 ELSTDKLPEGTYDIS
+5640 ELSTDQLPEGKYDITLS
-5655 LVIED
+5655 IED
-5660 SAGNRWE
+5660 NAGNRKE
-5667 DVREIFIDR
+5667 EVHEIFIDR

-5711 EGNTYTLTVPDN
+5711 NGNTYTLTVPDN

-5760 VPVISLSPDSDS
+5760 TPVISLSPDSDS

-5780 RDKQPTFIIGNL
+5780 RDNQPTFIIGNL
-5792 ESDVVVVQVDIN
+5792 ESDVVIVQVDIN

-5875 SDNVTNHTQPK
+5875 SDNVTNHNHTQPK

-5931 GNYTLSVTV
+5931 GTYTLSVTV
-5940 VDRAGNSQQSASLA
+5940 VDRAGNSLQSASLE

-5977 ATAVTP
+5977 PTAVTP

-5989 NAESATHLRTE
+5989 NAESATHLRTV

-6008 VKVTAYSITLLNADS
+6008 VKETAYSITLLNADS

-6048 SIMFEG
+6048 SVMFEG

-6083 KFIDKDNDFLIK
+6083 KFIDKDDDFLIK

-6106 DIVNAMNVRGKTE
+6106 DIVNAMNARGKTE

-6131 GHNNNGA
+6131 GHNNGA

>member
-421 TTDSIITDTIAPEK
+421 TTDSIITDTIPPEK

-635 SLEDYVVLPNG
+635 SLEDFVVLPNG

-1032 SDSGISDD
+1032 SDSGIADD

-1112 SAIFDFTIDTTVST
+1112 SAVFDFTIDTTVST

-1177 ELSHLNGSWLFIP
+1177 ELSHLNGSWLFTP

-1208 AGNTNY
+1208 AGNTSY

-1328 VLDSADDTGIQGDN
+1328 VLNSADDTGVQGDN

-1479 TPGVWDYIWPDDV
+1479 TPGAWDYIWPDDV

-1497 TLTVEATDEAGNK
+1497 TLTVEATDKAGNK
-1510 ATQTLD
+1510 TTQELD

-1713 KLDFTI
+1713 KLDFII
-1719 DTILSEPTITLDSA
+1719 DTLLSEPTITLDSA

-2127 LDNTDDSGTKGDH
+2127 LDSTDDSGTKGDN

-2316 TIDTTLSTP
+2316 TIDTTLSVP
-2325 VIVLDS
+2325 VIVLNS
-2331 ADDSGVHGDNMTNHT
+2331 ADDTGVQGDNMTNST

-2373 TFDATKDAGGWTF
+2373 TFDATKGTGGWTF
-2386 TPTGAWA
+2386 TPPTSWA

-2471 FNATQSATPGVW
+2471 FNATQSATPG
-2483 DYIWPD
+2483 
-2489 DVADGGYTLTVEA
+2489 A
-2502 TDEAGNK
+2502 
-2509 ATQTLDFTID
+2509 
-2519 TTLSVPTLSLDSA
+2519 
-2532 DDSGIAGDNI
+2532 
-2542 TNVKTPGFTLNNIDT
+2542 
-2557 DVSRVIVEVMHNGIK
+2557 
-2572 QEVPL
+2572 
-2577 VQTGG
+2577 
-2582 QWRFAPTS
+2582 
-2590 DWADG
+2590 
-2595 DYILTVKVEDRAGN
+2595 
-2609 VKQSA
+2609 
-2614 PLTVTVDTHIAIDRI
+2614 
-2629 ELVNDS
+2629 
-2635 GIPGDNL
+2635 
-2642 TNEARPH
+2642 
-2649 FQVTVPADVNG
+2649 
-2660 VRLSIDGG
+2660 
-2668 KTWFDATQ
+2668 
-2676 SATSGVWDYTWLTNV
+2676 
-2691 ANGPHTLMVEASDKA
+2691 
-2706 GNKTTQKLDFT
+2706 
-2717 IDTILSEPTITL
+2717 
-2729 DSADDSAAGDNI
+2729 
-2741 TNVKMPGFTLGNID
+2741 
-2755 ADVTKVVVTV
+2755 
-2765 AHDGKNQQIELIKN
+2765 
-2779 GGVWRFTPGA
+2779 
-2789 AWTDGDYTLTVK
+2789 
-2801 VEDKA
+2801 
-2806 GNTNYSAPLTVT
+2806 
-2818 IDTQTSIDRIELL
+2818 
-2831 NDTGI
+2831 
-2836 VGDNLTNE
+2836 
-2844 ARPQFHITVP
+2844 
-2854 TDVNSVQLSLDG
+2854 
-2866 GINWVNAT
+2866 
-2874 LTSDGV
+2874 
-2880 WEYIWP
+2880 
-2886 TDLVENTY
+2886 
-2894 TLTVKA
+2894 
-2900 TDVAGNTATETLN
+2900 
-2913 FIIDTTLSTPTITLD
+2913 
-2928 SADDSGT
+2928 
-2935 ANDNKTN
+2935 
-2942 VKTPGF
+2942 
-2948 IIGGIDSDVTQV
+2948 
-2960 VVQVM
+2960 
-2965 RDGHSEEVELTQTNG
+2965 
-2980 QWRFVPGSA
+2980 
-2989 WTDGDYTLTVTVK
+2989 
-3002 DEAGNIRHSA
+3002 
-3012 PLTVTIDTQ
+3012 
-3021 ITIDHIE
+3021 
-3028 LVNDSGIPD
+3028 
-3037 DNLTNNVRPHFQVT
+3037 
-3051 VPTDVNVV
+3051 
-3059 RLSIDGGKT
+3059 
-3068 WFNATQSATP
+3068 
-3078 GVWDYTWLADVG
+3078 WDYTWLADVG

-3102 KAGNKT
+3102 KAGNQT
-3108 TQQLDFIIDTLLS
+3108 TQKLDFIIDTMLS

-3128 NTDDSGTKGDNLTN
+3128 STDDSGTKGDNLTN
-3142 VNKPTFLLGNIDAD
+3142 ANKPTFILGNIDAD
-3156 ARYVTVEVQHGGTKE
+3156 ARYVTVEVQYGGTKE

-3323 TIAMDSRD
+3323 TITMDSRD

-3350 GNIDADAHSVIL
+3350 GNIDSDAQSVIL

-3411 TPLVVTVD
+3411 TPLIVTVD

-3471 ATQGIEGVWGYT
+3471 AAQGIEGVWGYT

-3623 DRIELVN
+3623 DHIELVN

-3712 FTIDITLLTPTIE
+3712 FTIDITLMTPTIE

-3847 PVFDIHQVDSDVTRV
+3847 PVFDIRQVDSDVTRV

-4308 LRIEIDTQ
+4308 LKIEIDTQ

-4535 TPRFVIGNVPADID
+4535 KPRFVIGNVPADID
-4549 TVVIRINGVSYSV
+4549 TVVIRINGVSYPV

-4830 KTPTLIGSTLPNTIV
+4830 KTPTLVGNTLPNAIV

-4966 NDGNYELTFKVE
+4966 NDGNYVLTFKVE

-5033 STLTIRNP
+5033 STLTIRSP

-5079 NSQQKEILIE
+5079 NSQQKDILIE

-5399 SITSQTRPTFSIFGE
+5399 SITSQTRPTFSISGE

-5573 KYSIWVDTHIK
+5573 KYSIWVDTHIQ

-5589 LDDNKSSSKTEW
+5589 LDDNKSSSKTDW
-5601 WSNSD
+5601 WSNSST
-5606 LITMRGTGEIGATV
+5606 ITMRGMGEIGATV

-5630 TAVVAATGRW
+5630 TAVVAANGQW
-5640 ELSTDKLPEGTYDIS
+5640 ELSTDQLPEGKYDITLS
-5655 LVIED
+5655 IED
-5660 SAGNRWE
+5660 NAGNRKE
-5667 DVREIFIDR
+5667 EVHEIFIDR

-5711 EGNTYTLTVPDN
+5711 NGNTYTLTVPDN

-5747 NRSDDVPLDIMKE
+5747 NRSDDVSLDIMKE

-5868 EDNGASD
+5868 EDNGVSD

-5907 VTDIY
+5907 VTDTY

-5931 GNYTLSVTV
+5931 GTYTLSVTV

-5989 NAESATHLRTE
+5989 NAESATHLRTV

-6008 VKVTAYSITLLNADS
+6008 VKETAYSITLLNADS

-6106 DIVNAMNVRGKTE
+6106 DIVNAMNARGKTE

>member
-421 TTDSIITDTIAPEK
+421 TTDSIITDTIPPEK

-534 SAEIETTNDSGIVGD
+534 SAEIETTDDSGIVGD

-600 GINNLTFTVEDVAGN
+600 GVNNLTFTVEDVAGN
-615 KKDFSFSYVIDTIA
+615 KKDFSFSYVIDTVA

-635 SLEDYVVLPNG
+635 SLEDFVVLPNG

-1032 SDSGISDD
+1032 SDSGIADD

-1112 SAIFDFTIDTTVST
+1112 SAVFDFTIDTTVST

-1381 TGGWTFTPPTSWADG
+1381 TGGWSFTPTGAWADG

-1479 TPGVWDYIWPDDV
+1479 TPGAWDYIWPDDV

-1497 TLTVEATDEAGNK
+1497 TLTVEATDKAGNK
-1510 ATQTLD
+1510 TTQELD

-1698 LMVEASDKAGNKTTQ
+1698 LMVEATDKAGNKTTQ
-1713 KLDFTI
+1713 KLDFII
-1719 DTILSEPTITLDSA
+1719 DTLLSEPTITLDSA

-2020 TQITIDH
+2020 TQIAIDH

-2032 DSGIPDD
+2032 DSGIPND

-2127 LDNTDDSGTKGDH
+2127 LDSTDDSGTKGDN

-2213 ASLTVTVDTQITIDV
+2213 ASLTVTVDTQITIDA

-2316 TIDTTLSTP
+2316 TIDTTLSVP
-2325 VIVLDS
+2325 VIVLNS
-2331 ADDSGVHGDNMTNHT
+2331 ADDTGVQGDNMTNST

-2373 TFDATKDAGGWTF
+2373 TFDATKGVGGWSF

-2451 VTVPTDVNVVR
+2451 VKVPTDVN
-2462 LSIDGGKTW
+2462 
-2471 FNATQSATPGVW
+2471 
-2483 DYIWPD
+2483 
-2489 DVADGGYTLTVEA
+2489 E
-2502 TDEAGNK
+2502 
-2509 ATQTLDFTID
+2509 
-2519 TTLSVPTLSLDSA
+2519 
-2532 DDSGIAGDNI
+2532 
-2542 TNVKTPGFTLNNIDT
+2542 
-2557 DVSRVIVEVMHNGIK
+2557 
-2572 QEVPL
+2572 
-2577 VQTGG
+2577 
-2582 QWRFAPTS
+2582 
-2590 DWADG
+2590 
-2595 DYILTVKVEDRAGN
+2595 
-2609 VKQSA
+2609 
-2614 PLTVTVDTHIAIDRI
+2614 
-2629 ELVNDS
+2629 
-2635 GIPGDNL
+2635 
-2642 TNEARPH
+2642 
-2649 FQVTVPADVNG
+2649 
-2660 VRLSIDGG
+2660 
-2668 KTWFDATQ
+2668 
-2676 SATSGVWDYTWLTNV
+2676 
-2691 ANGPHTLMVEASDKA
+2691 
-2706 GNKTTQKLDFT
+2706 
-2717 IDTILSEPTITL
+2717 
-2729 DSADDSAAGDNI
+2729 
-2741 TNVKMPGFTLGNID
+2741 
-2755 ADVTKVVVTV
+2755 
-2765 AHDGKNQQIELIKN
+2765 
-2779 GGVWRFTPGA
+2779 
-2789 AWTDGDYTLTVK
+2789 
-2801 VEDKA
+2801 
-2806 GNTNYSAPLTVT
+2806 
-2818 IDTQTSIDRIELL
+2818 
-2831 NDTGI
+2831 
-2836 VGDNLTNE
+2836 
-2844 ARPQFHITVP
+2844 
-2854 TDVNSVQLSLDG
+2854 
-2866 GINWVNAT
+2866 
-2874 LTSDGV
+2874 
-2880 WEYIWP
+2880 
-2886 TDLVENTY
+2886 
-2894 TLTVKA
+2894 
-2900 TDVAGNTATETLN
+2900 
-2913 FIIDTTLSTPTITLD
+2913 
-2928 SADDSGT
+2928 
-2935 ANDNKTN
+2935 
-2942 VKTPGF
+2942 
-2948 IIGGIDSDVTQV
+2948 
-2960 VVQVM
+2960 
-2965 RDGHSEEVELTQTNG
+2965 
-2980 QWRFVPGSA
+2980 
-2989 WTDGDYTLTVTVK
+2989 
-3002 DEAGNIRHSA
+3002 
-3012 PLTVTIDTQ
+3012 
-3021 ITIDHIE
+3021 
-3028 LVNDSGIPD
+3028 
-3037 DNLTNNVRPHFQVT
+3037 
-3051 VPTDVNVV
+3051 V

-3102 KAGNKT
+3102 KAGNQT
-3108 TQQLDFIIDTLLS
+3108 TQKLDFIIDTMLS

-3128 NTDDSGTKGDNLTN
+3128 STDDSGTKGDNLTN
-3142 VNKPTFLLGNIDAD
+3142 ANKPTFILGNIDAD
-3156 ARYVTVEVQHGGTKE
+3156 ARYVTVEVQYGGTKE

-3323 TIAMDSRD
+3323 TITMDSRD

-3350 GNIDADAHSVIL
+3350 GNIDSDAQSVIL

-3411 TPLVVTVD
+3411 TPLIVTVD

-3471 ATQGIEGVWGYT
+3471 AAQGIEGVWGYT

-3623 DRIELVN
+3623 DHIELVN

-3712 FTIDITLLTPTIE
+3712 FTIDITLMTPTIE

-3735 KNDNLTSVTQPVF
+3735 KNDNLTSVTQPLF
-3748 VLGSID
+3748 VLGHID
-3754 KDVRHVELS
+3754 KDVQHVVLN

-3782 RYRPDSALA
+3782 RYRPDAALG
-3791 DGSYTFTVTVT
+3791 DGSYKLTVTVT

-3808 QTSAPLKVTIDGT
+3808 QTSAPLTVTIDGT
-3821 LTTPVIELAAGED
+3821 LTTPTIELAAGED
-3834 SGTVGDRLTNHDR
+3834 SGTVGDGLTNHTR

-4103 GNTATSKPLPVVI
+4103 GNIATSKPLPVVI

-4308 LRIEIDTQ
+4308 LKIEIDTQ

-4535 TPRFVIGNVPADID
+4535 KPRFVIGNVPADID
-4549 TVVIRINGVSYSV
+4549 TVVIRINGVSYPV

-4830 KTPTLIGSTLPNTIV
+4830 KTPTLVGNTLPNAIV

-4898 VTIDTEVAELVWNI
+4898 LTIDTEVAELVWNI

-5399 SITSQTRPTFSIFGE
+5399 SITSQTRPTFSISGE

-5573 KYSIWVDTHIK
+5573 KYSIWVDTHIQ

-5589 LDDNKSSSKTEW
+5589 LDDNKSSSKTDW
-5601 WSNSD
+5601 WSNSST
-5606 LITMRGTGEIGATV
+5606 ITMRGMGEIGATV

-5630 TAVVAATGRW
+5630 TAVVAANGQW
-5640 ELSTDKLPEGTYDIS
+5640 ELSTDQLPEGKYDITLS
-5655 LVIED
+5655 IED
-5660 SAGNRWE
+5660 NAGNRKE
-5667 DVREIFIDR
+5667 EVHEIFIDR

-5711 EGNTYTLTVPDN
+5711 NGNTYTLTVPDN

-5747 NRSDDVPLDIMKE
+5747 NRSDDVSLDIMKE

-5868 EDNGASD
+5868 EDNGVSD

-5907 VTDIY
+5907 VTDTY

-5931 GNYTLSVTV
+5931 GTYTLSVTV

-5989 NAESATHLRTE
+5989 NAESATHLRTV

-6008 VKVTAYSITLLNADS
+6008 VKETAYSITLLNADS

-6106 DIVNAMNVRGKTE
+6106 DIVNAMNARGKTE

>member
-1966 RDGHSEEVEL
+1966 CDGHSEEVEL

-2127 LDNTDDSGTKGDH
+2127 LDSTDDSGTKGDH

-2423 IAINNIELVNDSGIP
+2423 IAINN
-2438 DDNLTNNVRPHFQ
+2438 
-2451 VTVPTDVNVVR
+2451 
-2462 LSIDGGKTW
+2462 
-2471 FNATQSATPGVW
+2471 
-2483 DYIWPD
+2483 
-2489 DVADGGYTLTVEA
+2489 
-2502 TDEAGNK
+2502 
-2509 ATQTLDFTID
+2509 
-2519 TTLSVPTLSLDSA
+2519 
-2532 DDSGIAGDNI
+2532 
-2542 TNVKTPGFTLNNIDT
+2542 
-2557 DVSRVIVEVMHNGIK
+2557 
-2572 QEVPL
+2572 
-2577 VQTGG
+2577 
-2582 QWRFAPTS
+2582 
-2590 DWADG
+2590 
-2595 DYILTVKVEDRAGN
+2595 
-2609 VKQSA
+2609 
-2614 PLTVTVDTHIAIDRI
+2614 
-2629 ELVNDS
+2629 
-2635 GIPGDNL
+2635 
-2642 TNEARPH
+2642 
-2649 FQVTVPADVNG
+2649 
-2660 VRLSIDGG
+2660 
-2668 KTWFDATQ
+2668 
-2676 SATSGVWDYTWLTNV
+2676 
-2691 ANGPHTLMVEASDKA
+2691 
-2706 GNKTTQKLDFT
+2706 
-2717 IDTILSEPTITL
+2717 
-2729 DSADDSAAGDNI
+2729 
-2741 TNVKMPGFTLGNID
+2741 
-2755 ADVTKVVVTV
+2755 
-2765 AHDGKNQQIELIKN
+2765 
-2779 GGVWRFTPGA
+2779 
-2789 AWTDGDYTLTVK
+2789 
-2801 VEDKA
+2801 
-2806 GNTNYSAPLTVT
+2806 
-2818 IDTQTSIDRIELL
+2818 
-2831 NDTGI
+2831 
-2836 VGDNLTNE
+2836 
-2844 ARPQFHITVP
+2844 
-2854 TDVNSVQLSLDG
+2854 
-2866 GINWVNAT
+2866 
-2874 LTSDGV
+2874 
-2880 WEYIWP
+2880 
-2886 TDLVENTY
+2886 
-2894 TLTVKA
+2894 
-2900 TDVAGNTATETLN
+2900 
-2913 FIIDTTLSTPTITLD
+2913 
-2928 SADDSGT
+2928 
-2935 ANDNKTN
+2935 
-2942 VKTPGF
+2942 
-2948 IIGGIDSDVTQV
+2948 
-2960 VVQVM
+2960 
-2965 RDGHSEEVELTQTNG
+2965 
-2980 QWRFVPGSA
+2980 
-2989 WTDGDYTLTVTVK
+2989 
-3002 DEAGNIRHSA
+3002 
-3012 PLTVTIDTQ
+3012 
-3021 ITIDHIE
+3021 IE

-4549 TVVIRINGVSYSV
+4549 TVVIRINGVSYPV

>member
-236 KEPLKVTLALAAES
+236 KEPLKVTLALATES

-615 KKDFSFSYVIDTIA
+615 KKDFSFSYVIDTVA

-635 SLEDYVVLPNG
+635 SLEDFVVLPNG

-1032 SDSGISDD
+1032 SDSGVSDD

-1063 VWDAMSDTQIGVATQ
+1063 VWDAASDTQIGVATQ

-1112 SAIFDFTIDTTVST
+1112 SAVFDFTIDTTVST

-1208 AGNTNY
+1208 AGNTSY

-1381 TGGWTFTPPTSWADG
+1381 TGGWSFTPTGAWADG

-1428 NIELVNDSGIPDDN
+1428 NIELVNDSGIPNDN

-1479 TPGVWDYIWPDDV
+1479 TPGAWDYIWPDDV

-1497 TLTVEATDEAGNK
+1497 TLTVEATDKAGNK
-1510 ATQTLD
+1510 TTQELD

-2127 LDNTDDSGTKGDH
+2127 LDSTDDSGTKGDN

-2316 TIDTTLSTP
+2316 TIDTTLSVP
-2325 VIVLDS
+2325 VIVLNS
-2331 ADDSGVHGDNMTNHT
+2331 ADDTGVQGDNMTNST

-2373 TFDATKDAGGWTF
+2373 TFDATKGTGGWSF

-2451 VTVPTDVNVVR
+2451 VKVPMDVN
-2462 LSIDGGKTW
+2462 
-2471 FNATQSATPGVW
+2471 
-2483 DYIWPD
+2483 
-2489 DVADGGYTLTVEA
+2489 E
-2502 TDEAGNK
+2502 
-2509 ATQTLDFTID
+2509 
-2519 TTLSVPTLSLDSA
+2519 
-2532 DDSGIAGDNI
+2532 
-2542 TNVKTPGFTLNNIDT
+2542 
-2557 DVSRVIVEVMHNGIK
+2557 
-2572 QEVPL
+2572 
-2577 VQTGG
+2577 
-2582 QWRFAPTS
+2582 
-2590 DWADG
+2590 
-2595 DYILTVKVEDRAGN
+2595 
-2609 VKQSA
+2609 
-2614 PLTVTVDTHIAIDRI
+2614 
-2629 ELVNDS
+2629 
-2635 GIPGDNL
+2635 
-2642 TNEARPH
+2642 
-2649 FQVTVPADVNG
+2649 
-2660 VRLSIDGG
+2660 
-2668 KTWFDATQ
+2668 
-2676 SATSGVWDYTWLTNV
+2676 
-2691 ANGPHTLMVEASDKA
+2691 
-2706 GNKTTQKLDFT
+2706 
-2717 IDTILSEPTITL
+2717 
-2729 DSADDSAAGDNI
+2729 
-2741 TNVKMPGFTLGNID
+2741 
-2755 ADVTKVVVTV
+2755 
-2765 AHDGKNQQIELIKN
+2765 
-2779 GGVWRFTPGA
+2779 
-2789 AWTDGDYTLTVK
+2789 
-2801 VEDKA
+2801 
-2806 GNTNYSAPLTVT
+2806 
-2818 IDTQTSIDRIELL
+2818 
-2831 NDTGI
+2831 
-2836 VGDNLTNE
+2836 
-2844 ARPQFHITVP
+2844 
-2854 TDVNSVQLSLDG
+2854 
-2866 GINWVNAT
+2866 
-2874 LTSDGV
+2874 
-2880 WEYIWP
+2880 
-2886 TDLVENTY
+2886 
-2894 TLTVKA
+2894 
-2900 TDVAGNTATETLN
+2900 
-2913 FIIDTTLSTPTITLD
+2913 
-2928 SADDSGT
+2928 
-2935 ANDNKTN
+2935 
-2942 VKTPGF
+2942 
-2948 IIGGIDSDVTQV
+2948 
-2960 VVQVM
+2960 
-2965 RDGHSEEVELTQTNG
+2965 
-2980 QWRFVPGSA
+2980 
-2989 WTDGDYTLTVTVK
+2989 
-3002 DEAGNIRHSA
+3002 
-3012 PLTVTIDTQ
+3012 
-3021 ITIDHIE
+3021 
-3028 LVNDSGIPD
+3028 
-3037 DNLTNNVRPHFQVT
+3037 
-3051 VPTDVNVV
+3051 V

-3102 KAGNKT
+3102 KAGNQT
-3108 TQQLDFIIDTLLS
+3108 TQKLDFIIDTLLS

-3128 NTDDSGTKGDNLTN
+3128 STDDSGTKGDNLTN
-3142 VNKPTFLLGNIDAD
+3142 ANKPTFILGNIDAD
-3156 ARYVTVEVQHGGTKE
+3156 ARYVTVEVQYGGTKE

-3323 TIAMDSRD
+3323 TITMDSRD

-3350 GNIDADAHSVIL
+3350 GNIDSDAQSVIL

-3411 TPLVVTVD
+3411 TPLIVTVD

-3471 ATQGIEGVWGYT
+3471 AAQGIEGVWGYT

-3623 DRIELVN
+3623 DHIELVN

-3712 FTIDITLLTPTIE
+3712 FTIDITLMTPTIE

-3847 PVFDIHQVDSDVTRV
+3847 PVFDIRQVDSDVTRV

-3917 VRIDTTTTINNIVLL
+3917 VRIDTTTTINNIVLF

-4535 TPRFVIGNVPADID
+4535 KPRFVIGNVPADID
-4549 TVVIRINGVSYSV
+4549 TVVIRINGVSYPV

-4830 KTPTLIGSTLPNTIV
+4830 KTPTLVGNTLPNAIV

-4966 NDGNYELTFKVE
+4966 NDGNYVLTFKVE

-5303 NHNKPVLVG
+5303 SHNKPVLVG

-5384 PAMVAGSD
+5384 PVMMAGSD

-5399 SITSQTRPTFSIFGE
+5399 SITSQTRPAFSIYGE

-5464 ATSKTLNFTIDTFNT
+5464 ATSKTLNFTIDTLNT

-5538 EKGHW
+5538 DKGHW

-5573 KYSIWVDTHIK
+5573 KYSIWVDTHIQ

-5589 LDDNKSSSKTEW
+5589 LDDNKSSSKTDW
-5601 WSNSD
+5601 WSNSST
-5606 LITMRGTGEIGATV
+5606 ITMRGMGEIGATV

-5630 TAVVAATGRW
+5630 TAVVAANGQW
-5640 ELSTDKLPEGTYDIS
+5640 ELSTDQLPEGKYDITLS
-5655 LVIED
+5655 IED
-5660 SAGNRWE
+5660 NAGNRKE
-5667 DVREIFIDR
+5667 EVHEIFIDR

-5711 EGNTYTLTVPDN
+5711 NGNTYTLTVPDN

-5747 NRSDDVPLDIMKE
+5747 NRSDDVSLDIMKE

-5868 EDNGASD
+5868 EDNGVSD

-5907 VTDIY
+5907 VTDTY

-5931 GNYTLSVTV
+5931 GTYTLSVTV

-5989 NAESATHLRTE
+5989 NAESATHLRTV

-6008 VKVTAYSITLLNADS
+6008 VKETAYSITLLNADS

-6106 DIVNAMNVRGKTE
+6106 DIVNAMNARGKTE

>member
-1798 LTVKVEDKA
+1798 LTVKVEDKV

-2127 LDNTDDSGTKGDH
+2127 LDSTDDSGTKGDH

-2423 IAINNIELVNDSGIP
+2423 IAINN
-2438 DDNLTNNVRPHFQ
+2438 
-2451 VTVPTDVNVVR
+2451 
-2462 LSIDGGKTW
+2462 
-2471 FNATQSATPGVW
+2471 
-2483 DYIWPD
+2483 
-2489 DVADGGYTLTVEA
+2489 
-2502 TDEAGNK
+2502 
-2509 ATQTLDFTID
+2509 
-2519 TTLSVPTLSLDSA
+2519 
-2532 DDSGIAGDNI
+2532 
-2542 TNVKTPGFTLNNIDT
+2542 
-2557 DVSRVIVEVMHNGIK
+2557 
-2572 QEVPL
+2572 
-2577 VQTGG
+2577 
-2582 QWRFAPTS
+2582 
-2590 DWADG
+2590 
-2595 DYILTVKVEDRAGN
+2595 
-2609 VKQSA
+2609 
-2614 PLTVTVDTHIAIDRI
+2614 
-2629 ELVNDS
+2629 
-2635 GIPGDNL
+2635 
-2642 TNEARPH
+2642 
-2649 FQVTVPADVNG
+2649 
-2660 VRLSIDGG
+2660 
-2668 KTWFDATQ
+2668 
-2676 SATSGVWDYTWLTNV
+2676 
-2691 ANGPHTLMVEASDKA
+2691 
-2706 GNKTTQKLDFT
+2706 
-2717 IDTILSEPTITL
+2717 
-2729 DSADDSAAGDNI
+2729 
-2741 TNVKMPGFTLGNID
+2741 
-2755 ADVTKVVVTV
+2755 
-2765 AHDGKNQQIELIKN
+2765 
-2779 GGVWRFTPGA
+2779 
-2789 AWTDGDYTLTVK
+2789 
-2801 VEDKA
+2801 
-2806 GNTNYSAPLTVT
+2806 
-2818 IDTQTSIDRIELL
+2818 
-2831 NDTGI
+2831 
-2836 VGDNLTNE
+2836 
-2844 ARPQFHITVP
+2844 
-2854 TDVNSVQLSLDG
+2854 
-2866 GINWVNAT
+2866 
-2874 LTSDGV
+2874 
-2880 WEYIWP
+2880 
-2886 TDLVENTY
+2886 
-2894 TLTVKA
+2894 
-2900 TDVAGNTATETLN
+2900 
-2913 FIIDTTLSTPTITLD
+2913 
-2928 SADDSGT
+2928 
-2935 ANDNKTN
+2935 
-2942 VKTPGF
+2942 
-2948 IIGGIDSDVTQV
+2948 
-2960 VVQVM
+2960 
-2965 RDGHSEEVELTQTNG
+2965 
-2980 QWRFVPGSA
+2980 
-2989 WTDGDYTLTVTVK
+2989 
-3002 DEAGNIRHSA
+3002 
-3012 PLTVTIDTQ
+3012 
-3021 ITIDHIE
+3021 IE

-4549 TVVIRINGVSYSV
+4549 TVVIRINGVSYPV

>member
-159 SKQIEEMLQNFLADN
+159 SKQMEEMLQEFLADN

-421 TTDSIITDTIAPEK
+421 TTDSIITDTIPPEK

-710 GNKSSTVKYSFTIQT
+710 GNKSSIVKYSFTIQT

-1063 VWDAMSDTQIGVATQ
+1063 VWDAASDTQIGVATQ

-1112 SAIFDFTIDTTVST
+1112 SAVFDFTIDTTVST

-1177 ELSHLNGSWLFIP
+1177 ELSHLNGSWLFTP

-1214 SAPLTVVIDT
+1214 STPLTVVIDT

-1261 EVRLSIDGGNSW
+1261 EVRLSIDGGHSW

-1316 FAVDTT
+1316 FAVDST

-1328 VLDSADDTGIQGDN
+1328 VLNNADDTGIQGDN
-1342 MTNSTQPTFALQHID
+1342 LTNRTQPTFALQQID

-1381 TGGWTFTPPTSWADG
+1381 TGGWTFTPPALWADG

-1468 GKTWFNATQSA
+1468 GKTWFNATQGA
-1479 TPGVWDYIWPDDV
+1479 TPGAWDYIWPDDV

-1497 TLTVEATDEAGNK
+1497 TLTVEATD
-1510 ATQTLD
+1510 
-1516 FTIDTTLSVP
+1516 
-1526 TLSLDS
+1526 
-1532 ADDSGIAGDN
+1532 
-1542 ITNVKTPGFTL
+1542 
-1553 NNIDTDV
+1553 
-1560 SRVIVEVMHNGIKQE
+1560 
-1575 VPLVQTGGQWRF
+1575 
-1587 APTSDWADGDYIL
+1587 
-1600 TVKVEDRAGNVKQS
+1600 
-1614 APLTVTVDT
+1614 
-1623 HIAIDRIELVNDSG
+1623 
-1637 IPGDNLT
+1637 
-1644 NEARPHFQVT
+1644 
-1654 VPADVNGVRLSIDGG
+1654 
-1669 KTWFDAT
+1669 
-1676 QSATSGVWDY
+1676 
-1686 TWLTNVANGPHT
+1686 
-1698 LMVEASDKAGNKTTQ
+1698 KAGNQTTQ
-1713 KLDFTI
+1713 K
-1719 DTILSEPTITLDSA
+1719 
-1733 DDSAAGDNI
+1733 
-1742 TNVKMPGFTLGNI
+1742 
-1755 DADVTKVVVTVAHD
+1755 
-1769 GKNQQI
+1769 
-1775 ELIKNGGVW
+1775 
-1784 RFTPGAA
+1784 
-1791 WTDGDYT
+1791 
-1798 LTVKVEDKA
+1798 
-1807 GNTNYSAP
+1807 
-1815 LTVTI
+1815 
-1820 DTQTSIDRIELLNDT
+1820 
-1835 GIVGDNLTNEAR
+1835 
-1847 PQFHITVPTDVNSVQ
+1847 
-1862 LSLDGGINWVNATL
+1862 
-1876 TSDGVW
+1876 
-1882 EYIWPTDL
+1882 
-1890 VENTYTL
+1890 
-1897 TVKATDVAGNTA
+1897 
-1909 TETLNFIIDTTLSTP
+1909 
-1924 TITLD
+1924 
-1929 SADDSG
+1929 
-1935 TANDN
+1935 
-1940 KTNVKTPGFIIGGID
+1940 
-1955 SDVTQVVVQVM
+1955 
-1966 RDGHSEEVEL
+1966 
-1976 TQTNGQWRFV
+1976 
-1986 PGSAWTDGDY
+1986 
-1996 TLTVTVKDEA
+1996 
-2006 GNIRHSAPLTVTID
+2006 
-2020 TQITIDH
+2020 
-2027 IELVN
+2027 
-2032 DSGIPDD
+2032 
-2039 NLTNN
+2039 
-2044 VRPHF
+2044 
-2049 QVTVPTDVNVVRLS
+2049 
-2063 IDGGKTWFNATQSA
+2063 
-2077 TPGVWDYTWLADVG
+2077 
-2091 EGKHTLTV
+2091 
-2099 EATDKA
+2099 
-2105 GNKTTQQLDFIIDT
+2105 LDFIIDT
-2119 LLSEPTIV
+2119 LLSEPTI
-2127 LDNTDDSGTKGDH
+2127 
-2140 LTNVNKP
+2140 
-2147 TFLLGNIDADARY
+2147 A
-2160 VTVEVQHG
+2160 
-2168 GTKEVLTAT
+2168 
-2177 KDATGNWSVTPTGT
+2177 
-2191 WADGDYT
+2191 
-2198 LTVRVEDEAGNEKHS
+2198 
-2213 ASLTVTVDTQITIDV
+2213 
-2228 IELVNDNGIPGDN
+2228 
-2241 MTNDAHPQF
+2241 
-2250 RVTVPGDVNEVSLSI
+2250 
-2265 DGGVTWVKATQSAT
+2265 
-2279 PGVWNYTWPG
+2279 
-2289 TVPDGDYTLNVK
+2289 
-2301 ATDNAGNTVTETLHF
+2301 
-2316 TIDTTLSTP
+2316 
-2325 VIVLDS
+2325 LDS
-2331 ADDSGVHGDNMTNHT
+2331 
-2346 QPTFAL
+2346 
-2352 QHIDDDAVRVTVSV
+2352 
-2366 EHGGVTT
+2366 
-2373 TFDATKDAGGWTF
+2373 
-2386 TPTGAWA
+2386 
-2393 DGDYTLSVS
+2393 
-2402 VEDKAGNTSHSAS
+2402 
-2415 LTVTVDTQ
+2415 
-2423 IAINNIELVNDSGIP
+2423 
-2438 DDNLTNNVRPHFQ
+2438 
-2451 VTVPTDVNVVR
+2451 
-2462 LSIDGGKTW
+2462 
-2471 FNATQSATPGVW
+2471 
-2483 DYIWPD
+2483 
-2489 DVADGGYTLTVEA
+2489 
-2502 TDEAGNK
+2502 
-2509 ATQTLDFTID
+2509 
-2519 TTLSVPTLSLDSA
+2519 
-2532 DDSGIAGDNI
+2532 
-2542 TNVKTPGFTLNNIDT
+2542 
-2557 DVSRVIVEVMHNGIK
+2557 
-2572 QEVPL
+2572 
-2577 VQTGG
+2577 
-2582 QWRFAPTS
+2582 
-2590 DWADG
+2590 
-2595 DYILTVKVEDRAGN
+2595 
-2609 VKQSA
+2609 
-2614 PLTVTVDTHIAIDRI
+2614 
-2629 ELVNDS
+2629 
-2635 GIPGDNL
+2635 
-2642 TNEARPH
+2642 
-2649 FQVTVPADVNG
+2649 
-2660 VRLSIDGG
+2660 
-2668 KTWFDATQ
+2668 
-2676 SATSGVWDYTWLTNV
+2676 
-2691 ANGPHTLMVEASDKA
+2691 
-2706 GNKTTQKLDFT
+2706 
-2717 IDTILSEPTITL
+2717 
-2729 DSADDSAAGDNI
+2729 
-2741 TNVKMPGFTLGNID
+2741 
-2755 ADVTKVVVTV
+2755 
-2765 AHDGKNQQIELIKN
+2765 
-2779 GGVWRFTPGA
+2779 
-2789 AWTDGDYTLTVK
+2789 
-2801 VEDKA
+2801 
-2806 GNTNYSAPLTVT
+2806 
-2818 IDTQTSIDRIELL
+2818 
-2831 NDTGI
+2831 
-2836 VGDNLTNE
+2836 
-2844 ARPQFHITVP
+2844 
-2854 TDVNSVQLSLDG
+2854 
-2866 GINWVNAT
+2866 
-2874 LTSDGV
+2874 
-2880 WEYIWP
+2880 
-2886 TDLVENTY
+2886 
-2894 TLTVKA
+2894 
-2900 TDVAGNTATETLN
+2900 
-2913 FIIDTTLSTPTITLD
+2913 
-2928 SADDSGT
+2928 
-2935 ANDNKTN
+2935 
-2942 VKTPGF
+2942 
-2948 IIGGIDSDVTQV
+2948 
-2960 VVQVM
+2960 
-2965 RDGHSEEVELTQTNG
+2965 
-2980 QWRFVPGSA
+2980 
-2989 WTDGDYTLTVTVK
+2989 
-3002 DEAGNIRHSA
+3002 
-3012 PLTVTIDTQ
+3012 
-3021 ITIDHIE
+3021 
-3028 LVNDSGIPD
+3028 
-3037 DNLTNNVRPHFQVT
+3037 
-3051 VPTDVNVV
+3051 
-3059 RLSIDGGKT
+3059 
-3068 WFNATQSATP
+3068 
-3078 GVWDYTWLADVG
+3078 
-3090 EGKHTLTVEATD
+3090 
-3102 KAGNKT
+3102 
-3108 TQQLDFIIDTLLS
+3108 
-3121 EPTIVLD
+3121 
-3128 NTDDSGTKGDNLTN
+3128 TDDSGTKGDNLTS
-3142 VNKPTFLLGNIDAD
+3142 VNKPTFILGNIDAD

-3182 WSVTPTGTWADGDY
+3182 WSVTPTGMWADGSH

-3216 VTVDTQITIDVIEL
+3216 VTVDTHIAIDDIEL

-3296 TVEATDKAGNKTTQ
+3296 TVEATDKAGNQTTQ

-3401 TDNAGNVRQS
+3401 QDNAGNVRQS
-3411 TPLVVTVD
+3411 TPLIVTVD

-3471 ATQGIEGVWGYT
+3471 AAQGIEGVWGYT

-3808 QTSAPLKVTIDGT
+3808 QTSAPLKVTIDGS

-3834 SGTVGDRLTNHDR
+3834 SGTVGDRLTKHDR
-3847 PVFDIHQVDSDVTRV
+3847 PVFDIRQVDSDVTRV

-3910 KESAPFE
+3910 KESAPLE

-3958 VQVRVTLD
+3958 IQVRVTLD

-3982 IFDSPNTLVDGTY
+3982 IFDTPNTLVDGTY
-3995 TLRVEATDEA
+3995 TLRVEATDQA

-4308 LRIEIDTQ
+4308 LKIEIDTQ

-4364 TPISKNAAGQWE
+4364 TPVSKNAAGQWQ
-4376 FTAGSALP
+4376 FTAGSALS

-4493 AGNKISKEVSFTID
+4493 AGNRISKEVSFTID
-4507 TIVSDPSIDLL
+4507 TVVSDPRIDLL

-4535 TPRFVIGNVPADID
+4535 KPRFVIGNVPADID
-4549 TVVIRINGVSYSV
+4549 TVVIRINGVSYPV

-4618 SDTGNSNSD
+4618 SDTGSSNSD

-4662 QTITVGADGNWSVTP
+4662 HTITVGADGNWSVTP

-4722 IDDQHEATSLRPE
+4722 IDDQYEATSLRPE
-4735 FKGFAEAF
+4735 FKGLAEAF

-4830 KTPTLIGSTLPNTIV
+4830 KTPTLVGNTLPNAIV

-5384 PAMVAGSD
+5384 PVMMAGSD

-5399 SITSQTRPTFSIFGE
+5399 SITSQTRPAFSIYGE

-5464 ATSKTLNFTIDTFNT
+5464 ATSKTLNFTIDTLNT

-5538 EKGHW
+5538 DKGHW

-5573 KYSIWVDTHIK
+5573 KYSIWVDTHIQ

-5589 LDDNKSSSKTEW
+5589 LDDNKSSSKTDW
-5601 WSNSD
+5601 WSNSST
-5606 LITMRGTGEIGATV
+5606 ITMRGMGEIGATV

-5630 TAVVAATGRW
+5630 TAVVAANGQW
-5640 ELSTDKLPEGTYDIS
+5640 ELSTDQLPEGKYDITLS
-5655 LVIED
+5655 IED
-5660 SAGNRWE
+5660 NAGNRKE
-5667 DVREIFIDR
+5667 EVHEIFIDR

-5711 EGNTYTLTVPDN
+5711 NGNTYTLTVPDN

-5780 RDKQPTFIIGNL
+5780 RDNQPTFIIGNL
-5792 ESDVVVVQVDIN
+5792 ESDVVIVQVDIN

-5875 SDNVTNHTQPK
+5875 SDNVTNHNHTQPK

-5931 GNYTLSVTV
+5931 GTYTLSVTV
-5940 VDRAGNSQQSASLA
+5940 VDRAGNSLQSASLE

-5989 NAESATHLRTE
+5989 NAESATHLRTV

-6008 VKVTAYSITLLNADS
+6008 VKETAYSITLLNADS

-6048 SIMFEG
+6048 SVMFEG

-6083 KFIDKDNDFLIK
+6083 KFIDKDDDFLIK

-6106 DIVNAMNVRGKTE
+6106 DIVNAMNARGKTE

>member
-421 TTDSIITDTIAPEK
+421 TTDSIITDTIPPEK

-534 SAEIETTNDSGIVGD
+534 SAEIETTDDSGIVGD

-585 DKGEWTFNFTSDSVE
+585 DQGEWTFNFTSDSVE
-600 GINNLTFTVEDVAGN
+600 GVNNLTFTVEDVAGN
-615 KKDFSFSYVIDTIA
+615 KKDFSFSYVIDTVA

-635 SLEDYVVLPNG
+635 SLEDFVVLPNG

-1063 VWDAMSDTQIGVATQ
+1063 VWDAASDTQIGVATQ

-1112 SAIFDFTIDTTVST
+1112 SAVFDFTIDTTVST

-1177 ELSHLNGSWLFIP
+1177 ELSHLNGSWLFTP

-1328 VLDSADDTGIQGDN
+1328 VLNSADDTGVQGDN

-1381 TGGWTFTPPTSWADG
+1381 VGGWSFTPTGAWADG

-1428 NIELVNDSGIPDDN
+1428 NIELVNDSGIPNDN

-1468 GKTWFNATQSA
+1468 GKTWFNATQNA

-1510 ATQTLD
+1510 TTQTLD

-1560 SRVIVEVMHNGIKQE
+1560 SRVTVEVMHNGIKQE

-1713 KLDFTI
+1713 KLDFII
-1719 DTILSEPTITLDSA
+1719 DTMLSEPTITLDSA

-2020 TQITIDH
+2020 TQIAIDH

-2039 NLTNN
+2039 NLTN
-2044 VRPHF
+2044 
-2049 QVTVPTDVNVVRLS
+2049 
-2063 IDGGKTWFNATQSA
+2063 
-2077 TPGVWDYTWLADVG
+2077 
-2091 EGKHTLTV
+2091 
-2099 EATDKA
+2099 EA
-2105 GNKTTQQLDFIIDT
+2105 
-2119 LLSEPTIV
+2119 
-2127 LDNTDDSGTKGDH
+2127 
-2140 LTNVNKP
+2140 
-2147 TFLLGNIDADARY
+2147 
-2160 VTVEVQHG
+2160 
-2168 GTKEVLTAT
+2168 
-2177 KDATGNWSVTPTGT
+2177 
-2191 WADGDYT
+2191 
-2198 LTVRVEDEAGNEKHS
+2198 
-2213 ASLTVTVDTQITIDV
+2213 
-2228 IELVNDNGIPGDN
+2228 
-2241 MTNDAHPQF
+2241 
-2250 RVTVPGDVNEVSLSI
+2250 
-2265 DGGVTWVKATQSAT
+2265 
-2279 PGVWNYTWPG
+2279 
-2289 TVPDGDYTLNVK
+2289 
-2301 ATDNAGNTVTETLHF
+2301 
-2316 TIDTTLSTP
+2316 
-2325 VIVLDS
+2325 
-2331 ADDSGVHGDNMTNHT
+2331 
-2346 QPTFAL
+2346 
-2352 QHIDDDAVRVTVSV
+2352 
-2366 EHGGVTT
+2366 
-2373 TFDATKDAGGWTF
+2373 
-2386 TPTGAWA
+2386 
-2393 DGDYTLSVS
+2393 
-2402 VEDKAGNTSHSAS
+2402 
-2415 LTVTVDTQ
+2415 
-2423 IAINNIELVNDSGIP
+2423 
-2438 DDNLTNNVRPHFQ
+2438 
-2451 VTVPTDVNVVR
+2451 
-2462 LSIDGGKTW
+2462 
-2471 FNATQSATPGVW
+2471 
-2483 DYIWPD
+2483 
-2489 DVADGGYTLTVEA
+2489 
-2502 TDEAGNK
+2502 
-2509 ATQTLDFTID
+2509 
-2519 TTLSVPTLSLDSA
+2519 
-2532 DDSGIAGDNI
+2532 
-2542 TNVKTPGFTLNNIDT
+2542 
-2557 DVSRVIVEVMHNGIK
+2557 
-2572 QEVPL
+2572 
-2577 VQTGG
+2577 
-2582 QWRFAPTS
+2582 
-2590 DWADG
+2590 
-2595 DYILTVKVEDRAGN
+2595 
-2609 VKQSA
+2609 
-2614 PLTVTVDTHIAIDRI
+2614 
-2629 ELVNDS
+2629 
-2635 GIPGDNL
+2635 
-2642 TNEARPH
+2642 
-2649 FQVTVPADVNG
+2649 
-2660 VRLSIDGG
+2660 
-2668 KTWFDATQ
+2668 
-2676 SATSGVWDYTWLTNV
+2676 
-2691 ANGPHTLMVEASDKA
+2691 
-2706 GNKTTQKLDFT
+2706 
-2717 IDTILSEPTITL
+2717 
-2729 DSADDSAAGDNI
+2729 
-2741 TNVKMPGFTLGNID
+2741 
-2755 ADVTKVVVTV
+2755 
-2765 AHDGKNQQIELIKN
+2765 
-2779 GGVWRFTPGA
+2779 
-2789 AWTDGDYTLTVK
+2789 
-2801 VEDKA
+2801 
-2806 GNTNYSAPLTVT
+2806 
-2818 IDTQTSIDRIELL
+2818 
-2831 NDTGI
+2831 
-2836 VGDNLTNE
+2836 
-2844 ARPQFHITVP
+2844 
-2854 TDVNSVQLSLDG
+2854 
-2866 GINWVNAT
+2866 
-2874 LTSDGV
+2874 
-2880 WEYIWP
+2880 
-2886 TDLVENTY
+2886 
-2894 TLTVKA
+2894 
-2900 TDVAGNTATETLN
+2900 
-2913 FIIDTTLSTPTITLD
+2913 
-2928 SADDSGT
+2928 
-2935 ANDNKTN
+2935 
-2942 VKTPGF
+2942 
-2948 IIGGIDSDVTQV
+2948 
-2960 VVQVM
+2960 
-2965 RDGHSEEVELTQTNG
+2965 
-2980 QWRFVPGSA
+2980 
-2989 WTDGDYTLTVTVK
+2989 
-3002 DEAGNIRHSA
+3002 
-3012 PLTVTIDTQ
+3012 
-3021 ITIDHIE
+3021 
-3028 LVNDSGIPD
+3028 
-3037 DNLTNNVRPHFQVT
+3037 RPHFQVT

-3156 ARYVTVEVQHGGTKE
+3156 ARYVTVEVQHGGTKEVLTATKDATGNWSVTPTGTWADGDYTLTVRVEDEAGNEKHSASLTVTVDTQITIDAIELVNDNGIPGDNMTNDAHPQFRVTVPGDVNEVSLSIDGGVTWVKATQSATPGVWNYTWPGTVPDGDYTLNVKATDNAGNTVTETLHFTIDTTLSTPVIVLDSADDTGIQGDNMTNRTQPTFNLQHIDDDAVRVTVSVEHGGVTTTFDATKGVGGWTFTPPTSWGAGDYTLSVSVEDKAGNTSHSASLTVTVDTQIAINNIELVNDSGIPDDNLTNNVRPHFQVKVPTDVNEVRLSIDGGKTWFNATQSATPGVWDYTWLADVGEGKHTLTVEATDKAGNQTTQKLDFIIDTMLSEPTIVLDSTDDSGTKGDNLTNANKPTFILGNIDADARYVTVEVQYGGTKE

-3411 TPLVVTVD
+3411 TPLIVTVD

-3471 ATQGIEGVWGYT
+3471 AAQGIEGVWGYT

-3623 DRIELVN
+3623 DHIELVN

-3689 EGQHTLTVE
+3689 EGQHTLIVE
-3698 VTDGAGNKMTETLN
+3698 VTDGAGNKMTGTLD

-3847 PVFDIHQVDSDVTRV
+3847 PVFDIRQVDSDVTRV

-4066 DGHDYNAT
+4066 DGHDYSAT

-4308 LRIEIDTQ
+4308 LKIEIDTQ

-4535 TPRFVIGNVPADID
+4535 KPRFVIGNVPADID
-4549 TVVIRINGVSYSV
+4549 TVVIRINGVSYPV

-4898 VTIDTEVAELVWNI
+4898 LTIDTEVAELVWNI

-4966 NDGNYELTFKVE
+4966 NDGNYVLTFKVE

-5303 NHNKPVLVG
+5303 SHNKPVLVG

-5384 PAMVAGSD
+5384 PVMMAGSD

-5399 SITSQTRPTFSIFGE
+5399 SITSQTRPAFSIYGE

-5525 IINGLNVGEVWVN
+5525 IINGLNVGEVWAN
-5538 EKGHW
+5538 DKGHW

-5556 LDITVK
+5556 LDINVK

-5573 KYSIWVDTHIK
+5573 KYSIWVDTHIQ

-5589 LDDNKSSSKTEW
+5589 LDDNKSSSKTDW
-5601 WSNSD
+5601 WSNSST
-5606 LITMRGTGEIGATV
+5606 ITMRGMGEIGATV

-5630 TAVVAATGRW
+5630 TAVVAANGKW
-5640 ELSTDKLPEGTYDIS
+5640 ELSTDQLPEGKYDITLS
-5655 LVIED
+5655 IED
-5660 SAGNRWE
+5660 NAGNRKE
-5667 DVREIFIDR
+5667 EVHEIFIDR

-5711 EGNTYTLTVPDN
+5711 NGNTYMLTVPDN

-5907 VTDIY
+5907 VTDTY

-5931 GNYTLSVTV
+5931 GTYTLSVTV

-5964 ADSQHDDA
+5964 ADSQHNDA

-5989 NAESATHLRTE
+5989 NAESATHLRTV
-6000 PSAAEESV
+6000 PSVAEESV
-6008 VKVTAYSITLLNADS
+6008 VKETAYSITLLNADS

-6048 SIMFEG
+6048 SVMFEG

-6083 KFIDKDNDFLIK
+6083 KFIDKDDDFLIK

-6106 DIVNAMNVRGKTE
+6106 DIVNAMNARGKTE

-6153 QEEHA
+6153 QEE

>member
-159 SKQIEEMLQNFLADN
+159 SKQMEEMLQEFLADN

-189 NTQAKATQASKQNDA
+189 NTQAKASQASKQNDA

-421 TTDSIITDTIAPEK
+421 TTDSIITDTIPPEK

-534 SAEIETTNDSGIVGD
+534 SAEIETTDDSGIVGD

-576 GEEVIFKAN
+576 GEEVVFKAN
-585 DKGEWTFNFTSDSVE
+585 DQGEWTFNFTSDSVE

-615 KKDFSFSYVIDTIA
+615 KKDFSFSYFIDTIA
-629 PVPPTV
+629 PLPPTV

-1112 SAIFDFTIDTTVST
+1112 SAVFDFTIDTTVST

-1177 ELSHLNGSWLFIP
+1177 ELSHLNGSWLFTP
-1190 GNTWADGSYTLTV
+1190 GNTWTDGSYTLTV

-1328 VLDSADDTGIQGDN
+1328 VLNSADDTGVQGDN
-1342 MTNSTQPTFALQHID
+1342 MTNRTQPTFALQHID

-1381 TGGWTFTPPTSWADG
+1381 TGGWTFTPTASWTDG

-1447 RPHFQVT
+1447 RPQFQVT

-1468 GKTWFNATQSA
+1468 GKTWVTAAQKAT
-1479 TPGVWDYIWPDDV
+1479 GVWEYIWPDDV
-1492 ADGGY
+1492 TDGSH

-1862 LSLDGGINWVNATL
+1862 LSLDGGTNWVNATL

-1909 TETLNFIIDTTLSTP
+1909 TETLNFTIDTTLSTP

-1976 TQTNGQWRFV
+1976 TQIGGQWRFV

-2044 VRPHF
+2044 VRPQF

-2063 IDGGKTWFNATQSA
+2063 IDGGKTWFNATQSS

-2127 LDNTDDSGTKGDH
+2127 LDNTDDSGTKGDN

-2198 LTVRVEDEAGNEKHS
+2198 LTVRVEDDAGNVKHS
-2213 ASLTVTVDTQITIDV
+2213 ASLTVTVDTQITIDD
-2228 IELVNDNGIPGDN
+2228 IELVNDSGTRGDN
-2241 MTNDAHPQF
+2241 LTNNANPHF
-2250 RVTVPGDVNEVSLSI
+2250 RITVPGDVNEVSLSI
-2265 DGGVTWVKATQSAT
+2265 DGGVTWVKATQSVT

-2331 ADDSGVHGDNMTNHT
+2331 ADDTGIQGDNMTNRT
-2346 QPTFAL
+2346 QPTFNL

-2386 TPTGAWA
+2386 TPPTSWGA
-2393 DGDYTLSVS
+2393 GDYTLSVS

-2483 DYIWPD
+2483 DY
-2489 DVADGGYTLTVEA
+2489 
-2502 TDEAGNK
+2502 
-2509 ATQTLDFTID
+2509 
-2519 TTLSVPTLSLDSA
+2519 
-2532 DDSGIAGDNI
+2532 
-2542 TNVKTPGFTLNNIDT
+2542 
-2557 DVSRVIVEVMHNGIK
+2557 
-2572 QEVPL
+2572 
-2577 VQTGG
+2577 
-2582 QWRFAPTS
+2582 
-2590 DWADG
+2590 
-2595 DYILTVKVEDRAGN
+2595 
-2609 VKQSA
+2609 
-2614 PLTVTVDTHIAIDRI
+2614 
-2629 ELVNDS
+2629 
-2635 GIPGDNL
+2635 
-2642 TNEARPH
+2642 
-2649 FQVTVPADVNG
+2649 
-2660 VRLSIDGG
+2660 
-2668 KTWFDATQ
+2668 
-2676 SATSGVWDYTWLTNV
+2676 
-2691 ANGPHTLMVEASDKA
+2691 
-2706 GNKTTQKLDFT
+2706 
-2717 IDTILSEPTITL
+2717 
-2729 DSADDSAAGDNI
+2729 
-2741 TNVKMPGFTLGNID
+2741 
-2755 ADVTKVVVTV
+2755 
-2765 AHDGKNQQIELIKN
+2765 
-2779 GGVWRFTPGA
+2779 
-2789 AWTDGDYTLTVK
+2789 
-2801 VEDKA
+2801 
-2806 GNTNYSAPLTVT
+2806 
-2818 IDTQTSIDRIELL
+2818 
-2831 NDTGI
+2831 
-2836 VGDNLTNE
+2836 
-2844 ARPQFHITVP
+2844 
-2854 TDVNSVQLSLDG
+2854 
-2866 GINWVNAT
+2866 
-2874 LTSDGV
+2874 
-2880 WEYIWP
+2880 
-2886 TDLVENTY
+2886 
-2894 TLTVKA
+2894 
-2900 TDVAGNTATETLN
+2900 
-2913 FIIDTTLSTPTITLD
+2913 
-2928 SADDSGT
+2928 
-2935 ANDNKTN
+2935 
-2942 VKTPGF
+2942 
-2948 IIGGIDSDVTQV
+2948 
-2960 VVQVM
+2960 
-2965 RDGHSEEVELTQTNG
+2965 
-2980 QWRFVPGSA
+2980 
-2989 WTDGDYTLTVTVK
+2989 
-3002 DEAGNIRHSA
+3002 
-3012 PLTVTIDTQ
+3012 
-3021 ITIDHIE
+3021 
-3028 LVNDSGIPD
+3028 
-3037 DNLTNNVRPHFQVT
+3037 
-3051 VPTDVNVV
+3051 
-3059 RLSIDGGKT
+3059 
-3068 WFNATQSATP
+3068 
-3078 GVWDYTWLADVG
+3078 TWLADVG

-3102 KAGNKT
+3102 KAGNQT
-3108 TQQLDFIIDTLLS
+3108 TQKLDFIIDTLLS
-3121 EPTIVLD
+3121 EPTIALD
-3128 NTDDSGTKGDNLTN
+3128 STDDSGTKGDNLTN
-3142 VNKPTFLLGNIDAD
+3142 VNKPTFILGNIDAD
-3156 ARYVTVEVQHGGTKE
+3156 ARYVTVEVQHGGTGTKE

-3272 ATQGTAGIWDYTWP
+3272 ATQGTAGTWDYTWP

-3377 VGGQWRF
+3377 AGGQWRF

-3401 TDNAGNVRQS
+3401 QDNAGNVRQS
-3411 TPLVVTVD
+3411 TPLIVTVD

-3623 DRIELVN
+3623 DHIELVN

-3712 FTIDITLLTPTIE
+3712 FTIDITLMTPTIE

-3847 PVFDIHQVDSDVTRV
+3847 PVFDIRQVDSDVTRV

-3952 DVPGDV
+3952 DVSGDV

-4213 IDTTLREPTIV
+4213 IDTTLQEPTIV

-4261 HIDGRDYTIENTGGN
+4261 HLDGRDYTIENTGGN

-4308 LRIEIDTQ
+4308 LKIEIDTQ
-4316 VQIDSVTLTTDSGVN
+4316 VQIDSVTLITDSGVN

-4364 TPISKNAAGQWE
+4364 TPISKNAAGQWQ
-4376 FTAGSALP
+4376 FTAGSALS

-4507 TIVSDPSIDLL
+4507 TVVSDPRIDLL

-4535 TPRFVIGNVPADID
+4535 KPRFVIGNVPADID
-4549 TVVIRINGVSYSV
+4549 TVVIRINGVSYPV

-4618 SDTGNSNSD
+4618 SDTGSSNSD

-4722 IDDQHEATSLRPE
+4722 IDDQYEATSLRPE
-4735 FKGFAEAF
+4735 FKGLAEAF

-4830 KTPTLIGSTLPNTIV
+4830 KTPTLIGNTLPNAIV

-5187 IDSQIA
+5187 IDSKIA

-5241 TWRAPILLQDDGT
+5241 TWRAPILLQDDGK

-5303 NHNKPVLVG
+5303 SHNKPVLVG

-5384 PAMVAGSD
+5384 PAMMAGSD

-5399 SITSQTRPTFSIFGE
+5399 SVTSQTRPAFSIFGE

-5573 KYSIWVDTHIK
+5573 KYSIWVDTHIQ

-5589 LDDNKSSSKTEW
+5589 LDDNKSSSKTDW
-5601 WSNSD
+5601 WSNSST
-5606 LITMRGTGEIGATV
+5606 ITMRGMGEIGATV

-5630 TAVVAATGRW
+5630 TAVVAANGQW
-5640 ELSTDKLPEGTYDIS
+5640 ELSTDQLPEGKYDITLS
-5655 LVIED
+5655 IED
-5660 SAGNRWE
+5660 NAGNRKE
-5667 DVREIFIDR
+5667 EVHEIFIDR

-5687 DIVNDLIIMQGTA
+5687 DIVNDLIIMQGAA

-5711 EGNTYTLTVPDN
+5711 NGNTYTLTVPDN

-5907 VTDIY
+5907 VTDTY

-5989 NAESATHLRTE
+5989 NAESATHLRTV

-6008 VKVTAYSITLLNADS
+6008 VKETAYSITLLNADS

-6048 SIMFEG
+6048 SVMFEG

-6083 KFIDKDNDFLIK
+6083 KFIDKDDDFLIK

-6106 DIVNAMNVRGKTE
+6106 DIVNAMNARGKTE

>member
-450 DNITNSTLPTF
+450 DSITNSTLPTF

-534 SAEIETTNDSGIVGD
+534 SAEIETTDDSGIVGD

-635 SLEDYVVLPNG
+635 SLEDFVVLPNG

-1063 VWDAMSDTQIGVATQ
+1063 VWDAASDTQIGVATQ

-1112 SAIFDFTIDTTVST
+1112 SAVFDFTIDTTVST

-1177 ELSHLNGSWLFIP
+1177 ELSHLNGSWLFTP

-1208 AGNTNY
+1208 AGNTSY

-1328 VLDSADDTGIQGDN
+1328 VLNSADDTGVQGDN
-1342 MTNSTQPTFALQHID
+1342 MTNRTQPTFALQHID

-1428 NIELVNDSGIPDDN
+1428 NIELVNDSGIPNDN

-1479 TPGVWDYIWPDDV
+1479 TTGVWDYIWPDDV

-1698 LMVEASDKAGNKTTQ
+1698 LMVEATDKAGNKTTQ

-1986 PGSAWTDGDY
+1986 PGSAWTDGDC

-2127 LDNTDDSGTKGDH
+2127 LDSTDDSGTKGDN

-2316 TIDTTLSTP
+2316 TIDTTLSVP
-2325 VIVLDS
+2325 VIVLNS
-2331 ADDSGVHGDNMTNHT
+2331 ADDTGVQGDNMTNST

-2373 TFDATKDAGGWTF
+2373 TFDATKGTGGWSF

-2438 DDNLTNNVRPHFQ
+2438 N
-2451 VTVPTDVNVVR
+2451 
-2462 LSIDGGKTW
+2462 
-2471 FNATQSATPGVW
+2471 
-2483 DYIWPD
+2483 
-2489 DVADGGYTLTVEA
+2489 
-2502 TDEAGNK
+2502 
-2509 ATQTLDFTID
+2509 
-2519 TTLSVPTLSLDSA
+2519 
-2532 DDSGIAGDNI
+2532 
-2542 TNVKTPGFTLNNIDT
+2542 
-2557 DVSRVIVEVMHNGIK
+2557 
-2572 QEVPL
+2572 
-2577 VQTGG
+2577 
-2582 QWRFAPTS
+2582 
-2590 DWADG
+2590 
-2595 DYILTVKVEDRAGN
+2595 
-2609 VKQSA
+2609 
-2614 PLTVTVDTHIAIDRI
+2614 
-2629 ELVNDS
+2629 
-2635 GIPGDNL
+2635 
-2642 TNEARPH
+2642 
-2649 FQVTVPADVNG
+2649 
-2660 VRLSIDGG
+2660 
-2668 KTWFDATQ
+2668 
-2676 SATSGVWDYTWLTNV
+2676 
-2691 ANGPHTLMVEASDKA
+2691 
-2706 GNKTTQKLDFT
+2706 
-2717 IDTILSEPTITL
+2717 
-2729 DSADDSAAGDNI
+2729 
-2741 TNVKMPGFTLGNID
+2741 
-2755 ADVTKVVVTV
+2755 
-2765 AHDGKNQQIELIKN
+2765 
-2779 GGVWRFTPGA
+2779 
-2789 AWTDGDYTLTVK
+2789 
-2801 VEDKA
+2801 
-2806 GNTNYSAPLTVT
+2806 
-2818 IDTQTSIDRIELL
+2818 
-2831 NDTGI
+2831 
-2836 VGDNLTNE
+2836 
-2844 ARPQFHITVP
+2844 
-2854 TDVNSVQLSLDG
+2854 
-2866 GINWVNAT
+2866 
-2874 LTSDGV
+2874 
-2880 WEYIWP
+2880 
-2886 TDLVENTY
+2886 
-2894 TLTVKA
+2894 
-2900 TDVAGNTATETLN
+2900 
-2913 FIIDTTLSTPTITLD
+2913 
-2928 SADDSGT
+2928 
-2935 ANDNKTN
+2935 
-2942 VKTPGF
+2942 
-2948 IIGGIDSDVTQV
+2948 
-2960 VVQVM
+2960 
-2965 RDGHSEEVELTQTNG
+2965 
-2980 QWRFVPGSA
+2980 
-2989 WTDGDYTLTVTVK
+2989 
-3002 DEAGNIRHSA
+3002 
-3012 PLTVTIDTQ
+3012 
-3021 ITIDHIE
+3021 
-3028 LVNDSGIPD
+3028 

-3102 KAGNKT
+3102 KAGNQT
-3108 TQQLDFIIDTLLS
+3108 TQKLDFIIDTMLS

-3128 NTDDSGTKGDNLTN
+3128 STDDSGTKGDNLTN
-3142 VNKPTFLLGNIDAD
+3142 ANKPTFILGNIDAD
-3156 ARYVTVEVQHGGTKE
+3156 ARYVTVEVQYGGTKE

-3323 TIAMDSRD
+3323 TITMDSRD

-3350 GNIDADAHSVIL
+3350 GNIDSDAQSVIL

-3411 TPLVVTVD
+3411 TPLIVTVD

-3471 ATQGIEGVWGYT
+3471 AAQGIEGVWGYT

-3623 DRIELVN
+3623 DHIELVN

-3712 FTIDITLLTPTIE
+3712 FTIDITLMTPTIE

-4535 TPRFVIGNVPADID
+4535 KPRFVIGNVPADID
-4549 TVVIRINGVSYSV
+4549 TVVIRINGVSYPV

-4830 KTPTLIGSTLPNTIV
+4830 KTPTLVGNTLPNAIV

-4966 NDGNYELTFKVE
+4966 NDGNYVLTFKVE

-5033 STLTIRNP
+5033 STLTIRSP

-5079 NSQQKEILIE
+5079 NSQQKDILIE

-5399 SITSQTRPTFSIFGE
+5399 SITSQTRPTFSISGE

-5573 KYSIWVDTHIK
+5573 KYSIWVDTHIQ

-5589 LDDNKSSSKTEW
+5589 LDDNKSSSKTDW
-5601 WSNSD
+5601 WSNSST
-5606 LITMRGTGEIGATV
+5606 ITMRGMGEIGATV

-5630 TAVVAATGRW
+5630 TAVVAANGQW
-5640 ELSTDKLPEGTYDIS
+5640 ELSTDQLPEGKYDITLS
-5655 LVIED
+5655 IED
-5660 SAGNRWE
+5660 NAGNRKE
-5667 DVREIFIDR
+5667 EVHEIFIDR

-5711 EGNTYTLTVPDN
+5711 NGNTYTLTVPDN

-5747 NRSDDVPLDIMKE
+5747 NRSDDVSLDIMKE

-5868 EDNGASD
+5868 EDNGVSD

-5907 VTDIY
+5907 VTDTY

-5931 GNYTLSVTV
+5931 GTYTLSVTV

-5989 NAESATHLRTE
+5989 NAESATHLRTV

-6008 VKVTAYSITLLNADS
+6008 VKETAYSITLLNADS

-6106 DIVNAMNVRGKTE
+6106 DIVNAMNARGKTE

>member
-421 TTDSIITDTIAPEK
+421 TTDSIITDTIPPEK

-600 GINNLTFTVEDVAGN
+600 GVNNLTFTVEDVAGN
-615 KKDFSFSYVIDTIA
+615 KKDFSFSYVIDTVA

-635 SLEDYVVLPNG
+635 SLEDFVVLPNG

-1032 SDSGISDD
+1032 SDSGVSDD

-1063 VWDAMSDTQIGVATQ
+1063 VWDAASDTQIGVATQ

-1112 SAIFDFTIDTTVST
+1112 SAVFDFTIDTTVST

-1381 TGGWTFTPPTSWADG
+1381 TGGWSFTPTGAWADG

-1428 NIELVNDSGIPDDN
+1428 NIELVNDSGIPNDN

-1479 TPGVWDYIWPDDV
+1479 TPGAWDYIWPDDV

-1497 TLTVEATDEAGNK
+1497 TLTVEATDKAGNK
-1510 ATQTLD
+1510 TTQELD

-1698 LMVEASDKAGNKTTQ
+1698 LMVEATDKAGNKTTQ

-2020 TQITIDH
+2020 TQI
-2027 IELVN
+2027 
-2032 DSGIPDD
+2032 
-2039 NLTNN
+2039 
-2044 VRPHF
+2044 
-2049 QVTVPTDVNVVRLS
+2049 
-2063 IDGGKTWFNATQSA
+2063 A
-2077 TPGVWDYTWLADVG
+2077 
-2091 EGKHTLTV
+2091 
-2099 EATDKA
+2099 
-2105 GNKTTQQLDFIIDT
+2105 
-2119 LLSEPTIV
+2119 
-2127 LDNTDDSGTKGDH
+2127 
-2140 LTNVNKP
+2140 
-2147 TFLLGNIDADARY
+2147 
-2160 VTVEVQHG
+2160 
-2168 GTKEVLTAT
+2168 
-2177 KDATGNWSVTPTGT
+2177 
-2191 WADGDYT
+2191 
-2198 LTVRVEDEAGNEKHS
+2198 
-2213 ASLTVTVDTQITIDV
+2213 
-2228 IELVNDNGIPGDN
+2228 
-2241 MTNDAHPQF
+2241 
-2250 RVTVPGDVNEVSLSI
+2250 
-2265 DGGVTWVKATQSAT
+2265 
-2279 PGVWNYTWPG
+2279 
-2289 TVPDGDYTLNVK
+2289 
-2301 ATDNAGNTVTETLHF
+2301 
-2316 TIDTTLSTP
+2316 
-2325 VIVLDS
+2325 
-2331 ADDSGVHGDNMTNHT
+2331 
-2346 QPTFAL
+2346 
-2352 QHIDDDAVRVTVSV
+2352 
-2366 EHGGVTT
+2366 
-2373 TFDATKDAGGWTF
+2373 
-2386 TPTGAWA
+2386 
-2393 DGDYTLSVS
+2393 
-2402 VEDKAGNTSHSAS
+2402 
-2415 LTVTVDTQ
+2415 
-2423 IAINNIELVNDSGIP
+2423 
-2438 DDNLTNNVRPHFQ
+2438 
-2451 VTVPTDVNVVR
+2451 
-2462 LSIDGGKTW
+2462 
-2471 FNATQSATPGVW
+2471 
-2483 DYIWPD
+2483 
-2489 DVADGGYTLTVEA
+2489 
-2502 TDEAGNK
+2502 
-2509 ATQTLDFTID
+2509 
-2519 TTLSVPTLSLDSA
+2519 
-2532 DDSGIAGDNI
+2532 
-2542 TNVKTPGFTLNNIDT
+2542 
-2557 DVSRVIVEVMHNGIK
+2557 
-2572 QEVPL
+2572 
-2577 VQTGG
+2577 
-2582 QWRFAPTS
+2582 
-2590 DWADG
+2590 
-2595 DYILTVKVEDRAGN
+2595 
-2609 VKQSA
+2609 
-2614 PLTVTVDTHIAIDRI
+2614 
-2629 ELVNDS
+2629 
-2635 GIPGDNL
+2635 
-2642 TNEARPH
+2642 
-2649 FQVTVPADVNG
+2649 
-2660 VRLSIDGG
+2660 
-2668 KTWFDATQ
+2668 
-2676 SATSGVWDYTWLTNV
+2676 
-2691 ANGPHTLMVEASDKA
+2691 
-2706 GNKTTQKLDFT
+2706 
-2717 IDTILSEPTITL
+2717 
-2729 DSADDSAAGDNI
+2729 
-2741 TNVKMPGFTLGNID
+2741 
-2755 ADVTKVVVTV
+2755 
-2765 AHDGKNQQIELIKN
+2765 
-2779 GGVWRFTPGA
+2779 
-2789 AWTDGDYTLTVK
+2789 
-2801 VEDKA
+2801 
-2806 GNTNYSAPLTVT
+2806 
-2818 IDTQTSIDRIELL
+2818 
-2831 NDTGI
+2831 
-2836 VGDNLTNE
+2836 
-2844 ARPQFHITVP
+2844 
-2854 TDVNSVQLSLDG
+2854 
-2866 GINWVNAT
+2866 
-2874 LTSDGV
+2874 
-2880 WEYIWP
+2880 
-2886 TDLVENTY
+2886 
-2894 TLTVKA
+2894 
-2900 TDVAGNTATETLN
+2900 
-2913 FIIDTTLSTPTITLD
+2913 
-2928 SADDSGT
+2928 
-2935 ANDNKTN
+2935 
-2942 VKTPGF
+2942 
-2948 IIGGIDSDVTQV
+2948 
-2960 VVQVM
+2960 
-2965 RDGHSEEVELTQTNG
+2965 
-2980 QWRFVPGSA
+2980 
-2989 WTDGDYTLTVTVK
+2989 
-3002 DEAGNIRHSA
+3002 
-3012 PLTVTIDTQ
+3012 
-3021 ITIDHIE
+3021 IDHIE

-3171 VLTATKGATGI
+3171 VLTATKDATGNWSVTPTGTWADGDYTLTVRVEDEAGNEKHSASLTVTVDTQITIDAIELVNDNGIPGDNMTNDAHPQFRVTVPGDVNEVSLSIDGGVTWVKATQSATPGVWNYTWPGTVPDGDYTLNVKATDNAGNTVTETLHFTIDTTLSVPVIVLNSADDTGVQGDNMTNRTQPTFALQHIDDDAVRVTVSVEHGGVTTTFDATKGTGGWSFTPTGAWADGDYTLSVSVEDKAGNTSHSASLTVTVDTQIAINNIELVNDSGIPDDNLTNNVRPHFQVTVPTDVNVVRLSIDGGKTWFNATQSATPGVWDYTWLADVGEGKHTLTVEATDKAGNQTTQKLDFIIDTMLSEPTIVLDSTDDSGTKGDNLTNANKPTFILGNIDADARYVTVEVQYGGTKEVLTATKGATGI

-3196 TLTVRVEDDAG
+3196 MLTVRVEDDAG

-3323 TIAMDSRD
+3323 TITMDSRD

-3350 GNIDADAHSVIL
+3350 GNIDSDAQSVIL

-3411 TPLVVTVD
+3411 TPLIVTVD

-3471 ATQGIEGVWGYT
+3471 AAQGIEGVWGYT

-3623 DRIELVN
+3623 DHIELVN

-3712 FTIDITLLTPTIE
+3712 FTIDITLMTPTIE

-3847 PVFDIHQVDSDVTRV
+3847 PVFDIRQVDSDVTRV

-4308 LRIEIDTQ
+4308 LKIEIDTQ

-4535 TPRFVIGNVPADID
+4535 KPRFVIGNVPADID
-4549 TVVIRINGVSYSV
+4549 TVVIRINGVSYPV

-4618 SDTGNSNSD
+4618 SDTGSSNSD

-4722 IDDQHEATSLRPE
+4722 IDDQYEATSLRPE
-4735 FKGFAEAF
+4735 FKGLAEAF

-4830 KTPTLIGSTLPNTIV
+4830 KTPTLIGNTLPNAIV

-4988 PQNVILDTV
+4988 SQNVILDTV

-5041 QGVVIATLVVG
+5041 QGGVIATLVVG

-5241 TWRAPILLQDDGT
+5241 TWRAPILLQDDGK

-5303 NHNKPVLVG
+5303 SHNKPVLVG

-5384 PAMVAGSD
+5384 PVMIAGSD

-5399 SITSQTRPTFSIFGE
+5399 SITSQTRPAFSIFGE

-5464 ATSKTLNFTIDTFNT
+5464 ATSKTLNFTIDTLNT

-5538 EKGHW
+5538 DKGHW

-5573 KYSIWVDTHIK
+5573 KYSIWVDTHIQ

-5589 LDDNKSSSKTEW
+5589 LDDNKSSSKTDW
-5601 WSNSD
+5601 WSNSST
-5606 LITMRGTGEIGATV
+5606 ITMRGMGEIGATV

-5630 TAVVAATGRW
+5630 TAVVAANGQW
-5640 ELSTDKLPEGTYDIS
+5640 ELSTDQLPEGKYDITLS
-5655 LVIED
+5655 IED
-5660 SAGNRWE
+5660 NAGNRKE
-5667 DVREIFIDR
+5667 EVHEIFIDR

-5711 EGNTYTLTVPDN
+5711 NGNTYTLTVPDN

-5760 VPVISLSPDSDS
+5760 TPVISLSPDSDS
-5772 GTVGDNIT
+5772 GTAGDNIT
-5780 RDKQPTFIIGNL
+5780 RDNQPTFIIGNL

-5875 SDNVTNHTQPK
+5875 SDNVTNHNHTQPK

-5907 VTDIY
+5907 VTDTY

-5964 ADSQHDDA
+5964 ADSQHNDA

-5977 ATAVTP
+5977 AIAVTP

-5989 NAESATHLRTE
+5989 NAESATHLRTV
-6000 PSAAEESV
+6000 PSVAEESV
-6008 VKVTAYSITLLNADS
+6008 VKETAYSITLLNADS

-6048 SIMFEG
+6048 SVMFEG

-6060 ITNQKAIF
+6060 IINQKAIF

-6083 KFIDKDNDFLIK
+6083 KYLDKDDDFLIK

-6106 DIVNAMNVRGKTE
+6106 DIVNAMNARGKTE

>member
-34 GPDMNITTPRGS
+34 GPDMNITTPHGS

-110 NKKEEEELKKQLDDA
+110 NKKEEEELKKQLDEA

-450 DNITNSTLPTF
+450 DSITNSTLPTF

-534 SAEIETTNDSGIVGD
+534 SAEIETTDDSGIVGD

-600 GINNLTFTVEDVAGN
+600 GVNNLTFTVEDVAGN
-615 KKDFSFSYVIDTIA
+615 KKDFSFSYVIDTVA

-635 SLEDYVVLPNG
+635 SLEDFVVLPNG

-1032 SDSGISDD
+1032 SDSGIADD

-1112 SAIFDFTIDTTVST
+1112 SAVFDFTIDTTVST

-1177 ELSHLNGSWLFIP
+1177 ELSHLNGSWLFTP

-1208 AGNTNY
+1208 AGNTSY

-1328 VLDSADDTGIQGDN
+1328 VLNSADDTGVQGDN
-1342 MTNSTQPTFALQHID
+1342 MTNRTQPTFALQHID

-1428 NIELVNDSGIPDDN
+1428 NIELVNDSGIPNDN

-2127 LDNTDDSGTKGDH
+2127 LDSTDDSGTKGDN

-2213 ASLTVTVDTQITIDV
+2213 ASLTVTVDTQITIDA

-2316 TIDTTLSTP
+2316 TIDTTLSVP
-2325 VIVLDS
+2325 VIVLNS
-2331 ADDSGVHGDNMTNHT
+2331 ADDTGVQGDNMTNST

-2373 TFDATKDAGGWTF
+2373 TFDATKGVGGWSF

-2451 VTVPTDVNVVR
+2451 VKVPTDVN
-2462 LSIDGGKTW
+2462 
-2471 FNATQSATPGVW
+2471 
-2483 DYIWPD
+2483 
-2489 DVADGGYTLTVEA
+2489 E
-2502 TDEAGNK
+2502 
-2509 ATQTLDFTID
+2509 
-2519 TTLSVPTLSLDSA
+2519 
-2532 DDSGIAGDNI
+2532 
-2542 TNVKTPGFTLNNIDT
+2542 
-2557 DVSRVIVEVMHNGIK
+2557 
-2572 QEVPL
+2572 
-2577 VQTGG
+2577 
-2582 QWRFAPTS
+2582 
-2590 DWADG
+2590 
-2595 DYILTVKVEDRAGN
+2595 
-2609 VKQSA
+2609 
-2614 PLTVTVDTHIAIDRI
+2614 
-2629 ELVNDS
+2629 
-2635 GIPGDNL
+2635 
-2642 TNEARPH
+2642 
-2649 FQVTVPADVNG
+2649 
-2660 VRLSIDGG
+2660 
-2668 KTWFDATQ
+2668 
-2676 SATSGVWDYTWLTNV
+2676 
-2691 ANGPHTLMVEASDKA
+2691 
-2706 GNKTTQKLDFT
+2706 
-2717 IDTILSEPTITL
+2717 
-2729 DSADDSAAGDNI
+2729 
-2741 TNVKMPGFTLGNID
+2741 
-2755 ADVTKVVVTV
+2755 
-2765 AHDGKNQQIELIKN
+2765 
-2779 GGVWRFTPGA
+2779 
-2789 AWTDGDYTLTVK
+2789 
-2801 VEDKA
+2801 
-2806 GNTNYSAPLTVT
+2806 
-2818 IDTQTSIDRIELL
+2818 
-2831 NDTGI
+2831 
-2836 VGDNLTNE
+2836 
-2844 ARPQFHITVP
+2844 
-2854 TDVNSVQLSLDG
+2854 
-2866 GINWVNAT
+2866 
-2874 LTSDGV
+2874 
-2880 WEYIWP
+2880 
-2886 TDLVENTY
+2886 
-2894 TLTVKA
+2894 
-2900 TDVAGNTATETLN
+2900 
-2913 FIIDTTLSTPTITLD
+2913 
-2928 SADDSGT
+2928 
-2935 ANDNKTN
+2935 
-2942 VKTPGF
+2942 
-2948 IIGGIDSDVTQV
+2948 
-2960 VVQVM
+2960 
-2965 RDGHSEEVELTQTNG
+2965 
-2980 QWRFVPGSA
+2980 
-2989 WTDGDYTLTVTVK
+2989 
-3002 DEAGNIRHSA
+3002 
-3012 PLTVTIDTQ
+3012 
-3021 ITIDHIE
+3021 
-3028 LVNDSGIPD
+3028 
-3037 DNLTNNVRPHFQVT
+3037 
-3051 VPTDVNVV
+3051 V

-3102 KAGNKT
+3102 KAGNQT
-3108 TQQLDFIIDTLLS
+3108 TQKLDFIIDTMLS

-3128 NTDDSGTKGDNLTN
+3128 STDDSGTKGDNLTN
-3142 VNKPTFLLGNIDAD
+3142 ANKPTFILGNIDAD
-3156 ARYVTVEVQHGGTKE
+3156 ARYVTVEVQYGGTKE

-3196 TLTVRVEDDAG
+3196 MLTVRVEDDAG

-3323 TIAMDSRD
+3323 TITMDSRD

-3350 GNIDADAHSVIL
+3350 GNIDSDAQSVIL

-3411 TPLVVTVD
+3411 TPLIVTVD

-3471 ATQGIEGVWGYT
+3471 AAQGIEGVWGYT

-3623 DRIELVN
+3623 DHIELVN

-3712 FTIDITLLTPTIE
+3712 FTIDITLMTPTIE

-3735 KNDNLTSVTQPVF
+3735 KNDNLTSVTQPLF
-3748 VLGSID
+3748 VLGHID
-3754 KDVRHVELS
+3754 KDVQHVVLN

-3782 RYRPDSALA
+3782 RYRPDAALG
-3791 DGSYTFTVTVT
+3791 DGSYKLTVTVT

-3808 QTSAPLKVTIDGT
+3808 QTSAPLTVTIDGT
-3821 LTTPVIELAAGED
+3821 LTTPTIELAAGED
-3834 SGTVGDRLTNHDR
+3834 SGTVGDGLTNHTR

-4103 GNTATSKPLPVVI
+4103 GNIATSKPLPVVI

-4308 LRIEIDTQ
+4308 LKIEIDTQ

-4535 TPRFVIGNVPADID
+4535 KPRFVIGNVPADID
-4549 TVVIRINGVSYSV
+4549 TVVIRINGVSYPV

-4714 TIRLSDPS
+4714 TIRLSAPS

-4830 KTPTLIGSTLPNTIV
+4830 KTPTLVGNTLPNAIV

-4898 VTIDTEVAELVWNI
+4898 LTIDTEVAELVWNI

-5399 SITSQTRPTFSIFGE
+5399 SITSQTRPTFSISGE

-5573 KYSIWVDTHIK
+5573 KYSIWVDTHIQ

-5589 LDDNKSSSKTEW
+5589 LDDNKSSSKTDW
-5601 WSNSD
+5601 WSNSST
-5606 LITMRGTGEIGATV
+5606 ITMRGMGEIGATV

-5630 TAVVAATGRW
+5630 TAVVAANGQW
-5640 ELSTDKLPEGTYDIS
+5640 ELSTDQLPEGKYDITLS
-5655 LVIED
+5655 IED
-5660 SAGNRWE
+5660 NAGNRKE
-5667 DVREIFIDR
+5667 EVHEIFIDR

-5711 EGNTYTLTVPDN
+5711 NGNTYTLTVPDN

-5747 NRSDDVPLDIMKE
+5747 NRSDDVSLDIMKE

-5868 EDNGASD
+5868 EDNGVSD

-5907 VTDIY
+5907 VTDTY

-5931 GNYTLSVTV
+5931 GTYTLSVTV

-5989 NAESATHLRTE
+5989 NAESATHLRTV

-6008 VKVTAYSITLLNADS
+6008 VKETAYSITLLNADS

-6106 DIVNAMNVRGKTE
+6106 DIVNAMNARGKTE

>member
-1032 SDSGISDD
+1032 SDSGIADD

-1063 VWDAMSDTQIGVATQ
+1063 VWDAASDTQIGVATQ

-1112 SAIFDFTIDTTVST
+1112 SAVFDFTIDTTVST

-1381 TGGWTFTPPTSWADG
+1381 TGGWSFTPTGAWADG

-1479 TPGVWDYIWPDDV
+1479 TPGAWDYIWPDDV

-1497 TLTVEATDEAGNK
+1497 TLTVEATDKAGNK
-1510 ATQTLD
+1510 TTQELD

-1637 IPGDNLT
+1637 IPDDNLT

-1698 LMVEASDKAGNKTTQ
+1698 LMVEATDKAGNKTTQ

-1791 WTDGDYT
+1791 WTDGNYT

-2020 TQITIDH
+2020 TQI
-2027 IELVN
+2027 
-2032 DSGIPDD
+2032 
-2039 NLTNN
+2039 
-2044 VRPHF
+2044 
-2049 QVTVPTDVNVVRLS
+2049 
-2063 IDGGKTWFNATQSA
+2063 A
-2077 TPGVWDYTWLADVG
+2077 
-2091 EGKHTLTV
+2091 
-2099 EATDKA
+2099 
-2105 GNKTTQQLDFIIDT
+2105 
-2119 LLSEPTIV
+2119 
-2127 LDNTDDSGTKGDH
+2127 
-2140 LTNVNKP
+2140 
-2147 TFLLGNIDADARY
+2147 
-2160 VTVEVQHG
+2160 
-2168 GTKEVLTAT
+2168 
-2177 KDATGNWSVTPTGT
+2177 
-2191 WADGDYT
+2191 
-2198 LTVRVEDEAGNEKHS
+2198 
-2213 ASLTVTVDTQITIDV
+2213 
-2228 IELVNDNGIPGDN
+2228 
-2241 MTNDAHPQF
+2241 
-2250 RVTVPGDVNEVSLSI
+2250 
-2265 DGGVTWVKATQSAT
+2265 
-2279 PGVWNYTWPG
+2279 
-2289 TVPDGDYTLNVK
+2289 
-2301 ATDNAGNTVTETLHF
+2301 
-2316 TIDTTLSTP
+2316 
-2325 VIVLDS
+2325 
-2331 ADDSGVHGDNMTNHT
+2331 
-2346 QPTFAL
+2346 
-2352 QHIDDDAVRVTVSV
+2352 
-2366 EHGGVTT
+2366 
-2373 TFDATKDAGGWTF
+2373 
-2386 TPTGAWA
+2386 
-2393 DGDYTLSVS
+2393 
-2402 VEDKAGNTSHSAS
+2402 
-2415 LTVTVDTQ
+2415 
-2423 IAINNIELVNDSGIP
+2423 
-2438 DDNLTNNVRPHFQ
+2438 
-2451 VTVPTDVNVVR
+2451 
-2462 LSIDGGKTW
+2462 
-2471 FNATQSATPGVW
+2471 
-2483 DYIWPD
+2483 
-2489 DVADGGYTLTVEA
+2489 
-2502 TDEAGNK
+2502 
-2509 ATQTLDFTID
+2509 
-2519 TTLSVPTLSLDSA
+2519 
-2532 DDSGIAGDNI
+2532 
-2542 TNVKTPGFTLNNIDT
+2542 
-2557 DVSRVIVEVMHNGIK
+2557 
-2572 QEVPL
+2572 
-2577 VQTGG
+2577 
-2582 QWRFAPTS
+2582 
-2590 DWADG
+2590 
-2595 DYILTVKVEDRAGN
+2595 
-2609 VKQSA
+2609 
-2614 PLTVTVDTHIAIDRI
+2614 
-2629 ELVNDS
+2629 
-2635 GIPGDNL
+2635 
-2642 TNEARPH
+2642 
-2649 FQVTVPADVNG
+2649 
-2660 VRLSIDGG
+2660 
-2668 KTWFDATQ
+2668 
-2676 SATSGVWDYTWLTNV
+2676 
-2691 ANGPHTLMVEASDKA
+2691 
-2706 GNKTTQKLDFT
+2706 
-2717 IDTILSEPTITL
+2717 
-2729 DSADDSAAGDNI
+2729 
-2741 TNVKMPGFTLGNID
+2741 
-2755 ADVTKVVVTV
+2755 
-2765 AHDGKNQQIELIKN
+2765 
-2779 GGVWRFTPGA
+2779 
-2789 AWTDGDYTLTVK
+2789 
-2801 VEDKA
+2801 
-2806 GNTNYSAPLTVT
+2806 
-2818 IDTQTSIDRIELL
+2818 
-2831 NDTGI
+2831 
-2836 VGDNLTNE
+2836 
-2844 ARPQFHITVP
+2844 
-2854 TDVNSVQLSLDG
+2854 
-2866 GINWVNAT
+2866 
-2874 LTSDGV
+2874 
-2880 WEYIWP
+2880 
-2886 TDLVENTY
+2886 
-2894 TLTVKA
+2894 
-2900 TDVAGNTATETLN
+2900 
-2913 FIIDTTLSTPTITLD
+2913 
-2928 SADDSGT
+2928 
-2935 ANDNKTN
+2935 
-2942 VKTPGF
+2942 
-2948 IIGGIDSDVTQV
+2948 
-2960 VVQVM
+2960 
-2965 RDGHSEEVELTQTNG
+2965 
-2980 QWRFVPGSA
+2980 
-2989 WTDGDYTLTVTVK
+2989 
-3002 DEAGNIRHSA
+3002 
-3012 PLTVTIDTQ
+3012 
-3021 ITIDHIE
+3021 IDHIE

-3171 VLTATKGATGI
+3171 VLTATKDATGNWSVTPTGTWADGDYTLTVRVEDEAGNEKHSASLTVTVDTQITIDAIELVNDNGIPGDNMTNDAHPQFRVTVPGDVNEVSLSIDGGVTWVKATQSATPGVWNYTWPGTVPDGDYTLNVKATDNAGNTVTETLHFTIDTTLSVPVIVLNSADDTGVQGDNMTNSTQPTFALQHIDDDAVRVTVSVEHGGVTTTFDATKGVGGWSFTPTGAWADGDYTLSVSVEDKAGNTSHSASLTVTVDTQIAINNIELVNDSGIPDDNLTNNVRPHFQVKVPTDVNEVRLSIDGGKTWFNATQSATPGVWDYTWLADVGEGKHTLTVEATDKAGNQTTQKLDFIIDTMLSEPTIVLDSTDDSGTKGDNLTNANKPTFILGNIDADARYVTVEVQYGGTKEVLTATKGATGI

-3196 TLTVRVEDDAG
+3196 MLTVRVEDDAG

-3323 TIAMDSRD
+3323 TITMDSRD

-3350 GNIDADAHSVIL
+3350 GNIDSDAQSVIL

-3411 TPLVVTVD
+3411 TPLIVTVD

-3471 ATQGIEGVWGYT
+3471 AAQGIEGVWGYT

-3623 DRIELVN
+3623 DHIELVN

-3712 FTIDITLLTPTIE
+3712 FTIDITLMTPTIE

-3847 PVFDIHQVDSDVTRV
+3847 PVFDIRQVDSDVTRV

-4308 LRIEIDTQ
+4308 LKIEIDTQ

-4535 TPRFVIGNVPADID
+4535 KPRFVIGNVPADID
-4549 TVVIRINGVSYSV
+4549 TVVIRINGVSYPV

-4830 KTPTLIGSTLPNTIV
+4830 KTPTLVGNTLPNAIV

-4966 NDGNYELTFKVE
+4966 NDGNYVLTFKVE

-5033 STLTIRNP
+5033 STLTIRSP

-5079 NSQQKEILIE
+5079 NSQQKDILIE

-5399 SITSQTRPTFSIFGE
+5399 SITSQTRPTFSISGE

-5464 ATSKTLNFTIDTFNT
+5464 ATSKTLNFTIDTFNM

-5538 EKGHW
+5538 DKGHW

-5573 KYSIWVDTHIK
+5573 KYSIWVDTHIQ

-5589 LDDNKSSSKTEW
+5589 LDDNKSSSKTDW
-5601 WSNSD
+5601 WSNSST
-5606 LITMRGTGEIGATV
+5606 ITMRGMGEIGATV

-5630 TAVVAATGRW
+5630 TAVVAANGQW
-5640 ELSTDKLPEGTYDIS
+5640 ELSTDQLPEGKYDITLS
-5655 LVIED
+5655 IED
-5660 SAGNRWE
+5660 NAGNRKE
-5667 DVREIFIDR
+5667 EVHEIFIDR

-5711 EGNTYTLTVPDN
+5711 NGNTYTLTVPDN

-5989 NAESATHLRTE
+5989 NAESATHLRTV

-6008 VKVTAYSITLLNADS
+6008 VKETAYSITLLNADS

-6106 DIVNAMNVRGKTE
+6106 DIVNAMNARGKTE

>member
-534 SAEIETTNDSGIVGD
+534 SAEIETTDDSGIVGD

-600 GINNLTFTVEDVAGN
+600 GVNNLTFTVEDVAGN
-615 KKDFSFSYVIDTIA
+615 KKDFSFSYVIDTVA

-635 SLEDYVVLPNG
+635 SLEDFVVLPNG

-1032 SDSGISDD
+1032 SDSGIADD

-1112 SAIFDFTIDTTVST
+1112 SAVFDFTIDTTVST

-1177 ELSHLNGSWLFIP
+1177 ELSHLNGSWLFTP

-1208 AGNTNY
+1208 AGNTSY

-1381 TGGWTFTPPTSWADG
+1381 TGGWSFTPTGAWADG

-1428 NIELVNDSGIPDDN
+1428 NIELVNDSGIPNDN

-1479 TPGVWDYIWPDDV
+1479 TPGAWDYIWPDDV

-1497 TLTVEATDEAGNK
+1497 TLTVEATDKAGNK
-1510 ATQTLD
+1510 TTQELD

-1890 VENTYTL
+1890 IENTYTL

-2020 TQITIDH
+2020 TQI
-2027 IELVN
+2027 
-2032 DSGIPDD
+2032 
-2039 NLTNN
+2039 
-2044 VRPHF
+2044 
-2049 QVTVPTDVNVVRLS
+2049 
-2063 IDGGKTWFNATQSA
+2063 A
-2077 TPGVWDYTWLADVG
+2077 
-2091 EGKHTLTV
+2091 
-2099 EATDKA
+2099 
-2105 GNKTTQQLDFIIDT
+2105 
-2119 LLSEPTIV
+2119 
-2127 LDNTDDSGTKGDH
+2127 
-2140 LTNVNKP
+2140 
-2147 TFLLGNIDADARY
+2147 
-2160 VTVEVQHG
+2160 
-2168 GTKEVLTAT
+2168 
-2177 KDATGNWSVTPTGT
+2177 
-2191 WADGDYT
+2191 
-2198 LTVRVEDEAGNEKHS
+2198 
-2213 ASLTVTVDTQITIDV
+2213 
-2228 IELVNDNGIPGDN
+2228 
-2241 MTNDAHPQF
+2241 
-2250 RVTVPGDVNEVSLSI
+2250 
-2265 DGGVTWVKATQSAT
+2265 
-2279 PGVWNYTWPG
+2279 
-2289 TVPDGDYTLNVK
+2289 
-2301 ATDNAGNTVTETLHF
+2301 
-2316 TIDTTLSTP
+2316 
-2325 VIVLDS
+2325 
-2331 ADDSGVHGDNMTNHT
+2331 
-2346 QPTFAL
+2346 
-2352 QHIDDDAVRVTVSV
+2352 
-2366 EHGGVTT
+2366 
-2373 TFDATKDAGGWTF
+2373 
-2386 TPTGAWA
+2386 
-2393 DGDYTLSVS
+2393 
-2402 VEDKAGNTSHSAS
+2402 
-2415 LTVTVDTQ
+2415 
-2423 IAINNIELVNDSGIP
+2423 
-2438 DDNLTNNVRPHFQ
+2438 
-2451 VTVPTDVNVVR
+2451 
-2462 LSIDGGKTW
+2462 
-2471 FNATQSATPGVW
+2471 
-2483 DYIWPD
+2483 
-2489 DVADGGYTLTVEA
+2489 
-2502 TDEAGNK
+2502 
-2509 ATQTLDFTID
+2509 
-2519 TTLSVPTLSLDSA
+2519 
-2532 DDSGIAGDNI
+2532 
-2542 TNVKTPGFTLNNIDT
+2542 
-2557 DVSRVIVEVMHNGIK
+2557 
-2572 QEVPL
+2572 
-2577 VQTGG
+2577 
-2582 QWRFAPTS
+2582 
-2590 DWADG
+2590 
-2595 DYILTVKVEDRAGN
+2595 
-2609 VKQSA
+2609 
-2614 PLTVTVDTHIAIDRI
+2614 
-2629 ELVNDS
+2629 
-2635 GIPGDNL
+2635 
-2642 TNEARPH
+2642 
-2649 FQVTVPADVNG
+2649 
-2660 VRLSIDGG
+2660 
-2668 KTWFDATQ
+2668 
-2676 SATSGVWDYTWLTNV
+2676 
-2691 ANGPHTLMVEASDKA
+2691 
-2706 GNKTTQKLDFT
+2706 
-2717 IDTILSEPTITL
+2717 
-2729 DSADDSAAGDNI
+2729 
-2741 TNVKMPGFTLGNID
+2741 
-2755 ADVTKVVVTV
+2755 
-2765 AHDGKNQQIELIKN
+2765 
-2779 GGVWRFTPGA
+2779 
-2789 AWTDGDYTLTVK
+2789 
-2801 VEDKA
+2801 
-2806 GNTNYSAPLTVT
+2806 
-2818 IDTQTSIDRIELL
+2818 
-2831 NDTGI
+2831 
-2836 VGDNLTNE
+2836 
-2844 ARPQFHITVP
+2844 
-2854 TDVNSVQLSLDG
+2854 
-2866 GINWVNAT
+2866 
-2874 LTSDGV
+2874 
-2880 WEYIWP
+2880 
-2886 TDLVENTY
+2886 
-2894 TLTVKA
+2894 
-2900 TDVAGNTATETLN
+2900 
-2913 FIIDTTLSTPTITLD
+2913 
-2928 SADDSGT
+2928 
-2935 ANDNKTN
+2935 
-2942 VKTPGF
+2942 
-2948 IIGGIDSDVTQV
+2948 
-2960 VVQVM
+2960 
-2965 RDGHSEEVELTQTNG
+2965 
-2980 QWRFVPGSA
+2980 
-2989 WTDGDYTLTVTVK
+2989 
-3002 DEAGNIRHSA
+3002 
-3012 PLTVTIDTQ
+3012 
-3021 ITIDHIE
+3021 IDHIE

-3156 ARYVTVEVQHGGTKE
+3156 ARYVTVEVQHGGTKEVLTATKDATGNWSVTPTGTWADGDYTLTVRVEDEAGNEKHSASLTVTVDTQITIDAIELVNDNGIPGDNMTNDAHPQFRVTVPGDVNEVSLSIDGGVTWVKATQIATPGVWNYTWPGTVPDGDYTLNVKATDNAGNTVTETLHFTIDTTLSVPVIVLNSADDTGIQGDNMTNSTQPTFALQHIDDDAVRVTVSVEHGGVTTTFDATKGTGGWSFTPTGAWADGDYTLSVSVEDKAGNTSHSASLTVTVDTQIAINNIELVNDSGIPDDNLTNNVRPHFQVKVPTDVNEVRLSIDGGKTWFNATQSATPGVWDYTWLADVGEGKHTLTVEATDKAGNQTTQKLDFIIDTMLSEPTIVLDSTDDSGTKGDNLTNANKPTFILGNIDADARYVTVEVQYGGTKE

-3323 TIAMDSRD
+3323 TITMDSRD

-3350 GNIDADAHSVIL
+3350 GNIDSDAQSVIL

-3411 TPLVVTVD
+3411 TPLIVTVD

-3471 ATQGIEGVWGYT
+3471 AAQGIEGVWGYT

-3623 DRIELVN
+3623 DHIELVN

-3712 FTIDITLLTPTIE
+3712 FTIDITLMTPTIE

-3847 PVFDIHQVDSDVTRV
+3847 PVFDIRQVDSDVTRV

-4308 LRIEIDTQ
+4308 LKIEIDTQ

-4535 TPRFVIGNVPADID
+4535 KPRFVIGNVPADID
-4549 TVVIRINGVSYSV
+4549 TVVIRINGVSYPV

-4830 KTPTLIGSTLPNTIV
+4830 KTPTLVGNTLPNAIV

-4966 NDGNYELTFKVE
+4966 NDGNYVLTFKVE

-5033 STLTIRNP
+5033 STLTIRSP

-5079 NSQQKEILIE
+5079 NSQQKDILIE

-5399 SITSQTRPTFSIFGE
+5399 SITSQTRPTFSISGE

-5573 KYSIWVDTHIK
+5573 KYSIWVDTHIQ

-5589 LDDNKSSSKTEW
+5589 LDDNKSSSKTDW
-5601 WSNSD
+5601 WSNSST
-5606 LITMRGTGEIGATV
+5606 ITMRGMGEIGATV

-5630 TAVVAATGRW
+5630 TAVVAANGQW
-5640 ELSTDKLPEGTYDIS
+5640 ELSTDQLPEGKYDITLS
-5655 LVIED
+5655 IED
-5660 SAGNRWE
+5660 NAGNRKE
-5667 DVREIFIDR
+5667 EVHEIFIDR

-5711 EGNTYTLTVPDN
+5711 NGNTYTLTVPDN

-5747 NRSDDVPLDIMKE
+5747 NRSDDVSLDIMKE

-5868 EDNGASD
+5868 EDNGVSD

-5907 VTDIY
+5907 VTDTY

-5931 GNYTLSVTV
+5931 GTYTLSVTV

-5989 NAESATHLRTE
+5989 NAESATHLRTV

-6008 VKVTAYSITLLNADS
+6008 VKETAYSITLLNADS

-6106 DIVNAMNVRGKTE
+6106 DIVNAMNARGKTE

>member
-34 GPDMNITTPRGS
+34 GPDMNITTPHGS

-534 SAEIETTNDSGIVGD
+534 SAEIETTDDSGIVGD

-600 GINNLTFTVEDVAGN
+600 GVNNLTFTVEDVAGN
-615 KKDFSFSYVIDTIA
+615 KKDFSFSYVIDTVA

-635 SLEDYVVLPNG
+635 SLEDFVVLPNG

-1032 SDSGISDD
+1032 SDSGIADD

-1112 SAIFDFTIDTTVST
+1112 SAVFDFTIDTTVST

-1381 TGGWTFTPPTSWADG
+1381 TGGWSFTPTGAWADG

-1428 NIELVNDSGIPDDN
+1428 NIELVNDSGIPNDN

-1479 TPGVWDYIWPDDV
+1479 TPGAWDYIWPDDV

-1497 TLTVEATDEAGNK
+1497 TLTVEATDKAGNK
-1510 ATQTLD
+1510 TTQELD

-2127 LDNTDDSGTKGDH
+2127 LDSTDDSGTKGDN

-2316 TIDTTLSTP
+2316 TIDTTLSVP
-2325 VIVLDS
+2325 VIVLNS
-2331 ADDSGVHGDNMTNHT
+2331 ADDTGVQGDNMTNST

-2373 TFDATKDAGGWTF
+2373 TFDATKGTGGWSF

-2451 VTVPTDVNVVR
+2451 VKVPTDVN
-2462 LSIDGGKTW
+2462 
-2471 FNATQSATPGVW
+2471 
-2483 DYIWPD
+2483 
-2489 DVADGGYTLTVEA
+2489 E
-2502 TDEAGNK
+2502 
-2509 ATQTLDFTID
+2509 
-2519 TTLSVPTLSLDSA
+2519 
-2532 DDSGIAGDNI
+2532 
-2542 TNVKTPGFTLNNIDT
+2542 
-2557 DVSRVIVEVMHNGIK
+2557 
-2572 QEVPL
+2572 
-2577 VQTGG
+2577 
-2582 QWRFAPTS
+2582 
-2590 DWADG
+2590 
-2595 DYILTVKVEDRAGN
+2595 
-2609 VKQSA
+2609 
-2614 PLTVTVDTHIAIDRI
+2614 
-2629 ELVNDS
+2629 
-2635 GIPGDNL
+2635 
-2642 TNEARPH
+2642 
-2649 FQVTVPADVNG
+2649 
-2660 VRLSIDGG
+2660 
-2668 KTWFDATQ
+2668 
-2676 SATSGVWDYTWLTNV
+2676 
-2691 ANGPHTLMVEASDKA
+2691 
-2706 GNKTTQKLDFT
+2706 
-2717 IDTILSEPTITL
+2717 
-2729 DSADDSAAGDNI
+2729 
-2741 TNVKMPGFTLGNID
+2741 
-2755 ADVTKVVVTV
+2755 
-2765 AHDGKNQQIELIKN
+2765 
-2779 GGVWRFTPGA
+2779 
-2789 AWTDGDYTLTVK
+2789 
-2801 VEDKA
+2801 
-2806 GNTNYSAPLTVT
+2806 
-2818 IDTQTSIDRIELL
+2818 
-2831 NDTGI
+2831 
-2836 VGDNLTNE
+2836 
-2844 ARPQFHITVP
+2844 
-2854 TDVNSVQLSLDG
+2854 
-2866 GINWVNAT
+2866 
-2874 LTSDGV
+2874 
-2880 WEYIWP
+2880 
-2886 TDLVENTY
+2886 
-2894 TLTVKA
+2894 
-2900 TDVAGNTATETLN
+2900 
-2913 FIIDTTLSTPTITLD
+2913 
-2928 SADDSGT
+2928 
-2935 ANDNKTN
+2935 
-2942 VKTPGF
+2942 
-2948 IIGGIDSDVTQV
+2948 
-2960 VVQVM
+2960 
-2965 RDGHSEEVELTQTNG
+2965 
-2980 QWRFVPGSA
+2980 
-2989 WTDGDYTLTVTVK
+2989 
-3002 DEAGNIRHSA
+3002 
-3012 PLTVTIDTQ
+3012 
-3021 ITIDHIE
+3021 
-3028 LVNDSGIPD
+3028 
-3037 DNLTNNVRPHFQVT
+3037 
-3051 VPTDVNVV
+3051 V

-3102 KAGNKT
+3102 KAGNQT
-3108 TQQLDFIIDTLLS
+3108 TQKLDFIIDTMLS

-3128 NTDDSGTKGDNLTN
+3128 STDDSGTKGDNLTN
-3142 VNKPTFLLGNIDAD
+3142 ANKPTFILGNIDAD
-3156 ARYVTVEVQHGGTKE
+3156 ARYVTVEVQYGGTKE

-3323 TIAMDSRD
+3323 TITMDSRD

-3350 GNIDADAHSVIL
+3350 GNIDSDAQSVIL

-3411 TPLVVTVD
+3411 TPLIVTVD

-3471 ATQGIEGVWGYT
+3471 AAQGIEGVWGYT

-3623 DRIELVN
+3623 DHIELVN

-3712 FTIDITLLTPTIE
+3712 FTIDITLMTPTIE

-3847 PVFDIHQVDSDVTRV
+3847 PVFDIRQVDSDVTRV

-4308 LRIEIDTQ
+4308 LKIEIDTQ

-4535 TPRFVIGNVPADID
+4535 KPRFVIGNVPADID
-4549 TVVIRINGVSYSV
+4549 TVVIRINGVSYPV

-4898 VTIDTEVAELVWNI
+4898 LTIDTEVAELVWNI

-5057 SAELDLREGSN
+5057 SAKLDLREGSN

-5303 NHNKPVLVG
+5303 SHNKPVLVG

-5384 PAMVAGSD
+5384 PVMMAGSD

-5399 SITSQTRPTFSIFGE
+5399 SITSQTRPAFSIYGE

-5464 ATSKTLNFTIDTFNT
+5464 ATSKTLNFTIDTLNT

-5538 EKGHW
+5538 DKGHW

-5573 KYSIWVDTHIK
+5573 KYSIWVDTHIQ

-5589 LDDNKSSSKTEW
+5589 LDDNKSSSKTDW
-5601 WSNSD
+5601 WSNSST
-5606 LITMRGTGEIGATV
+5606 ITMRGMGEIGATV

-5630 TAVVAATGRW
+5630 TAVVAANGQW
-5640 ELSTDKLPEGTYDIS
+5640 ELSTDQLPEGKYDITLS
-5655 LVIED
+5655 IED
-5660 SAGNRWE
+5660 NAGNRKE
-5667 DVREIFIDR
+5667 EVHEIFIDR

-5711 EGNTYTLTVPDN
+5711 NGNTYTLTVPDN

-5931 GNYTLSVTV
+5931 GTYTLSVTV

-5964 ADSQHDDA
+5964 ADSQHNDA

-5989 NAESATHLRTE
+5989 NAESATHLRTV
-6000 PSAAEESV
+6000 PSVAEESV
-6008 VKVTAYSITLLNADS
+6008 VKETAYSITLLNADS

-6048 SIMFEG
+6048 SVMFEG

-6083 KFIDKDNDFLIK
+6083 KFIDKDDDFLIK

-6106 DIVNAMNVRGKTE
+6106 DIVNAMNARGKAE

>member
-159 SKQIEEMLQNFLADN
+159 SKQMEEMLQEFLADN

-392 SYEFKDNELSEGEN
+392 SYEFRDNELSEGEN

-421 TTDSIITDTIAPEK
+421 TTDSIITDTIPPEK

-442 SSDSGIKN
+442 NSDSGIKN

-534 SAEIETTNDSGIVGD
+534 SAEIETTDDSGIVGD

-629 PVPPTV
+629 PLPPTV

-725 EVVPPKAELDAS
+725 EVVSPKAELDAS

-959 VKLYIDGA
+959 VKLYVDGA

-1032 SDSGISDD
+1032 SDSGIADD

-1112 SAIFDFTIDTTVST
+1112 SAVFDFTIDTTVST

-1177 ELSHLNGSWLFIP
+1177 ELSHLNGSWLFTP

-1208 AGNTNY
+1208 AGNTSY

-1328 VLDSADDTGIQGDN
+1328 VLNSADDTGVQGDN
-1342 MTNSTQPTFALQHID
+1342 MTNRTQPTFALQHID

-1381 TGGWTFTPPTSWADG
+1381 TGGWTFTPTASWTDG

-1428 NIELVNDSGIPDDN
+1428 NIELVNDSGIPNDN

-1468 GKTWFNATQSA
+1468 GKTWVTAAQKA
-1479 TPGVWDYIWPDDV
+1479 AGVWEYIWPDDV
-1492 ADGGY
+1492 TDGSH

-1542 ITNVKTPGFTL
+1542 ITSVKTPGFTL

-1637 IPGDNLT
+1637 IPDDNLT

-1698 LMVEASDKAGNKTTQ
+1698 LMVEATDKAGNKTTQ
-1713 KLDFTI
+1713 KLDFII
-1719 DTILSEPTITLDSA
+1719 DTLLSEPTITLDSA

-1976 TQTNGQWRFV
+1976 TQTKGQWRFV

-2020 TQITIDH
+2020 TQIAIDH

-2032 DSGIPDD
+2032 DSGIPND

-2105 GNKTTQQLDFIIDT
+2105 GNKTTQKLDFIIDT

-2127 LDNTDDSGTKGDH
+2127 LDSTDDSGTKGDN

-2198 LTVRVEDEAGNEKHS
+2198 LTVRVEDDAGNVKYS

-2228 IELVNDNGIPGDN
+2228 IELVNDSGTRGDN
-2241 MTNDAHPQF
+2241 LTNDANPHF
-2250 RVTVPGDVNEVSLSI
+2250 RITVPGDVNEVSLSI
-2265 DGGVTWVKATQSAT
+2265 DGGVTWVKATQSVT

-2331 ADDSGVHGDNMTNHT
+2331 ADDSGVHGDNMTNRT

-2352 QHIDDDAVRVTVSV
+2352 QQIDDDAVRVTVSV

-2373 TFDATKDAGGWTF
+2373 TFDATKGTGGWTF

-2483 DYIWPD
+2483 DY
-2489 DVADGGYTLTVEA
+2489 
-2502 TDEAGNK
+2502 
-2509 ATQTLDFTID
+2509 
-2519 TTLSVPTLSLDSA
+2519 
-2532 DDSGIAGDNI
+2532 
-2542 TNVKTPGFTLNNIDT
+2542 
-2557 DVSRVIVEVMHNGIK
+2557 
-2572 QEVPL
+2572 
-2577 VQTGG
+2577 
-2582 QWRFAPTS
+2582 
-2590 DWADG
+2590 
-2595 DYILTVKVEDRAGN
+2595 
-2609 VKQSA
+2609 
-2614 PLTVTVDTHIAIDRI
+2614 
-2629 ELVNDS
+2629 
-2635 GIPGDNL
+2635 
-2642 TNEARPH
+2642 
-2649 FQVTVPADVNG
+2649 
-2660 VRLSIDGG
+2660 
-2668 KTWFDATQ
+2668 
-2676 SATSGVWDYTWLTNV
+2676 
-2691 ANGPHTLMVEASDKA
+2691 
-2706 GNKTTQKLDFT
+2706 
-2717 IDTILSEPTITL
+2717 
-2729 DSADDSAAGDNI
+2729 
-2741 TNVKMPGFTLGNID
+2741 
-2755 ADVTKVVVTV
+2755 
-2765 AHDGKNQQIELIKN
+2765 
-2779 GGVWRFTPGA
+2779 
-2789 AWTDGDYTLTVK
+2789 
-2801 VEDKA
+2801 
-2806 GNTNYSAPLTVT
+2806 
-2818 IDTQTSIDRIELL
+2818 
-2831 NDTGI
+2831 
-2836 VGDNLTNE
+2836 
-2844 ARPQFHITVP
+2844 
-2854 TDVNSVQLSLDG
+2854 
-2866 GINWVNAT
+2866 
-2874 LTSDGV
+2874 
-2880 WEYIWP
+2880 
-2886 TDLVENTY
+2886 
-2894 TLTVKA
+2894 
-2900 TDVAGNTATETLN
+2900 
-2913 FIIDTTLSTPTITLD
+2913 
-2928 SADDSGT
+2928 
-2935 ANDNKTN
+2935 
-2942 VKTPGF
+2942 
-2948 IIGGIDSDVTQV
+2948 
-2960 VVQVM
+2960 
-2965 RDGHSEEVELTQTNG
+2965 
-2980 QWRFVPGSA
+2980 
-2989 WTDGDYTLTVTVK
+2989 
-3002 DEAGNIRHSA
+3002 
-3012 PLTVTIDTQ
+3012 
-3021 ITIDHIE
+3021 
-3028 LVNDSGIPD
+3028 
-3037 DNLTNNVRPHFQVT
+3037 
-3051 VPTDVNVV
+3051 
-3059 RLSIDGGKT
+3059 
-3068 WFNATQSATP
+3068 
-3078 GVWDYTWLADVG
+3078 TWLADVG

-3102 KAGNKT
+3102 KAGNQT

-3142 VNKPTFLLGNIDAD
+3142 VNKPTFLLGNIDVD
-3156 ARYVTVEVQHGGTKE
+3156 ARYVTVEVLHGGTKE

-3401 TDNAGNVRQS
+3401 QDNAGNVRQS
-3411 TPLVVTVD
+3411 TPLIVTVD

-3471 ATQGIEGVWGYT
+3471 AAQGIEGVWGYT

-3493 TLTVM
+3493 ILTVM

-4066 DGHDYNAT
+4066 DGHDYNAI

-4308 LRIEIDTQ
+4308 LQIEIDTQ

-4364 TPISKNAAGQWE
+4364 TPISKNAAGQWQ

-4507 TIVSDPSIDLL
+4507 TVVSDPRIDLL

-4529 NITSVT
+4529 NITSIT
-4535 TPRFVIGNVPADID
+4535 KPRFVIGNVPADID
-4549 TVVIRINGVSYSV
+4549 TVVIRINGVSYPV

-4618 SDTGNSNSD
+4618 SDTGSSNSD

-4662 QTITVGADGNWSVTP
+4662 HTITVGADGNWSVTP

-4722 IDDQHEATSLRPE
+4722 IDDQYEATSLRPE
-4735 FKGFAEAF
+4735 FKGLAEAF

-4830 KTPTLIGSTLPNTIV
+4830 KTPTLVGNTLPNAIV

-4948 IAYTTGAGHWGVV
+4948 IAYTTGTGHWGVV

-5079 NSQQKEILIE
+5079 NSQQKDILIE

-5241 TWRAPILLQDDGT
+5241 TWRAPILLQDDGK

-5303 NHNKPVLVG
+5303 SHNKPVLVG

-5384 PAMVAGSD
+5384 PVMMAGSD

-5399 SITSQTRPTFSIFGE
+5399 SITSQTRPAFSIFGE

-5538 EKGHW
+5538 DKGHW

-5573 KYSIWVDTHIK
+5573 KYSIWVDTHIQ

-5589 LDDNKSSSKTEW
+5589 LDDNKSSSKTDW
-5601 WSNSD
+5601 WSNSST
-5606 LITMRGTGEIGATV
+5606 ITMRGMGEIGATV

-5630 TAVVAATGRW
+5630 TAVVAANGQW
-5640 ELSTDKLPEGTYDIS
+5640 ELSTDQLPEGKYDITLS
-5655 LVIED
+5655 IED
-5660 SAGNRWE
+5660 NAGNRKE
-5667 DVREIFIDR
+5667 EVHEIFIDR

-5711 EGNTYTLTVPDN
+5711 NGNTYTLTVPDN

-5747 NRSDDVPLDIMKE
+5747 NRSDDVSLDIMKE
-5760 VPVISLSPDSDS
+5760 TPVISLSPDSDS
-5772 GTVGDNIT
+5772 GTAGDNIT
-5780 RDKQPTFIIGNL
+5780 RDNQPTFIIGNL

-5875 SDNVTNHTQPK
+5875 SDNVTNHNHTQPK

-5907 VTDIY
+5907 VTDTY

-5931 GNYTLSVTV
+5931 GTYTLSVTV
-5940 VDRAGNSQQSASLA
+5940 VDRAGNSLQSASLE

-5977 ATAVTP
+5977 PTAVTP

-5989 NAESATHLRTE
+5989 NAESATHLRTVA
-6000 PSAAEESV
+6000 SAAEESV
-6008 VKVTAYSITLLNADS
+6008 VKETAYSITLLNADS

-6048 SIMFEG
+6048 SVMFEG

-6083 KFIDKDNDFLIK
+6083 KFIDKDDDFLIK

-6106 DIVNAMNVRGKTE
+6106 DIVNAMNARGKTE

>member
-159 SKQIEEMLQNFLADN
+159 SKQMEEMLQEFLADN

-421 TTDSIITDTIAPEK
+421 TTDSIITDTIPPEK

-534 SAEIETTNDSGIVGD
+534 SAEIETTDDSGIVGD

-600 GINNLTFTVEDVAGN
+600 GVNNLTFTVEDVAGN
-615 KKDFSFSYVIDTIA
+615 KKDFSFSYVIDTVA

-635 SLEDYVVLPNG
+635 SLEDFVVLPNG

-1032 SDSGISDD
+1032 SDSGIADD

-1063 VWDAMSDTQIGVATQ
+1063 VWDAASDTQIGVATQ

-1112 SAIFDFTIDTTVST
+1112 SAVFDFTIDTTVST

-1167 VMHNGVSEEI
+1167 VMHNGMSEEI
-1177 ELSHLNGSWLFIP
+1177 ELSHLNGSWLFTP
-1190 GNTWADGSYTLTV
+1190 GNTWTDGSYTLTV

-1328 VLDSADDTGIQGDN
+1328 VLNSADDTGVQGDN
-1342 MTNSTQPTFALQHID
+1342 MTNRTQPTFALQHID

-1381 TGGWTFTPPTSWADG
+1381 TGGWTFTPTASWTDG

-1428 NIELVNDSGIPDDN
+1428 NIELVNDSGIPNDN

-1468 GKTWFNATQSA
+1468 GKTWVTAAQKAT
-1479 TPGVWDYIWPDDV
+1479 GVWEYIWPDDV
-1492 ADGGY
+1492 TDGSH

-1862 LSLDGGINWVNATL
+1862 LSLDGGTNWVNATL

-1909 TETLNFIIDTTLSTP
+1909 TETLNFTIDTTLSTP

-2020 TQITIDH
+2020 TQIAIDH

-2044 VRPHF
+2044 VRPQF

-2063 IDGGKTWFNATQSA
+2063 IDGGKTWFNATQS
-2077 TPGVWDYTWLADVG
+2077 
-2091 EGKHTLTV
+2091 
-2099 EATDKA
+2099 
-2105 GNKTTQQLDFIIDT
+2105 
-2119 LLSEPTIV
+2119 S
-2127 LDNTDDSGTKGDH
+2127 
-2140 LTNVNKP
+2140 
-2147 TFLLGNIDADARY
+2147 
-2160 VTVEVQHG
+2160 
-2168 GTKEVLTAT
+2168 
-2177 KDATGNWSVTPTGT
+2177 
-2191 WADGDYT
+2191 
-2198 LTVRVEDEAGNEKHS
+2198 
-2213 ASLTVTVDTQITIDV
+2213 
-2228 IELVNDNGIPGDN
+2228 
-2241 MTNDAHPQF
+2241 
-2250 RVTVPGDVNEVSLSI
+2250 
-2265 DGGVTWVKATQSAT
+2265 
-2279 PGVWNYTWPG
+2279 
-2289 TVPDGDYTLNVK
+2289 
-2301 ATDNAGNTVTETLHF
+2301 
-2316 TIDTTLSTP
+2316 
-2325 VIVLDS
+2325 
-2331 ADDSGVHGDNMTNHT
+2331 
-2346 QPTFAL
+2346 
-2352 QHIDDDAVRVTVSV
+2352 
-2366 EHGGVTT
+2366 
-2373 TFDATKDAGGWTF
+2373 
-2386 TPTGAWA
+2386 
-2393 DGDYTLSVS
+2393 
-2402 VEDKAGNTSHSAS
+2402 
-2415 LTVTVDTQ
+2415 
-2423 IAINNIELVNDSGIP
+2423 
-2438 DDNLTNNVRPHFQ
+2438 
-2451 VTVPTDVNVVR
+2451 
-2462 LSIDGGKTW
+2462 
-2471 FNATQSATPGVW
+2471 
-2483 DYIWPD
+2483 
-2489 DVADGGYTLTVEA
+2489 
-2502 TDEAGNK
+2502 
-2509 ATQTLDFTID
+2509 
-2519 TTLSVPTLSLDSA
+2519 
-2532 DDSGIAGDNI
+2532 
-2542 TNVKTPGFTLNNIDT
+2542 
-2557 DVSRVIVEVMHNGIK
+2557 
-2572 QEVPL
+2572 
-2577 VQTGG
+2577 
-2582 QWRFAPTS
+2582 
-2590 DWADG
+2590 
-2595 DYILTVKVEDRAGN
+2595 
-2609 VKQSA
+2609 
-2614 PLTVTVDTHIAIDRI
+2614 
-2629 ELVNDS
+2629 
-2635 GIPGDNL
+2635 
-2642 TNEARPH
+2642 
-2649 FQVTVPADVNG
+2649 
-2660 VRLSIDGG
+2660 
-2668 KTWFDATQ
+2668 
-2676 SATSGVWDYTWLTNV
+2676 
-2691 ANGPHTLMVEASDKA
+2691 
-2706 GNKTTQKLDFT
+2706 
-2717 IDTILSEPTITL
+2717 
-2729 DSADDSAAGDNI
+2729 
-2741 TNVKMPGFTLGNID
+2741 
-2755 ADVTKVVVTV
+2755 
-2765 AHDGKNQQIELIKN
+2765 
-2779 GGVWRFTPGA
+2779 
-2789 AWTDGDYTLTVK
+2789 
-2801 VEDKA
+2801 
-2806 GNTNYSAPLTVT
+2806 
-2818 IDTQTSIDRIELL
+2818 
-2831 NDTGI
+2831 
-2836 VGDNLTNE
+2836 
-2844 ARPQFHITVP
+2844 
-2854 TDVNSVQLSLDG
+2854 
-2866 GINWVNAT
+2866 
-2874 LTSDGV
+2874 
-2880 WEYIWP
+2880 
-2886 TDLVENTY
+2886 
-2894 TLTVKA
+2894 
-2900 TDVAGNTATETLN
+2900 
-2913 FIIDTTLSTPTITLD
+2913 
-2928 SADDSGT
+2928 
-2935 ANDNKTN
+2935 
-2942 VKTPGF
+2942 
-2948 IIGGIDSDVTQV
+2948 
-2960 VVQVM
+2960 
-2965 RDGHSEEVELTQTNG
+2965 
-2980 QWRFVPGSA
+2980 
-2989 WTDGDYTLTVTVK
+2989 
-3002 DEAGNIRHSA
+3002 
-3012 PLTVTIDTQ
+3012 
-3021 ITIDHIE
+3021 
-3028 LVNDSGIPD
+3028 
-3037 DNLTNNVRPHFQVT
+3037 
-3051 VPTDVNVV
+3051 
-3059 RLSIDGGKT
+3059 
-3068 WFNATQSATP
+3068 TP

-3171 VLTATKGATGI
+3171 VLTATKDATGNWSVTPTGTWADGDYTLTVRVEDDAGNVKHSASLTVTVDTQITIDDIELVNDSGTRGDNLTNNANPHFRITVPGDVNEVSLSIDGGVTWVKATQSVTPGVWNYTWPGTVPDGDYTLNVKATDNAGNTVTETLHFTIDTTLSTPVIVLDSADDSGVHGDNMTNRTQPTFALQQIDDDAVRVTVSVEHGGVTTTFDATKGTGGWTFTPTASWTDGDYTLSVSVEDKAGNTSHSASLTVTVDTQIAINNIELVNDSGIPDDNLTNNVRPQFQVKVPTDVNEVRLSIDGGKTWFNATQSATPGVWDYTWLADVGEGKHTLTVEATDKAGNQTTQKLDFIIDTLLSEPTIALDSTDDSGTKGDNLTNVNKPTFILGNIDADARYVTVEVQHGGTGTKEVLTATKGATGI

-3216 VTVDTQITIDVIEL
+3216 VTVDTQITIDDIEL

-3243 DVRPHFRVTVPGD
+3243 DVRPQFRVTVPGD

-3272 ATQGTAGIWDYTWP
+3272 ATQGTAGTWDYTWP

-3323 TIAMDSRD
+3323 TITMDSRD

-3350 GNIDADAHSVIL
+3350 GNIDSDAHSVIL

-3377 VGGQWRF
+3377 AGGQWRF

-3401 TDNAGNVRQS
+3401 QDNAGNVRQS
-3411 TPLVVTVD
+3411 TPLIVTVD

-3471 ATQGIEGVWGYT
+3471 AAQGIEGVWGYT

-3512 FFIDTRLSTP
+3512 FSIDTRLSTP

-3574 TQGAG
+3574 TQGAA

-3623 DRIELVN
+3623 DHIELVN

-3712 FTIDITLLTPTIE
+3712 FTIDITLMTPTIE

-3735 KNDNLTSVTQPVF
+3735 KNDNLTSVTQPIF

-3847 PVFDIHQVDSDVTRV
+3847 PVFDIRQVDSDVTRV

-4364 TPISKNAAGQWE
+4364 TPVSKNAAGQWQ
-4376 FTAGSALP
+4376 FTAGSALS

-4507 TIVSDPSIDLL
+4507 TVVSDPRIDLL

-4535 TPRFVIGNVPADID
+4535 KPRFVIGNVPADID
-4549 TVVIRINGVSYSV
+4549 TVVIRINGVSYPV

-4618 SDTGNSNSD
+4618 SDTGSSNSD

-4722 IDDQHEATSLRPE
+4722 IDDQYEATSLRPE
-4735 FKGFAEAF
+4735 FKGLAEAF

-4830 KTPTLIGSTLPNTIV
+4830 KTPTLIGNTLPNAIV

-5020 KSHVTIDGTAEAG
+5020 KSHITIDGTAEAG

-5041 QGVVIATLVVG
+5041 QGGVIATLVVG

-5241 TWRAPILLQDDGT
+5241 TWRAPILLQDDGK

-5303 NHNKPVLVG
+5303 SHNKPVLVG

-5384 PAMVAGSD
+5384 PVMMAGSD

-5399 SITSQTRPTFSIFGE
+5399 SITSQTRPAFSIFGE

-5464 ATSKTLNFTIDTFNT
+5464 ATSKTLNFTIDTLNT

-5491 LAEMTGSDGK
+5491 LTEMTGSDGK

-5538 EKGHW
+5538 DKGHW

-5573 KYSIWVDTHIK
+5573 KYSIWVDTHIQ

-5589 LDDNKSSSKTEW
+5589 LDDNKSSSKTDW
-5601 WSNSD
+5601 WSNSST
-5606 LITMRGTGEIGATV
+5606 ITMRGMGEIGATV

-5630 TAVVAATGRW
+5630 TAVVAANGQW
-5640 ELSTDKLPEGTYDIS
+5640 ELSTDQLPEGKYDITLS
-5655 LVIED
+5655 IED
-5660 SAGNRWE
+5660 NAGNRKE
-5667 DVREIFIDR
+5667 EVHEIFIDR

-5711 EGNTYTLTVPDN
+5711 NGNTYTLTVPDN

-5760 VPVISLSPDSDS
+5760 TPVISLSPDSDS
-5772 GTVGDNIT
+5772 GTAGDNIT
-5780 RDKQPTFIIGNL
+5780 RDNQPTFIIGNL

-5875 SDNVTNHTQPK
+5875 SDNVTNHNHTQPK

-5907 VTDIY
+5907 VTDTY

-5964 ADSQHDDA
+5964 ADSQHNDA

-5977 ATAVTP
+5977 AIAVTP

-5989 NAESATHLRTE
+5989 NAESATHLRTV

-6008 VKVTAYSITLLNADS
+6008 VKETAYSITLLNVDS

-6048 SIMFEG
+6048 SVMFEG

-6083 KFIDKDNDFLIK
+6083 KYIDKDDDFLIK

-6106 DIVNAMNVRGKTE
+6106 DIVNAMNARGKTE

>member
-34 GPDMNITTPRGS
+34 GPDMNITTPHGS

-110 NKKEEEELKKQLDDA
+110 NKKEEEELKKQLDEA

-406 SIKVVAVDKAGNKNE
+406 SIKVVAEDKAGNKNE

-450 DNITNSTLPTF
+450 DSITNSTLPTF

-534 SAEIETTNDSGIVGD
+534 SAEIETTDDSGIVGD

-600 GINNLTFTVEDVAGN
+600 GVNNLTFTVEDVAGN
-615 KKDFSFSYVIDTIA
+615 KKDFSFSYIIDTVA

-635 SLEDYVVLPNG
+635 SLEDFVVLPNG

-1063 VWDAMSDTQIGVATQ
+1063 VWDAASDTQIGVATQ

-1112 SAIFDFTIDTTVST
+1112 SAVFDFTIDTTVST

-1177 ELSHLNGSWLFIP
+1177 ELSHLNGSWLFTP

-1328 VLDSADDTGIQGDN
+1328 VLNSADDTGVQGDN

-1428 NIELVNDSGIPDDN
+1428 NIELVNDSGIPN
-1442 LTNNV
+1442 
-1447 RPHFQVT
+1447 
-1454 VPTDVNVVRLSIDG
+1454 
-1468 GKTWFNATQSA
+1468 
-1479 TPGVWDYIWPDDV
+1479 
-1492 ADGGY
+1492 
-1497 TLTVEATDEAGNK
+1497 
-1510 ATQTLD
+1510 
-1516 FTIDTTLSVP
+1516 
-1526 TLSLDS
+1526 
-1532 ADDSGIAGDN
+1532 
-1542 ITNVKTPGFTL
+1542 
-1553 NNIDTDV
+1553 
-1560 SRVIVEVMHNGIKQE
+1560 
-1575 VPLVQTGGQWRF
+1575 
-1587 APTSDWADGDYIL
+1587 
-1600 TVKVEDRAGNVKQS
+1600 
-1614 APLTVTVDT
+1614 
-1623 HIAIDRIELVNDSG
+1623 
-1637 IPGDNLT
+1637 
-1644 NEARPHFQVT
+1644 
-1654 VPADVNGVRLSIDGG
+1654 
-1669 KTWFDAT
+1669 
-1676 QSATSGVWDY
+1676 
-1686 TWLTNVANGPHT
+1686 
-1698 LMVEASDKAGNKTTQ
+1698 
-1713 KLDFTI
+1713 
-1719 DTILSEPTITLDSA
+1719 
-1733 DDSAAGDNI
+1733 
-1742 TNVKMPGFTLGNI
+1742 
-1755 DADVTKVVVTVAHD
+1755 
-1769 GKNQQI
+1769 
-1775 ELIKNGGVW
+1775 
-1784 RFTPGAA
+1784 
-1791 WTDGDYT
+1791 
-1798 LTVKVEDKA
+1798 
-1807 GNTNYSAP
+1807 
-1815 LTVTI
+1815 
-1820 DTQTSIDRIELLNDT
+1820 
-1835 GIVGDNLTNEAR
+1835 
-1847 PQFHITVPTDVNSVQ
+1847 
-1862 LSLDGGINWVNATL
+1862 
-1876 TSDGVW
+1876 
-1882 EYIWPTDL
+1882 
-1890 VENTYTL
+1890 
-1897 TVKATDVAGNTA
+1897 
-1909 TETLNFIIDTTLSTP
+1909 
-1924 TITLD
+1924 
-1929 SADDSG
+1929 
-1935 TANDN
+1935 
-1940 KTNVKTPGFIIGGID
+1940 
-1955 SDVTQVVVQVM
+1955 
-1966 RDGHSEEVEL
+1966 
-1976 TQTNGQWRFV
+1976 
-1986 PGSAWTDGDY
+1986 
-1996 TLTVTVKDEA
+1996 
-2006 GNIRHSAPLTVTID
+2006 
-2020 TQITIDH
+2020 
-2027 IELVN
+2027 
-2032 DSGIPDD
+2032 
-2039 NLTNN
+2039 
-2044 VRPHF
+2044 
-2049 QVTVPTDVNVVRLS
+2049 
-2063 IDGGKTWFNATQSA
+2063 
-2077 TPGVWDYTWLADVG
+2077 
-2091 EGKHTLTV
+2091 
-2099 EATDKA
+2099 
-2105 GNKTTQQLDFIIDT
+2105 
-2119 LLSEPTIV
+2119 
-2127 LDNTDDSGTKGDH
+2127 
-2140 LTNVNKP
+2140 
-2147 TFLLGNIDADARY
+2147 
-2160 VTVEVQHG
+2160 
-2168 GTKEVLTAT
+2168 
-2177 KDATGNWSVTPTGT
+2177 
-2191 WADGDYT
+2191 
-2198 LTVRVEDEAGNEKHS
+2198 
-2213 ASLTVTVDTQITIDV
+2213 
-2228 IELVNDNGIPGDN
+2228 
-2241 MTNDAHPQF
+2241 
-2250 RVTVPGDVNEVSLSI
+2250 
-2265 DGGVTWVKATQSAT
+2265 
-2279 PGVWNYTWPG
+2279 
-2289 TVPDGDYTLNVK
+2289 
-2301 ATDNAGNTVTETLHF
+2301 
-2316 TIDTTLSTP
+2316 
-2325 VIVLDS
+2325 
-2331 ADDSGVHGDNMTNHT
+2331 
-2346 QPTFAL
+2346 
-2352 QHIDDDAVRVTVSV
+2352 
-2366 EHGGVTT
+2366 
-2373 TFDATKDAGGWTF
+2373 
-2386 TPTGAWA
+2386 
-2393 DGDYTLSVS
+2393 
-2402 VEDKAGNTSHSAS
+2402 
-2415 LTVTVDTQ
+2415 
-2423 IAINNIELVNDSGIP
+2423 
-2438 DDNLTNNVRPHFQ
+2438 
-2451 VTVPTDVNVVR
+2451 
-2462 LSIDGGKTW
+2462 
-2471 FNATQSATPGVW
+2471 
-2483 DYIWPD
+2483 
-2489 DVADGGYTLTVEA
+2489 
-2502 TDEAGNK
+2502 
-2509 ATQTLDFTID
+2509 
-2519 TTLSVPTLSLDSA
+2519 
-2532 DDSGIAGDNI
+2532 
-2542 TNVKTPGFTLNNIDT
+2542 
-2557 DVSRVIVEVMHNGIK
+2557 
-2572 QEVPL
+2572 
-2577 VQTGG
+2577 
-2582 QWRFAPTS
+2582 
-2590 DWADG
+2590 
-2595 DYILTVKVEDRAGN
+2595 
-2609 VKQSA
+2609 
-2614 PLTVTVDTHIAIDRI
+2614 
-2629 ELVNDS
+2629 
-2635 GIPGDNL
+2635 
-2642 TNEARPH
+2642 
-2649 FQVTVPADVNG
+2649 
-2660 VRLSIDGG
+2660 
-2668 KTWFDATQ
+2668 
-2676 SATSGVWDYTWLTNV
+2676 
-2691 ANGPHTLMVEASDKA
+2691 
-2706 GNKTTQKLDFT
+2706 
-2717 IDTILSEPTITL
+2717 
-2729 DSADDSAAGDNI
+2729 
-2741 TNVKMPGFTLGNID
+2741 
-2755 ADVTKVVVTV
+2755 
-2765 AHDGKNQQIELIKN
+2765 
-2779 GGVWRFTPGA
+2779 
-2789 AWTDGDYTLTVK
+2789 
-2801 VEDKA
+2801 
-2806 GNTNYSAPLTVT
+2806 
-2818 IDTQTSIDRIELL
+2818 
-2831 NDTGI
+2831 
-2836 VGDNLTNE
+2836 
-2844 ARPQFHITVP
+2844 
-2854 TDVNSVQLSLDG
+2854 
-2866 GINWVNAT
+2866 
-2874 LTSDGV
+2874 
-2880 WEYIWP
+2880 
-2886 TDLVENTY
+2886 
-2894 TLTVKA
+2894 
-2900 TDVAGNTATETLN
+2900 
-2913 FIIDTTLSTPTITLD
+2913 
-2928 SADDSGT
+2928 
-2935 ANDNKTN
+2935 
-2942 VKTPGF
+2942 
-2948 IIGGIDSDVTQV
+2948 
-2960 VVQVM
+2960 
-2965 RDGHSEEVELTQTNG
+2965 
-2980 QWRFVPGSA
+2980 
-2989 WTDGDYTLTVTVK
+2989 
-3002 DEAGNIRHSA
+3002 
-3012 PLTVTIDTQ
+3012 
-3021 ITIDHIE
+3021 
-3028 LVNDSGIPD
+3028 

-3171 VLTATKGATGI
+3171 VLTATKDATGN

-3196 TLTVRVEDDAG
+3196 TLTVRVEDEAG
-3207 NVKYSAPLT
+3207 NEKHSASLT
-3216 VTVDTQITIDVIEL
+3216 VTVDTQITIDAIEL

-3323 TIAMDSRD
+3323 TITMDSRD

-3350 GNIDADAHSVIL
+3350 GNIDSDAQSVIL

-3401 TDNAGNVRQS
+3401 QDNAGNVRQS
-3411 TPLVVTVD
+3411 TPLIVTVD

-3471 ATQGIEGVWGYT
+3471 AAQGIEGVWGYT

-3623 DRIELVN
+3623 DHIELVN
-3630 DSGVPGDNVTKH
+3630 DSGVPGDNITKH

-3689 EGQHTLTVE
+3689 EGQHTLIVE
-3698 VTDGAGNKMTETLN
+3698 VTDGAGNKMTGTLD

-3735 KNDNLTSVTQPVF
+3735 KNDNLTSVTQPIF

-3847 PVFDIHQVDSDVTRV
+3847 PVFDIRQVDSDVTRV

-3910 KESAPFE
+3910 KESAPLE

-3958 VQVRVTLD
+3958 IQVRVTLD

-4185 ALPDGQH
+4185 ALPDGKH

-4308 LRIEIDTQ
+4308 LQIEIDTQ

-4535 TPRFVIGNVPADID
+4535 KPRFVIGNVPADID
-4549 TVVIRINGVSYSV
+4549 TVVIRINGVSYPV

-4618 SDTGNSNSD
+4618 SDTGSSNSD

-4662 QTITVGADGNWSVTP
+4662 HTITVGADGNWSVTP

-4722 IDDQHEATSLRPE
+4722 IDDQYEATSLRPE
-4735 FKGFAEAF
+4735 FKGLAEAF

-4830 KTPTLIGSTLPNTIV
+4830 KTPTLVGNTLPNAIV

-5079 NSQQKEILIE
+5079 NSQQKDILIE

-5303 NHNKPVLVG
+5303 SHNKPVLVG

-5399 SITSQTRPTFSIFGE
+5399 SITSQTRPTFSISGE

-5538 EKGHW
+5538 DKGHW

-5573 KYSIWVDTHIK
+5573 KYSIWVDTHIQ

-5589 LDDNKSSSKTEW
+5589 LDDNKSSSKTDW
-5601 WSNSD
+5601 WSNSST
-5606 LITMRGTGEIGATV
+5606 ITMRGMGEIGATV

-5630 TAVVAATGRW
+5630 TAVVAANGQW
-5640 ELSTDKLPEGTYDIS
+5640 ELSTDQLPEGKYDITLS
-5655 LVIED
+5655 IED
-5660 SAGNRWE
+5660 NAGNRKE
-5667 DVREIFIDR
+5667 EVHEIFIDR

-5711 EGNTYTLTVPDN
+5711 NGNTYTLTVPDN

-5760 VPVISLSPDSDS
+5760 TPVISLSPDSDS

-5780 RDKQPTFIIGNL
+5780 RDNQPTFIIGNL

-5875 SDNVTNHTQPK
+5875 SDNVTNHNHTQPK

-5912 QATQGADGWTFT
+5912 QATQDADGWTFT

-5931 GNYTLSVTV
+5931 GTYTLSVTV
-5940 VDRAGNSQQSASLA
+5940 VDRAGNSLQSASLE

-5972 SDDAT
+5972 IDDAT

-5989 NAESATHLRTE
+5989 NAESATHLRTV

-6008 VKVTAYSITLLNADS
+6008 VKETAYSITLLNADS

-6048 SIMFEG
+6048 SVMFEG

-6083 KFIDKDNDFLIK
+6083 KFIDKDDDFLIK

-6106 DIVNAMNVRGKTE
+6106 DIVNAMNARGKTE

>member
-1 MGNKSIQKFFA
+1 M
-12 DQNSVIDLSSLGNA
+12 
-26 KGAKVSLS
+26 
-34 GPDMNITTPRGS
+34 
-46 VIIVNGALYSSIKG
+46 
-60 NNLAV
+60 
-65 KFKDKTIT
+65 
-73 GAKILGSVD
+73 
-82 LKDIQLERIDS
+82 
-93 SLVDSAQV
+93 
-101 EKKGNGKRR
+101 
-110 NKKEEEELKKQLDDA
+110 
-125 ENAKKEADK
+125 
-134 AKEEAEKAKEA
+134 
-145 AEKALNEAFEVQNS
+145 
-159 SKQIEEMLQNFLADN
+159 
-174 VAKDNLAQQSDASQQ
+174 
-189 NTQAKATQASKQNDA
+189 
-204 EKVLPQPINKNTS
+204 NKNTS

-421 TTDSIITDTIAPEK
+421 TTDSIITDTIPPEK

-635 SLEDYVVLPNG
+635 SLEDFVVLPNG

-1032 SDSGISDD
+1032 SDSGIADD

-1112 SAIFDFTIDTTVST
+1112 SAVFDFTIDTTVST

-1177 ELSHLNGSWLFIP
+1177 ELSHLNGSWLFTP

-1208 AGNTNY
+1208 AGNTSY

-1328 VLDSADDTGIQGDN
+1328 VLNSADDTGVQGDN
-1342 MTNSTQPTFALQHID
+1342 MTNRTQPTFALQHID

-1479 TPGVWDYIWPDDV
+1479 TPGAWDYIWPDDV

-1497 TLTVEATDEAGNK
+1497 TLTVEATDKAGNK
-1510 ATQTLD
+1510 TTQELD

-1713 KLDFTI
+1713 KLDFII
-1719 DTILSEPTITLDSA
+1719 DTLLSEPTITLDSA

-2127 LDNTDDSGTKGDH
+2127 LDSTDDSGTKGDN

-2316 TIDTTLSTP
+2316 TIDTTLSVP
-2325 VIVLDS
+2325 VIVLNS
-2331 ADDSGVHGDNMTNHT
+2331 ADDTGVQGDNMTNST

-2373 TFDATKDAGGWTF
+2373 TFDATKGVGGWSF

-2451 VTVPTDVNVVR
+2451 VKVPTDVN
-2462 LSIDGGKTW
+2462 
-2471 FNATQSATPGVW
+2471 
-2483 DYIWPD
+2483 
-2489 DVADGGYTLTVEA
+2489 E
-2502 TDEAGNK
+2502 
-2509 ATQTLDFTID
+2509 
-2519 TTLSVPTLSLDSA
+2519 
-2532 DDSGIAGDNI
+2532 
-2542 TNVKTPGFTLNNIDT
+2542 
-2557 DVSRVIVEVMHNGIK
+2557 
-2572 QEVPL
+2572 
-2577 VQTGG
+2577 
-2582 QWRFAPTS
+2582 
-2590 DWADG
+2590 
-2595 DYILTVKVEDRAGN
+2595 
-2609 VKQSA
+2609 
-2614 PLTVTVDTHIAIDRI
+2614 
-2629 ELVNDS
+2629 
-2635 GIPGDNL
+2635 
-2642 TNEARPH
+2642 
-2649 FQVTVPADVNG
+2649 
-2660 VRLSIDGG
+2660 
-2668 KTWFDATQ
+2668 
-2676 SATSGVWDYTWLTNV
+2676 
-2691 ANGPHTLMVEASDKA
+2691 
-2706 GNKTTQKLDFT
+2706 
-2717 IDTILSEPTITL
+2717 
-2729 DSADDSAAGDNI
+2729 
-2741 TNVKMPGFTLGNID
+2741 
-2755 ADVTKVVVTV
+2755 
-2765 AHDGKNQQIELIKN
+2765 
-2779 GGVWRFTPGA
+2779 
-2789 AWTDGDYTLTVK
+2789 
-2801 VEDKA
+2801 
-2806 GNTNYSAPLTVT
+2806 
-2818 IDTQTSIDRIELL
+2818 
-2831 NDTGI
+2831 
-2836 VGDNLTNE
+2836 
-2844 ARPQFHITVP
+2844 
-2854 TDVNSVQLSLDG
+2854 
-2866 GINWVNAT
+2866 
-2874 LTSDGV
+2874 
-2880 WEYIWP
+2880 
-2886 TDLVENTY
+2886 
-2894 TLTVKA
+2894 
-2900 TDVAGNTATETLN
+2900 
-2913 FIIDTTLSTPTITLD
+2913 
-2928 SADDSGT
+2928 
-2935 ANDNKTN
+2935 
-2942 VKTPGF
+2942 
-2948 IIGGIDSDVTQV
+2948 
-2960 VVQVM
+2960 
-2965 RDGHSEEVELTQTNG
+2965 
-2980 QWRFVPGSA
+2980 
-2989 WTDGDYTLTVTVK
+2989 
-3002 DEAGNIRHSA
+3002 
-3012 PLTVTIDTQ
+3012 
-3021 ITIDHIE
+3021 
-3028 LVNDSGIPD
+3028 
-3037 DNLTNNVRPHFQVT
+3037 
-3051 VPTDVNVV
+3051 V

-3102 KAGNKT
+3102 KAGNQT
-3108 TQQLDFIIDTLLS
+3108 TQKLDFIIDTMLS

-3128 NTDDSGTKGDNLTN
+3128 STDDSGTKGDNLTN
-3142 VNKPTFLLGNIDAD
+3142 ANKPTFILGNIDAD
-3156 ARYVTVEVQHGGTKE
+3156 ARYVTVEVQYGGTKE

-3323 TIAMDSRD
+3323 TITMDSRD

-3350 GNIDADAHSVIL
+3350 GNIDSDAQSVIL

-3411 TPLVVTVD
+3411 TPLIVTVD

-3471 ATQGIEGVWGYT
+3471 AAQGIEGVWGYT

-3623 DRIELVN
+3623 DHIELVN

-3712 FTIDITLLTPTIE
+3712 FTIDITLMTPTIE

-3847 PVFDIHQVDSDVTRV
+3847 PVFDIRQVDSDVTRV

-4308 LRIEIDTQ
+4308 LKIEIDTQ

-4535 TPRFVIGNVPADID
+4535 KPRFVIGNVPADID
-4549 TVVIRINGVSYSV
+4549 TVVIRINGVSYPV

-4830 KTPTLIGSTLPNTIV
+4830 KTPTLVGNTLPNAIV

-4966 NDGNYELTFKVE
+4966 NDGNYVLTFKVE

-5033 STLTIRNP
+5033 STLTIRSP

-5079 NSQQKEILIE
+5079 NSQQKDILIE

-5343 FDNALKDGEYSIR
+5343 FDNVLKDGEYSIR

-5399 SITSQTRPTFSIFGE
+5399 SITSQTRPTFSISGE

-5573 KYSIWVDTHIK
+5573 KYSIWVDTHIQ

-5589 LDDNKSSSKTEW
+5589 LDDNKSSSKTDW
-5601 WSNSD
+5601 WSNSST
-5606 LITMRGTGEIGATV
+5606 IIMRGMGEIGATV

-5630 TAVVAATGRW
+5630 TAVVAANGQW
-5640 ELSTDKLPEGTYDIS
+5640 ELSTDQLPEGKYDITLS
-5655 LVIED
+5655 IED
-5660 SAGNRWE
+5660 NAGNRKE
-5667 DVREIFIDR
+5667 EVHEIFIDR

-5711 EGNTYTLTVPDN
+5711 NGNTYTLTVPDN

-5747 NRSDDVPLDIMKE
+5747 NRSDDVSLDIMKE

-5868 EDNGASD
+5868 EDNGVSD

-5907 VTDIY
+5907 VTDTY

-5931 GNYTLSVTV
+5931 GTYTLSVTV

-5989 NAESATHLRTE
+5989 NAESATHLRTV

-6008 VKVTAYSITLLNADS
+6008 VKETAYSITLLNADS

-6106 DIVNAMNVRGKTE
+6106 DIVNAMNARGKTE

>member
-2127 LDNTDDSGTKGDH
+2127 LDSTDDSGTKGDH

-2423 IAINNIELVNDSGIP
+2423 IAINN
-2438 DDNLTNNVRPHFQ
+2438 
-2451 VTVPTDVNVVR
+2451 
-2462 LSIDGGKTW
+2462 
-2471 FNATQSATPGVW
+2471 
-2483 DYIWPD
+2483 
-2489 DVADGGYTLTVEA
+2489 
-2502 TDEAGNK
+2502 
-2509 ATQTLDFTID
+2509 
-2519 TTLSVPTLSLDSA
+2519 
-2532 DDSGIAGDNI
+2532 
-2542 TNVKTPGFTLNNIDT
+2542 
-2557 DVSRVIVEVMHNGIK
+2557 
-2572 QEVPL
+2572 
-2577 VQTGG
+2577 
-2582 QWRFAPTS
+2582 
-2590 DWADG
+2590 
-2595 DYILTVKVEDRAGN
+2595 
-2609 VKQSA
+2609 
-2614 PLTVTVDTHIAIDRI
+2614 
-2629 ELVNDS
+2629 
-2635 GIPGDNL
+2635 
-2642 TNEARPH
+2642 
-2649 FQVTVPADVNG
+2649 
-2660 VRLSIDGG
+2660 
-2668 KTWFDATQ
+2668 
-2676 SATSGVWDYTWLTNV
+2676 
-2691 ANGPHTLMVEASDKA
+2691 
-2706 GNKTTQKLDFT
+2706 
-2717 IDTILSEPTITL
+2717 
-2729 DSADDSAAGDNI
+2729 
-2741 TNVKMPGFTLGNID
+2741 
-2755 ADVTKVVVTV
+2755 
-2765 AHDGKNQQIELIKN
+2765 
-2779 GGVWRFTPGA
+2779 
-2789 AWTDGDYTLTVK
+2789 
-2801 VEDKA
+2801 
-2806 GNTNYSAPLTVT
+2806 
-2818 IDTQTSIDRIELL
+2818 
-2831 NDTGI
+2831 
-2836 VGDNLTNE
+2836 
-2844 ARPQFHITVP
+2844 
-2854 TDVNSVQLSLDG
+2854 
-2866 GINWVNAT
+2866 
-2874 LTSDGV
+2874 
-2880 WEYIWP
+2880 
-2886 TDLVENTY
+2886 
-2894 TLTVKA
+2894 
-2900 TDVAGNTATETLN
+2900 
-2913 FIIDTTLSTPTITLD
+2913 
-2928 SADDSGT
+2928 
-2935 ANDNKTN
+2935 
-2942 VKTPGF
+2942 
-2948 IIGGIDSDVTQV
+2948 
-2960 VVQVM
+2960 
-2965 RDGHSEEVELTQTNG
+2965 
-2980 QWRFVPGSA
+2980 
-2989 WTDGDYTLTVTVK
+2989 
-3002 DEAGNIRHSA
+3002 
-3012 PLTVTIDTQ
+3012 
-3021 ITIDHIE
+3021 IE

-4549 TVVIRINGVSYSV
+4549 TVVIRINGVSYPV

-4884 NPRDNSELRSTAVD
+4884 N
-4898 VTIDTEVAELVWNI
+4898 
-4912 SGMHEGGYI
+4912 
-4921 NTVTPEIGGTSEP
+4921 
-4934 NSKITIFVNGVEKA
+4934 
-4948 IAYTTGAGHWGVV
+4948 
-4961 LPALG
+4961 
-4966 NDGNYELTFKVE
+4966 
-4978 DVAGNIREFG
+4978 
-4988 PQNVILDTV
+4988 
-4997 ISPLTVVLREADDSG
+4997 
-5012 KVGDWITN
+5012 
-5020 KSHVTIDGTAEAG
+5020 
-5033 STLTIRNP
+5033 
-5041 QGVVIATLVVG
+5041 
-5052 NDGRW
+5052 
-5057 SAELDLREGSN
+5057 
-5068 AFVVVSEDKAG
+5068 
-5079 NSQQKEILIE
+5079 
-5089 HDTQIEISD
+5089 
-5098 ISLSRD
+5098 
-5104 TNSGDKYD
+5104 
-5112 LITNNKSPVLV
+5112 
-5123 AMTDPGATVQVY
+5123 
-5135 INGVLQGTVEASS
+5135 
-5148 SGNISYTMPANS
+5148 
-5160 ADGEYQVQFVAT
+5160 
-5172 DTAGNRVESAITTVT
+5172 
-5187 IDSQIA
+5187 
-5193 VFDIDEDSLPALSNN
+5193 
-5208 RALSVSGVGEAGSQV
+5208 
-5223 SIFVDGKLV
+5223 
-5232 NVVMVEADG
+5232 
-5241 TWRAPILLQDDGT
+5241 
-5254 FNIHFSI
+5254 
-5261 TDVAGNTEV
+5261 
-5270 SKDYSVDVDSST
+5270 
-5282 DFPTLNLE
+5282 
-5290 DASNSGSLDDLIT
+5290 
-5303 NHNKPVLVG
+5303 
-5312 TAEAGATIHIY
+5312 
-5323 VDEKIV
+5323 
-5329 ANVLVLEDGTWSYQ
+5329 
-5343 FDNALKDGEYSIR
+5343 
-5356 VVAEDPA
+5356 
-5363 GNTAESPRLLVTI
+5363 
-5376 DTSTFIDN
+5376 
-5384 PAMVAGSD
+5384 
-5392 NGIFSND
+5392 
-5399 SITSQTRPTFSIFGE
+5399 
-5414 MNQSVQIFI
+5414 
-5423 DGVLVDTITVTDRNQ
+5423 
-5438 VYRPESPLGDG
+5438 
-5449 SHSIYYVITDKAGNT
+5449 
-5464 ATSKTLNFTIDTFNT
+5464 
-5479 TPVAIDSIGGQT
+5479 
-5491 LAEMTGSDGK
+5491 
-5501 IYITDT
+5501 
-5507 TRNLLFSG
+5507 
-5515 SAEPNSKIEI
+5515 
-5525 IINGLNVGEVWVN
+5525 
-5538 EKGHW
+5538 
-5543 QMPVNPLYFTEGQ
+5543 
-5556 LDITVK
+5556 
-5562 STDRAGNVNQE
+5562 
-5573 KYSIWVDTHIK
+5573 
-5584 VFTSE
+5584 
-5589 LDDNKSSSKTEW
+5589 
-5601 WSNSD
+5601 
-5606 LITMRGTGEIGATV
+5606 
-5620 SLIVAGVTLA
+5620 
-5630 TAVVAATGRW
+5630 
-5640 ELSTDKLPEGTYDIS
+5640 
-5655 LVIED
+5655 
-5660 SAGNRWE
+5660 
-5667 DVREIFIDR
+5667 
-5676 TPPNAPVVTYS
+5676 
-5687 DIVNDLIIMQGTA
+5687 
-5700 EAKSQ
+5700 
-5705 LIITDS
+5705 
-5711 EGNTYTLTVPDN
+5711 
-5723 GKWSMAIPYPS
+5723 
-5734 EGKFTITSVDAIG
+5734 
-5747 NRSDDVPLDIMKE
+5747 
-5760 VPVISLSPDSDS
+5760 
-5772 GTVGDNIT
+5772 
-5780 RDKQPTFIIGNL
+5780 
-5792 ESDVVVVQVDIN
+5792 
-5804 GTVYNA
+5804 
-5810 EKNADGVWFFT
+5810 
-5821 PGTPLADGSYTISV
+5821 
-5835 IASDA
+5835 
-5840 AGNQKNSLPITVTI
+5840 
-5854 DSTLTV
+5854 
-5860 PEIALAAG
+5860 
-5868 EDNGASD
+5868 
-5875 SDNVTNHTQPK
+5875 
-5886 FTLQHI
+5886 
-5892 DADVTGVTVNVTHNG
+5892 
-5907 VTDIY
+5907 
-5912 QATQGADGWTFT
+5912 
-5924 PPAAWND
+5924 
-5931 GNYTLSVTV
+5931 
-5940 VDRAGNSQQSASLA
+5940 
-5954 VTVDSTVTVT
+5954 
-5964 ADSQHDDA
+5964 
-5972 SDDAT
+5972 
-5977 ATAVTP
+5977 
-5983 PESETV
+5983 
-5989 NAESATHLRTE
+5989 
-6000 PSAAEESV
+6000 
-6008 VKVTAYSITLLNADS
+6008 
-6023 GDEIDR
+6023 
-6029 SISQTPSFEISVP
+6029 
-6042 ENIVNV
+6042 
-6048 SIMFEG
+6048 
-6054 EEFTLP
+6054 
-6060 ITNQKAIF
+6060 
-6068 EVPLSLED
+6068 
-6076 GEYTMDV
+6076 
-6083 KFIDKDNDFLIK
+6083 
-6095 EKTFSVDHSSA
+6095 
-6106 DIVNAMNVRGKTE
+6106 
-6119 DDINDSPSTSSV
+6119 
-6131 GHNNNGA
+6131 
-6138 IDVFAVNEV
+6138 
-6147 TLPVDN
+6147 
-6153 QEEHA
+6153 

>member
-34 GPDMNITTPRGS
+34 GPDMNITTPHGS

-421 TTDSIITDTIAPEK
+421 TTDSIITDTIPPEK

-635 SLEDYVVLPNG
+635 SLEDFVVLPNG

-1032 SDSGISDD
+1032 SDSGIADD

-1112 SAIFDFTIDTTVST
+1112 SAVFDFTIDTTVST

-1177 ELSHLNGSWLFIP
+1177 ELSHLNGSWLFTP

-1208 AGNTNY
+1208 AGNTSY

-1328 VLDSADDTGIQGDN
+1328 VLNSADDTGVQGDN
-1342 MTNSTQPTFALQHID
+1342 MTNRTQPTFALQHID

-1381 TGGWTFTPPTSWADG
+1381 TGGWSFTPTGAWADG

-1428 NIELVNDSGIPDDN
+1428 NIELVNDSGIPNDN

-1468 GKTWFNATQSA
+1468 GKTWFNATQNA

-1510 ATQTLD
+1510 TTQTLD

-1637 IPGDNLT
+1637 IPDDNLT

-2020 TQITIDH
+2020 TQIAIDH

-2032 DSGIPDD
+2032 DSGIP
-2039 NLTNN
+2039 N
-2044 VRPHF
+2044 
-2049 QVTVPTDVNVVRLS
+2049 
-2063 IDGGKTWFNATQSA
+2063 
-2077 TPGVWDYTWLADVG
+2077 
-2091 EGKHTLTV
+2091 
-2099 EATDKA
+2099 
-2105 GNKTTQQLDFIIDT
+2105 
-2119 LLSEPTIV
+2119 
-2127 LDNTDDSGTKGDH
+2127 
-2140 LTNVNKP
+2140 
-2147 TFLLGNIDADARY
+2147 
-2160 VTVEVQHG
+2160 
-2168 GTKEVLTAT
+2168 
-2177 KDATGNWSVTPTGT
+2177 
-2191 WADGDYT
+2191 
-2198 LTVRVEDEAGNEKHS
+2198 
-2213 ASLTVTVDTQITIDV
+2213 
-2228 IELVNDNGIPGDN
+2228 
-2241 MTNDAHPQF
+2241 
-2250 RVTVPGDVNEVSLSI
+2250 
-2265 DGGVTWVKATQSAT
+2265 
-2279 PGVWNYTWPG
+2279 
-2289 TVPDGDYTLNVK
+2289 
-2301 ATDNAGNTVTETLHF
+2301 
-2316 TIDTTLSTP
+2316 
-2325 VIVLDS
+2325 
-2331 ADDSGVHGDNMTNHT
+2331 
-2346 QPTFAL
+2346 
-2352 QHIDDDAVRVTVSV
+2352 
-2366 EHGGVTT
+2366 
-2373 TFDATKDAGGWTF
+2373 
-2386 TPTGAWA
+2386 
-2393 DGDYTLSVS
+2393 
-2402 VEDKAGNTSHSAS
+2402 
-2415 LTVTVDTQ
+2415 
-2423 IAINNIELVNDSGIP
+2423 
-2438 DDNLTNNVRPHFQ
+2438 
-2451 VTVPTDVNVVR
+2451 
-2462 LSIDGGKTW
+2462 
-2471 FNATQSATPGVW
+2471 
-2483 DYIWPD
+2483 
-2489 DVADGGYTLTVEA
+2489 
-2502 TDEAGNK
+2502 
-2509 ATQTLDFTID
+2509 
-2519 TTLSVPTLSLDSA
+2519 
-2532 DDSGIAGDNI
+2532 
-2542 TNVKTPGFTLNNIDT
+2542 
-2557 DVSRVIVEVMHNGIK
+2557 
-2572 QEVPL
+2572 
-2577 VQTGG
+2577 
-2582 QWRFAPTS
+2582 
-2590 DWADG
+2590 
-2595 DYILTVKVEDRAGN
+2595 
-2609 VKQSA
+2609 
-2614 PLTVTVDTHIAIDRI
+2614 
-2629 ELVNDS
+2629 
-2635 GIPGDNL
+2635 
-2642 TNEARPH
+2642 
-2649 FQVTVPADVNG
+2649 
-2660 VRLSIDGG
+2660 
-2668 KTWFDATQ
+2668 
-2676 SATSGVWDYTWLTNV
+2676 
-2691 ANGPHTLMVEASDKA
+2691 
-2706 GNKTTQKLDFT
+2706 
-2717 IDTILSEPTITL
+2717 
-2729 DSADDSAAGDNI
+2729 
-2741 TNVKMPGFTLGNID
+2741 
-2755 ADVTKVVVTV
+2755 
-2765 AHDGKNQQIELIKN
+2765 
-2779 GGVWRFTPGA
+2779 
-2789 AWTDGDYTLTVK
+2789 
-2801 VEDKA
+2801 
-2806 GNTNYSAPLTVT
+2806 
-2818 IDTQTSIDRIELL
+2818 
-2831 NDTGI
+2831 
-2836 VGDNLTNE
+2836 
-2844 ARPQFHITVP
+2844 
-2854 TDVNSVQLSLDG
+2854 
-2866 GINWVNAT
+2866 
-2874 LTSDGV
+2874 
-2880 WEYIWP
+2880 
-2886 TDLVENTY
+2886 
-2894 TLTVKA
+2894 
-2900 TDVAGNTATETLN
+2900 
-2913 FIIDTTLSTPTITLD
+2913 
-2928 SADDSGT
+2928 
-2935 ANDNKTN
+2935 
-2942 VKTPGF
+2942 
-2948 IIGGIDSDVTQV
+2948 
-2960 VVQVM
+2960 
-2965 RDGHSEEVELTQTNG
+2965 
-2980 QWRFVPGSA
+2980 
-2989 WTDGDYTLTVTVK
+2989 
-3002 DEAGNIRHSA
+3002 
-3012 PLTVTIDTQ
+3012 
-3021 ITIDHIE
+3021 
-3028 LVNDSGIPD
+3028 

-3171 VLTATKGATGI
+3171 VLTATKDATGNWSVTPTGTWADGDYTLTVRVEDEAGNEKHSASLTVTVDTQITIDAIELVNDNGIPGDNMTNDAHPQFRVTVPGDVNEVSLSIDGGVTWVKATQSATPGVWNYTWPGTVPDGDYTLNVKATDNAGNTVTETLHFTIDTTLSTPVIVLDSADDTGIQGDNMTNRTQPTFNLQHIDDDAVRVTVSVEHGGVTTTFDATKGVGGWTFTPPTSWGAGDYTLSVSVEDKAGNTSHSASLTVTVDTQIAINNIELVNDSGIPDDNLTNNVRPHFQVKVPTDVNEVRLSIDGGKTWFNATQSATPGVWDYTWLADVGEGKHTLTVEATDKAGNQTTQKLDFIIDTMLSEPTIVLDSTDDSGTKGDNLTNANKPTFILGNIDADARYVTVEVQHGGTKEVLTATKGATGI

-3272 ATQGTAGIWDYTWP
+3272 ATQGTAGTWDYTWP

-3411 TPLVVTVD
+3411 TPLIVTVD

-3471 ATQGIEGVWGYT
+3471 AAQGIEGVWGYT

-3512 FFIDTRLSTP
+3512 FFIDTQLSTP

-3623 DRIELVN
+3623 DHIELVN

-3689 EGQHTLTVE
+3689 EGQHTLIVE
-3698 VTDGAGNKMTETLN
+3698 VTDGAGNKMTGTLD

-3847 PVFDIHQVDSDVTRV
+3847 PVFDIRQVDSDVTRV

-4308 LRIEIDTQ
+4308 LKIEIDTQ

-4535 TPRFVIGNVPADID
+4535 KPRFVIGNVPADID
-4549 TVVIRINGVSYSV
+4549 TVVIRINGVSYPV

-4898 VTIDTEVAELVWNI
+4898 LTIDTEVAELVWNI

-5303 NHNKPVLVG
+5303 SHNKPVLVG

-5384 PAMVAGSD
+5384 PVMMAGSD

-5399 SITSQTRPTFSIFGE
+5399 SITSQTRPAFSIYGE

-5464 ATSKTLNFTIDTFNT
+5464 ATSKTLNFTIDTLNT

-5538 EKGHW
+5538 DKGHW

-5573 KYSIWVDTHIK
+5573 KYSIWVDTHIQ

-5589 LDDNKSSSKTEW
+5589 LDDNKSSSKTDW
-5601 WSNSD
+5601 WSNSST
-5606 LITMRGTGEIGATV
+5606 ITMRGMGEIGATV

-5630 TAVVAATGRW
+5630 TAVVAANGQW
-5640 ELSTDKLPEGTYDIS
+5640 ELSTDQLPEGKYDITLS
-5655 LVIED
+5655 IED
-5660 SAGNRWE
+5660 NAGNRKE
-5667 DVREIFIDR
+5667 EVHEIFIDR

-5711 EGNTYTLTVPDN
+5711 NGNTYTLTVPDN

-5835 IASDA
+5835 VASDA

-5931 GNYTLSVTV
+5931 GTYTLSVTV

-5964 ADSQHDDA
+5964 ADSQHNDA

-5977 ATAVTP
+5977 AIAVTP

-5989 NAESATHLRTE
+5989 NAESATHLRTV

-6008 VKVTAYSITLLNADS
+6008 VKETAYSITLLNADS

-6048 SIMFEG
+6048 SVMFEG

-6083 KFIDKDNDFLIK
+6083 KFIDKDDDFLIK

-6106 DIVNAMNVRGKTE
+6106 DIVNAMNARGKTE

>member
-421 TTDSIITDTIAPEK
+421 TTDSIITDTIPPEK

-635 SLEDYVVLPNG
+635 SLEDFVVLPNG

-1032 SDSGISDD
+1032 SDSGIADD

-1112 SAIFDFTIDTTVST
+1112 SAVFDFTIDTTVST

-1177 ELSHLNGSWLFIP
+1177 ELSHLNGSWLFTP

-1208 AGNTNY
+1208 AGNTSY

-1328 VLDSADDTGIQGDN
+1328 VLNSADDTGVQGDN
-1342 MTNSTQPTFALQHID
+1342 MTNRTQPTFALQHID

-1420 VDTQIAIN
+1420 VDAQIAIN

-1479 TPGVWDYIWPDDV
+1479 TPGAWDYIWPDDV

-1497 TLTVEATDEAGNK
+1497 TLTVEATDKAGNK
-1510 ATQTLD
+1510 TTQELD

-1713 KLDFTI
+1713 KLDFII
-1719 DTILSEPTITLDSA
+1719 DTLLSEPTITLDSA

-2127 LDNTDDSGTKGDH
+2127 LDSTDDSGTKGDN

-2316 TIDTTLSTP
+2316 TIDTTLSVP
-2325 VIVLDS
+2325 VIVLNS
-2331 ADDSGVHGDNMTNHT
+2331 ADDTGVQGDNMTNST

-2373 TFDATKDAGGWTF
+2373 TFDATKGVGGWSF

-2451 VTVPTDVNVVR
+2451 VKVPTDVN
-2462 LSIDGGKTW
+2462 
-2471 FNATQSATPGVW
+2471 
-2483 DYIWPD
+2483 
-2489 DVADGGYTLTVEA
+2489 E
-2502 TDEAGNK
+2502 
-2509 ATQTLDFTID
+2509 
-2519 TTLSVPTLSLDSA
+2519 
-2532 DDSGIAGDNI
+2532 
-2542 TNVKTPGFTLNNIDT
+2542 
-2557 DVSRVIVEVMHNGIK
+2557 
-2572 QEVPL
+2572 
-2577 VQTGG
+2577 
-2582 QWRFAPTS
+2582 
-2590 DWADG
+2590 
-2595 DYILTVKVEDRAGN
+2595 
-2609 VKQSA
+2609 
-2614 PLTVTVDTHIAIDRI
+2614 
-2629 ELVNDS
+2629 
-2635 GIPGDNL
+2635 
-2642 TNEARPH
+2642 
-2649 FQVTVPADVNG
+2649 
-2660 VRLSIDGG
+2660 
-2668 KTWFDATQ
+2668 
-2676 SATSGVWDYTWLTNV
+2676 
-2691 ANGPHTLMVEASDKA
+2691 
-2706 GNKTTQKLDFT
+2706 
-2717 IDTILSEPTITL
+2717 
-2729 DSADDSAAGDNI
+2729 
-2741 TNVKMPGFTLGNID
+2741 
-2755 ADVTKVVVTV
+2755 
-2765 AHDGKNQQIELIKN
+2765 
-2779 GGVWRFTPGA
+2779 
-2789 AWTDGDYTLTVK
+2789 
-2801 VEDKA
+2801 
-2806 GNTNYSAPLTVT
+2806 
-2818 IDTQTSIDRIELL
+2818 
-2831 NDTGI
+2831 
-2836 VGDNLTNE
+2836 
-2844 ARPQFHITVP
+2844 
-2854 TDVNSVQLSLDG
+2854 
-2866 GINWVNAT
+2866 
-2874 LTSDGV
+2874 
-2880 WEYIWP
+2880 
-2886 TDLVENTY
+2886 
-2894 TLTVKA
+2894 
-2900 TDVAGNTATETLN
+2900 
-2913 FIIDTTLSTPTITLD
+2913 
-2928 SADDSGT
+2928 
-2935 ANDNKTN
+2935 
-2942 VKTPGF
+2942 
-2948 IIGGIDSDVTQV
+2948 
-2960 VVQVM
+2960 
-2965 RDGHSEEVELTQTNG
+2965 
-2980 QWRFVPGSA
+2980 
-2989 WTDGDYTLTVTVK
+2989 
-3002 DEAGNIRHSA
+3002 
-3012 PLTVTIDTQ
+3012 
-3021 ITIDHIE
+3021 
-3028 LVNDSGIPD
+3028 
-3037 DNLTNNVRPHFQVT
+3037 
-3051 VPTDVNVV
+3051 V

-3102 KAGNKT
+3102 KAGNQT
-3108 TQQLDFIIDTLLS
+3108 TQKLDFIIDTMLS

-3128 NTDDSGTKGDNLTN
+3128 STDDSGTKGDNLTN
-3142 VNKPTFLLGNIDAD
+3142 ANKPTFILGNIDAD
-3156 ARYVTVEVQHGGTKE
+3156 ARYVTVEVQYGGTKE

-3323 TIAMDSRD
+3323 TITMDSRD

-3350 GNIDADAHSVIL
+3350 GNIDSDAQSVIL

-3411 TPLVVTVD
+3411 TPLIVTVD

-3471 ATQGIEGVWGYT
+3471 AAQGIEGVWGYT

-3623 DRIELVN
+3623 DHIELVN

-3712 FTIDITLLTPTIE
+3712 FTIDITLMTPTIE

-3847 PVFDIHQVDSDVTRV
+3847 PVFDIRQVDSDVTRV

-4308 LRIEIDTQ
+4308 LKIEIDTQ

-4535 TPRFVIGNVPADID
+4535 KPRFVIGNVPADID
-4549 TVVIRINGVSYSV
+4549 TVVIRINGVSYPV

-4830 KTPTLIGSTLPNTIV
+4830 KTPTLVGNTLPNAIV

-4966 NDGNYELTFKVE
+4966 NDGNYVLTFKVE

-5033 STLTIRNP
+5033 STLTIRSP

-5079 NSQQKEILIE
+5079 NSQQKDILIE

-5343 FDNALKDGEYSIR
+5343 FDNVLKDGEYSIR

-5399 SITSQTRPTFSIFGE
+5399 SITSQTRPTFSISGE

-5573 KYSIWVDTHIK
+5573 KYSIWVDTHIQ

-5589 LDDNKSSSKTEW
+5589 LDDNKSSSKTDW
-5601 WSNSD
+5601 WSNSST
-5606 LITMRGTGEIGATV
+5606 ITMRGMGEIGATV

-5630 TAVVAATGRW
+5630 TAVVAVNGQW
-5640 ELSTDKLPEGTYDIS
+5640 ELSTDQLPEGKYDITLS
-5655 LVIED
+5655 IED
-5660 SAGNRWE
+5660 NAGNRKE
-5667 DVREIFIDR
+5667 EVHEIFIDR

-5711 EGNTYTLTVPDN
+5711 NGNTYTLTVPDN

-5747 NRSDDVPLDIMKE
+5747 NRSDDVSLDIMKE

-5868 EDNGASD
+5868 EDNGVSD

-5907 VTDIY
+5907 VTDTY

-5931 GNYTLSVTV
+5931 GTYTLSVTV

-5989 NAESATHLRTE
+5989 NAESATHLRTV

-6008 VKVTAYSITLLNADS
+6008 VKETAYSITLLNADS

-6106 DIVNAMNVRGKTE
+6106 DIVNAMNARGKTE

>member
-421 TTDSIITDTIAPEK
+421 TTDSIITDTIPPEK

-1063 VWDAMSDTQIGVATQ
+1063 VWDAASDTQIGVATQ

-1112 SAIFDFTIDTTVST
+1112 SAVFDFTIDTTVST

-1261 EVRLSIDGGNSW
+1261 EVSLSIDGGNSW

-1381 TGGWTFTPPTSWADG
+1381 TGGWSFTPTGAWADG

-1428 NIELVNDSGIPDDN
+1428 NIELVNDSGIPNDN

-1479 TPGVWDYIWPDDV
+1479 TPGAWDYIWPDDV

-1497 TLTVEATDEAGNK
+1497 TLTVEATDKAGNK
-1510 ATQTLD
+1510 TTQELD

-2006 GNIRHSAPLTVTID
+2006 GNIRHSAPLAVTID
-2020 TQITIDH
+2020 TQIAIDH

-2039 NLTNN
+2039 NLTNEA
-2044 VRPHF
+2044 RPHF

-2119 LLSEPTIV
+2119 MLSEPTIV
-2127 LDNTDDSGTKGDH
+2127 LDNTDDSGTKGDN

-2213 ASLTVTVDTQITIDV
+2213 ASLTVTVDTQITIDA

-2316 TIDTTLSTP
+2316 TIDTTLSVP
-2325 VIVLDS
+2325 VIVLNS
-2331 ADDSGVHGDNMTNHT
+2331 ADDTGVQGDNMTNSS

-2373 TFDATKDAGGWTF
+2373 TFDATKGVGGWSF

-2451 VTVPTDVNVVR
+2451 VKVPTDVN
-2462 LSIDGGKTW
+2462 
-2471 FNATQSATPGVW
+2471 
-2483 DYIWPD
+2483 
-2489 DVADGGYTLTVEA
+2489 E
-2502 TDEAGNK
+2502 
-2509 ATQTLDFTID
+2509 
-2519 TTLSVPTLSLDSA
+2519 
-2532 DDSGIAGDNI
+2532 
-2542 TNVKTPGFTLNNIDT
+2542 
-2557 DVSRVIVEVMHNGIK
+2557 
-2572 QEVPL
+2572 
-2577 VQTGG
+2577 
-2582 QWRFAPTS
+2582 
-2590 DWADG
+2590 
-2595 DYILTVKVEDRAGN
+2595 
-2609 VKQSA
+2609 
-2614 PLTVTVDTHIAIDRI
+2614 
-2629 ELVNDS
+2629 
-2635 GIPGDNL
+2635 
-2642 TNEARPH
+2642 
-2649 FQVTVPADVNG
+2649 
-2660 VRLSIDGG
+2660 
-2668 KTWFDATQ
+2668 
-2676 SATSGVWDYTWLTNV
+2676 
-2691 ANGPHTLMVEASDKA
+2691 
-2706 GNKTTQKLDFT
+2706 
-2717 IDTILSEPTITL
+2717 
-2729 DSADDSAAGDNI
+2729 
-2741 TNVKMPGFTLGNID
+2741 
-2755 ADVTKVVVTV
+2755 
-2765 AHDGKNQQIELIKN
+2765 
-2779 GGVWRFTPGA
+2779 
-2789 AWTDGDYTLTVK
+2789 
-2801 VEDKA
+2801 
-2806 GNTNYSAPLTVT
+2806 
-2818 IDTQTSIDRIELL
+2818 
-2831 NDTGI
+2831 
-2836 VGDNLTNE
+2836 
-2844 ARPQFHITVP
+2844 
-2854 TDVNSVQLSLDG
+2854 
-2866 GINWVNAT
+2866 
-2874 LTSDGV
+2874 
-2880 WEYIWP
+2880 
-2886 TDLVENTY
+2886 
-2894 TLTVKA
+2894 
-2900 TDVAGNTATETLN
+2900 
-2913 FIIDTTLSTPTITLD
+2913 
-2928 SADDSGT
+2928 
-2935 ANDNKTN
+2935 
-2942 VKTPGF
+2942 
-2948 IIGGIDSDVTQV
+2948 
-2960 VVQVM
+2960 
-2965 RDGHSEEVELTQTNG
+2965 
-2980 QWRFVPGSA
+2980 
-2989 WTDGDYTLTVTVK
+2989 
-3002 DEAGNIRHSA
+3002 
-3012 PLTVTIDTQ
+3012 
-3021 ITIDHIE
+3021 
-3028 LVNDSGIPD
+3028 
-3037 DNLTNNVRPHFQVT
+3037 
-3051 VPTDVNVV
+3051 V

-3102 KAGNKT
+3102 KAGNQT
-3108 TQQLDFIIDTLLS
+3108 TQKLDFIIDTMLS

-3128 NTDDSGTKGDNLTN
+3128 STDDSGTKGDNLTN
-3142 VNKPTFLLGNIDAD
+3142 ANKPTFILGNIDAD
-3156 ARYVTVEVQHGGTKE
+3156 ARYVTVEVQYGGTKE

-3196 TLTVRVEDDAG
+3196 MLTVRVEDDAG

-3323 TIAMDSRD
+3323 TITMDSRD

-3350 GNIDADAHSVIL
+3350 GNIDSDAQSVIL

-3411 TPLVVTVD
+3411 TPLIVTVD

-3471 ATQGIEGVWGYT
+3471 AAQGIEGVWGYT

-3498 VTDRAGNTATQTLE
+3498 VTDSAGNTATQTLE

-3623 DRIELVN
+3623 DHIELVN

-3712 FTIDITLLTPTIE
+3712 FTIDITLMTPTIE

-4308 LRIEIDTQ
+4308 LKIEIDTQ

-4463 TQGAGN
+4463 TQGADN

-4535 TPRFVIGNVPADID
+4535 KPRFVIGNVPADID
-4549 TVVIRINGVSYSV
+4549 TVVIRINGVSYPV

-4898 VTIDTEVAELVWNI
+4898 LTIDTEVAELVWNI

-5303 NHNKPVLVG
+5303 SHNKPVLVG

-5384 PAMVAGSD
+5384 PVMMAGSD

-5399 SITSQTRPTFSIFGE
+5399 SITSQTRPAFSIYGE

-5464 ATSKTLNFTIDTFNT
+5464 ATSKTLNFTIDTLNT

-5573 KYSIWVDTHIK
+5573 KYSIWVDTHIQ

-5589 LDDNKSSSKTEW
+5589 LDDNKSSSKTDW
-5601 WSNSD
+5601 WSNSST
-5606 LITMRGTGEIGATV
+5606 ITMRGMGEIGATV

-5630 TAVVAATGRW
+5630 TAVVAANGQW
-5640 ELSTDKLPEGTYDIS
+5640 ELSTDQLPEGKYDITLS
-5655 LVIED
+5655 IED
-5660 SAGNRWE
+5660 NAGNRKE
-5667 DVREIFIDR
+5667 EVHEIFIDR

-5711 EGNTYTLTVPDN
+5711 NGNTYTLTVPDN

-5747 NRSDDVPLDIMKE
+5747 NRSDDVSLDIMKE

-5868 EDNGASD
+5868 EDNGVSD

-5907 VTDIY
+5907 VTDTY

-5931 GNYTLSVTV
+5931 GTYTLSVTV

-5977 ATAVTP
+5977 PTAVTP
-5983 PESETV
+5983 LESETV
-5989 NAESATHLRTE
+5989 NAESDTHLRTV

-6008 VKVTAYSITLLNADS
+6008 VKETAYSITLLNADS

-6048 SIMFEG
+6048 SVMFEG

-6106 DIVNAMNVRGKTE
+6106 DIVNAMNARGKAE

>member
-350 HKGLTP
+350 QKGLTP

-421 TTDSIITDTIAPEK
+421 TTDSIITDTIPPEK

-635 SLEDYVVLPNG
+635 SLEDFVVLPNG

-1032 SDSGISDD
+1032 SDSGIADD

-1112 SAIFDFTIDTTVST
+1112 SAVFDFTIDTTVST

-1381 TGGWTFTPPTSWADG
+1381 TGGWSFTPTGAWADG

-1428 NIELVNDSGIPDDN
+1428 NIELVNDSGIPNDN

-1479 TPGVWDYIWPDDV
+1479 TTGVWDYIWPDDV

-1542 ITNVKTPGFTL
+1542 ITSVKTPGFTL

-1637 IPGDNLT
+1637 IPDDNLT

-1698 LMVEASDKAGNKTTQ
+1698 LMVEATDKAGNKTTQ
-1713 KLDFTI
+1713 KLDFII
-1719 DTILSEPTITLDSA
+1719 DTLLSEPTITLDSA

-2020 TQITIDH
+2020 TQIAIDH

-2127 LDNTDDSGTKGDH
+2127 LDSTDDSGTKGDH

-2316 TIDTTLSTP
+2316 TIDTTLSAP

-2331 ADDSGVHGDNMTNHT
+2331 ADDTGIQGDNMTNRT
-2346 QPTFAL
+2346 QPTFNL

-2483 DYIWPD
+2483 DY
-2489 DVADGGYTLTVEA
+2489 
-2502 TDEAGNK
+2502 
-2509 ATQTLDFTID
+2509 
-2519 TTLSVPTLSLDSA
+2519 
-2532 DDSGIAGDNI
+2532 
-2542 TNVKTPGFTLNNIDT
+2542 
-2557 DVSRVIVEVMHNGIK
+2557 
-2572 QEVPL
+2572 
-2577 VQTGG
+2577 
-2582 QWRFAPTS
+2582 
-2590 DWADG
+2590 
-2595 DYILTVKVEDRAGN
+2595 
-2609 VKQSA
+2609 
-2614 PLTVTVDTHIAIDRI
+2614 
-2629 ELVNDS
+2629 
-2635 GIPGDNL
+2635 
-2642 TNEARPH
+2642 
-2649 FQVTVPADVNG
+2649 
-2660 VRLSIDGG
+2660 
-2668 KTWFDATQ
+2668 
-2676 SATSGVWDYTWLTNV
+2676 
-2691 ANGPHTLMVEASDKA
+2691 
-2706 GNKTTQKLDFT
+2706 
-2717 IDTILSEPTITL
+2717 
-2729 DSADDSAAGDNI
+2729 
-2741 TNVKMPGFTLGNID
+2741 
-2755 ADVTKVVVTV
+2755 
-2765 AHDGKNQQIELIKN
+2765 
-2779 GGVWRFTPGA
+2779 
-2789 AWTDGDYTLTVK
+2789 
-2801 VEDKA
+2801 
-2806 GNTNYSAPLTVT
+2806 
-2818 IDTQTSIDRIELL
+2818 
-2831 NDTGI
+2831 
-2836 VGDNLTNE
+2836 
-2844 ARPQFHITVP
+2844 
-2854 TDVNSVQLSLDG
+2854 
-2866 GINWVNAT
+2866 
-2874 LTSDGV
+2874 
-2880 WEYIWP
+2880 
-2886 TDLVENTY
+2886 
-2894 TLTVKA
+2894 
-2900 TDVAGNTATETLN
+2900 
-2913 FIIDTTLSTPTITLD
+2913 
-2928 SADDSGT
+2928 
-2935 ANDNKTN
+2935 
-2942 VKTPGF
+2942 
-2948 IIGGIDSDVTQV
+2948 
-2960 VVQVM
+2960 
-2965 RDGHSEEVELTQTNG
+2965 
-2980 QWRFVPGSA
+2980 
-2989 WTDGDYTLTVTVK
+2989 
-3002 DEAGNIRHSA
+3002 
-3012 PLTVTIDTQ
+3012 
-3021 ITIDHIE
+3021 
-3028 LVNDSGIPD
+3028 
-3037 DNLTNNVRPHFQVT
+3037 
-3051 VPTDVNVV
+3051 
-3059 RLSIDGGKT
+3059 
-3068 WFNATQSATP
+3068 
-3078 GVWDYTWLADVG
+3078 TWLADVG

-3102 KAGNKT
+3102 KAGNQT
-3108 TQQLDFIIDTLLS
+3108 TQQLDFIIDTMLS

-3401 TDNAGNVRQS
+3401 QDNAGNVRQS

-3522 TIALD
+3522 TIELD

-3938 NDQLTNVAKPSFRI
+3938 NDQLTNVTKPSFRI

-4549 TVVIRINGVSYSV
+4549 TVVIRINGVSYPV

-4811 IKLSEESDSGAL
+4811 IKLSEESDSGTL

-5329 ANVLVLEDGTWSYQ
+5329 ANVLVLEDRTWSYQ

-5538 EKGHW
+5538 DKGHW

-5573 KYSIWVDTHIK
+5573 KYSIWVDTHIQ

-5589 LDDNKSSSKTEW
+5589 LDDNKSSSKTDW
-5601 WSNSD
+5601 WSNSST
-5606 LITMRGTGEIGATV
+5606 ITMRGMGEIGATV

-5630 TAVVAATGRW
+5630 TAVVAANGQW
-5640 ELSTDKLPEGTYDIS
+5640 ELSTDQLPEGKYDITLS
-5655 LVIED
+5655 IED
-5660 SAGNRWE
+5660 NAGNRKE
-5667 DVREIFIDR
+5667 EVHEIFIDR

-5711 EGNTYTLTVPDN
+5711 NGNTYTLTVPDN

-5931 GNYTLSVTV
+5931 GTYTLSVTV

-5964 ADSQHDDA
+5964 ADSQHNDA

-5989 NAESATHLRTE
+5989 NAESATHLRTV
-6000 PSAAEESV
+6000 PSVAEESV
-6008 VKVTAYSITLLNADS
+6008 VKETAYSITLLNADS

-6048 SIMFEG
+6048 SVMFEG

-6083 KFIDKDNDFLIK
+6083 KFIDKDDDFLIK

-6106 DIVNAMNVRGKTE
+6106 DIVNAMNARGKTE

>member
-34 GPDMNITTPRGS
+34 GPDMNITTPHGS

-110 NKKEEEELKKQLDDA
+110 NKKEEEELKKQLDEA

-450 DNITNSTLPTF
+450 DSITNSTLPTF

-534 SAEIETTNDSGIVGD
+534 SAEIETTDDSGIVGD

-600 GINNLTFTVEDVAGN
+600 GVNNLTFTVEDVAGN
-615 KKDFSFSYVIDTIA
+615 KKDFSFSYIIDTVA

-635 SLEDYVVLPNG
+635 SLEDFVVLPNG

-1063 VWDAMSDTQIGVATQ
+1063 VWDAASDTQIGVATQ

-1112 SAIFDFTIDTTVST
+1112 SAVFDFTIDTTVST

-1177 ELSHLNGSWLFIP
+1177 ELSHLNGSWLFTP

-1328 VLDSADDTGIQGDN
+1328 VLNSADDTGVQGDN

-1428 NIELVNDSGIPDDN
+1428 NIELVNDSGIPNDN

-1468 GKTWFNATQSA
+1468 GKTWFNATQNA

-1510 ATQTLD
+1510 TTQTLD

-1560 SRVIVEVMHNGIKQE
+1560 SRVTVEVMHNGIKQE

-1676 QSATSGVWDY
+1676 QSATPGVWDY

-1713 KLDFTI
+1713 KLDFII
-1719 DTILSEPTITLDSA
+1719 DTMLSEPTITLDSA

-2020 TQITIDH
+2020 TQIAIDH

-2039 NLTNN
+2039 NLTN
-2044 VRPHF
+2044 
-2049 QVTVPTDVNVVRLS
+2049 
-2063 IDGGKTWFNATQSA
+2063 
-2077 TPGVWDYTWLADVG
+2077 
-2091 EGKHTLTV
+2091 
-2099 EATDKA
+2099 EA
-2105 GNKTTQQLDFIIDT
+2105 
-2119 LLSEPTIV
+2119 
-2127 LDNTDDSGTKGDH
+2127 
-2140 LTNVNKP
+2140 
-2147 TFLLGNIDADARY
+2147 
-2160 VTVEVQHG
+2160 
-2168 GTKEVLTAT
+2168 
-2177 KDATGNWSVTPTGT
+2177 
-2191 WADGDYT
+2191 
-2198 LTVRVEDEAGNEKHS
+2198 
-2213 ASLTVTVDTQITIDV
+2213 
-2228 IELVNDNGIPGDN
+2228 
-2241 MTNDAHPQF
+2241 
-2250 RVTVPGDVNEVSLSI
+2250 
-2265 DGGVTWVKATQSAT
+2265 
-2279 PGVWNYTWPG
+2279 
-2289 TVPDGDYTLNVK
+2289 
-2301 ATDNAGNTVTETLHF
+2301 
-2316 TIDTTLSTP
+2316 
-2325 VIVLDS
+2325 
-2331 ADDSGVHGDNMTNHT
+2331 
-2346 QPTFAL
+2346 
-2352 QHIDDDAVRVTVSV
+2352 
-2366 EHGGVTT
+2366 
-2373 TFDATKDAGGWTF
+2373 
-2386 TPTGAWA
+2386 
-2393 DGDYTLSVS
+2393 
-2402 VEDKAGNTSHSAS
+2402 
-2415 LTVTVDTQ
+2415 
-2423 IAINNIELVNDSGIP
+2423 
-2438 DDNLTNNVRPHFQ
+2438 
-2451 VTVPTDVNVVR
+2451 
-2462 LSIDGGKTW
+2462 
-2471 FNATQSATPGVW
+2471 
-2483 DYIWPD
+2483 
-2489 DVADGGYTLTVEA
+2489 
-2502 TDEAGNK
+2502 
-2509 ATQTLDFTID
+2509 
-2519 TTLSVPTLSLDSA
+2519 
-2532 DDSGIAGDNI
+2532 
-2542 TNVKTPGFTLNNIDT
+2542 
-2557 DVSRVIVEVMHNGIK
+2557 
-2572 QEVPL
+2572 
-2577 VQTGG
+2577 
-2582 QWRFAPTS
+2582 
-2590 DWADG
+2590 
-2595 DYILTVKVEDRAGN
+2595 
-2609 VKQSA
+2609 
-2614 PLTVTVDTHIAIDRI
+2614 
-2629 ELVNDS
+2629 
-2635 GIPGDNL
+2635 
-2642 TNEARPH
+2642 
-2649 FQVTVPADVNG
+2649 
-2660 VRLSIDGG
+2660 
-2668 KTWFDATQ
+2668 
-2676 SATSGVWDYTWLTNV
+2676 
-2691 ANGPHTLMVEASDKA
+2691 
-2706 GNKTTQKLDFT
+2706 
-2717 IDTILSEPTITL
+2717 
-2729 DSADDSAAGDNI
+2729 
-2741 TNVKMPGFTLGNID
+2741 
-2755 ADVTKVVVTV
+2755 
-2765 AHDGKNQQIELIKN
+2765 
-2779 GGVWRFTPGA
+2779 
-2789 AWTDGDYTLTVK
+2789 
-2801 VEDKA
+2801 
-2806 GNTNYSAPLTVT
+2806 
-2818 IDTQTSIDRIELL
+2818 
-2831 NDTGI
+2831 
-2836 VGDNLTNE
+2836 
-2844 ARPQFHITVP
+2844 
-2854 TDVNSVQLSLDG
+2854 
-2866 GINWVNAT
+2866 
-2874 LTSDGV
+2874 
-2880 WEYIWP
+2880 
-2886 TDLVENTY
+2886 
-2894 TLTVKA
+2894 
-2900 TDVAGNTATETLN
+2900 
-2913 FIIDTTLSTPTITLD
+2913 
-2928 SADDSGT
+2928 
-2935 ANDNKTN
+2935 
-2942 VKTPGF
+2942 
-2948 IIGGIDSDVTQV
+2948 
-2960 VVQVM
+2960 
-2965 RDGHSEEVELTQTNG
+2965 
-2980 QWRFVPGSA
+2980 
-2989 WTDGDYTLTVTVK
+2989 
-3002 DEAGNIRHSA
+3002 
-3012 PLTVTIDTQ
+3012 
-3021 ITIDHIE
+3021 
-3028 LVNDSGIPD
+3028 
-3037 DNLTNNVRPHFQVT
+3037 RPHFQVT

-3171 VLTATKGATGI
+3171 VLTATKDATGNWSVTPTGTWADGDYTLTVRVEDEAGNEKHSASLTVTVDTQITIDAIELVNDNGIPGDNMTNDAHPQFRVTVPGDVNEVSLSIDGGVTWVKATQSATPGVWNYTWPGTVPDGDYTLNVKATDNAGNTVTETLHFTIDTTLSTPVIVLDSADDTGIQGDNMTNRTQPTFNLQHIDDDAVRVTVSVEHGGVTTTFDATKGVGGWTFTPPTSWGAGDYTLSVSVEDKAGNTSHSASLTVTVDTQIAINNIELVNDSGIPDDNLTNNVRPQFQVKVPTDVNEVRLSIDGGKTWFNATQSATPGVWDYTWLADVGEGKHTLTVEATDKAGNQTTQKLDFIIDTLLSEPTIVLDSTDDSGTKGDNLTNANKPTFLLGNIDADARYVTVEVQHGSTKEVLTATKGATGI

-3196 TLTVRVEDDAG
+3196 TLTVRVEDEAG

-3216 VTVDTQITIDVIEL
+3216 VTVDTQITIDAIEL

-3323 TIAMDSRD
+3323 TITMDSRD

-3350 GNIDADAHSVIL
+3350 GNIDSDAQSVIL

-3411 TPLVVTVD
+3411 TPLIVTVD

-3471 ATQGIEGVWGYT
+3471 AAQGIEGVWGYT

-3493 TLTVM
+3493 ILTVM

-3623 DRIELVN
+3623 DHIELVN

-3689 EGQHTLTVE
+3689 EGQHTLIVE
-3698 VTDGAGNKMTETLN
+3698 VTDGAGNKMTGTLD

-3735 KNDNLTSVTQPVF
+3735 KNDNLTSVTQPIF

-3847 PVFDIHQVDSDVTRV
+3847 PVFDIRQVDSDVTRV

-3958 VQVRVTLD
+3958 IQVRVTLD

-3995 TLRVEATDEA
+3995 TLRVEATDQA

-4185 ALPDGQH
+4185 ALPDGKH

-4308 LRIEIDTQ
+4308 LQIEIDTQ

-4481 GTYKIEIVAEDI
+4481 GTYKIEIVAE
-4493 AGNKISKEVSFTID
+4493 
-4507 TIVSDPSIDLL
+4507 
-4518 DADDTGESAVD
+4518 
-4529 NITSVT
+4529 
-4535 TPRFVIGNVPADID
+4535 
-4549 TVVIRINGVSYSV
+4549 
-4562 TANGNNLWEFQ
+4562 
-4573 VPVALNDGV
+4573 
-4582 YEAVVVFRDIAGN
+4582 
-4595 TSETK
+4595 
-4600 LPFTID
+4600 
-4606 TTTSVSVRMEPA
+4606 
-4618 SDTGNSNSD
+4618 
-4627 NLTNKQN
+4627 
-4634 PKFEGT
+4634 
-4640 AEPNAKLVITI
+4640 
-4651 VDDKSGREVLK
+4651 
-4662 QTITVGADGNWSVTP
+4662 
-4677 NILPD
+4677 
-4682 GMYTI
+4682 
-4687 NVVAT
+4687 
-4692 DVAGNTAQ
+4692 
-4700 TQERFTIDTVTIDP
+4700 
-4714 TIRLSDPS
+4714 
-4722 IDDQHEATSLRPE
+4722 
-4735 FKGFAEAF
+4735 
-4743 STIMIQWD
+4743 
-4751 GKVVGSANANANGE
+4751 
-4765 WSWTPPSVLAPGSY
+4765 
-4779 VVSIVAKDKAG
+4779 
-4790 NESSQVDFP
+4790 
-4799 VVIPVIDVTPPT
+4799 
-4811 IKLSEESDSGAL
+4811 
-4823 GDFTTNN
+4823 
-4830 KTPTLIGSTLPNTIV
+4830 
-4845 SIYVDG
+4845 
-4851 VKVGEATADTAGRY
+4851 
-4865 TFQLSEMK
+4865 
-4873 DGHYVVQVGIV
+4873 
-4884 NPRDNSELRSTAVD
+4884 
-4898 VTIDTEVAELVWNI
+4898 
-4912 SGMHEGGYI
+4912 
-4921 NTVTPEIGGTSEP
+4921 
-4934 NSKITIFVNGVEKA
+4934 
-4948 IAYTTGAGHWGVV
+4948 
-4961 LPALG
+4961 
-4966 NDGNYELTFKVE
+4966 
-4978 DVAGNIREFG
+4978 
-4988 PQNVILDTV
+4988 
-4997 ISPLTVVLREADDSG
+4997 
-5012 KVGDWITN
+5012 
-5020 KSHVTIDGTAEAG
+5020 
-5033 STLTIRNP
+5033 
-5041 QGVVIATLVVG
+5041 
-5052 NDGRW
+5052 
-5057 SAELDLREGSN
+5057 
-5068 AFVVVSEDKAG
+5068 
-5079 NSQQKEILIE
+5079 
-5089 HDTQIEISD
+5089 
-5098 ISLSRD
+5098 
-5104 TNSGDKYD
+5104 
-5112 LITNNKSPVLV
+5112 
-5123 AMTDPGATVQVY
+5123 
-5135 INGVLQGTVEASS
+5135 
-5148 SGNISYTMPANS
+5148 
-5160 ADGEYQVQFVAT
+5160 
-5172 DTAGNRVESAITTVT
+5172 
-5187 IDSQIA
+5187 
-5193 VFDIDEDSLPALSNN
+5193 
-5208 RALSVSGVGEAGSQV
+5208 
-5223 SIFVDGKLV
+5223 
-5232 NVVMVEADG
+5232 
-5241 TWRAPILLQDDGT
+5241 
-5254 FNIHFSI
+5254 
-5261 TDVAGNTEV
+5261 
-5270 SKDYSVDVDSST
+5270 
-5282 DFPTLNLE
+5282 
-5290 DASNSGSLDDLIT
+5290 
-5303 NHNKPVLVG
+5303 
-5312 TAEAGATIHIY
+5312 
-5323 VDEKIV
+5323 
-5329 ANVLVLEDGTWSYQ
+5329 
-5343 FDNALKDGEYSIR
+5343 
-5356 VVAEDPA
+5356 
-5363 GNTAESPRLLVTI
+5363 
-5376 DTSTFIDN
+5376 
-5384 PAMVAGSD
+5384 
-5392 NGIFSND
+5392 
-5399 SITSQTRPTFSIFGE
+5399 
-5414 MNQSVQIFI
+5414 
-5423 DGVLVDTITVTDRNQ
+5423 
-5438 VYRPESPLGDG
+5438 
-5449 SHSIYYVITDKAGNT
+5449 
-5464 ATSKTLNFTIDTFNT
+5464 
-5479 TPVAIDSIGGQT
+5479 
-5491 LAEMTGSDGK
+5491 
-5501 IYITDT
+5501 
-5507 TRNLLFSG
+5507 
-5515 SAEPNSKIEI
+5515 
-5525 IINGLNVGEVWVN
+5525 
-5538 EKGHW
+5538 
-5543 QMPVNPLYFTEGQ
+5543 
-5556 LDITVK
+5556 
-5562 STDRAGNVNQE
+5562 
-5573 KYSIWVDTHIK
+5573 
-5584 VFTSE
+5584 
-5589 LDDNKSSSKTEW
+5589 
-5601 WSNSD
+5601 
-5606 LITMRGTGEIGATV
+5606 
-5620 SLIVAGVTLA
+5620 
-5630 TAVVAATGRW
+5630 
-5640 ELSTDKLPEGTYDIS
+5640 
-5655 LVIED
+5655 
-5660 SAGNRWE
+5660 
-5667 DVREIFIDR
+5667 
-5676 TPPNAPVVTYS
+5676 
-5687 DIVNDLIIMQGTA
+5687 
-5700 EAKSQ
+5700 
-5705 LIITDS
+5705 
-5711 EGNTYTLTVPDN
+5711 
-5723 GKWSMAIPYPS
+5723 
-5734 EGKFTITSVDAIG
+5734 
-5747 NRSDDVPLDIMKE
+5747 
-5760 VPVISLSPDSDS
+5760 
-5772 GTVGDNIT
+5772 
-5780 RDKQPTFIIGNL
+5780 
-5792 ESDVVVVQVDIN
+5792 
-5804 GTVYNA
+5804 
-5810 EKNADGVWFFT
+5810 
-5821 PGTPLADGSYTISV
+5821 
-5835 IASDA
+5835 
-5840 AGNQKNSLPITVTI
+5840 
-5854 DSTLTV
+5854 
-5860 PEIALAAG
+5860 
-5868 EDNGASD
+5868 
-5875 SDNVTNHTQPK
+5875 
-5886 FTLQHI
+5886 
-5892 DADVTGVTVNVTHNG
+5892 
-5907 VTDIY
+5907 
-5912 QATQGADGWTFT
+5912 
-5924 PPAAWND
+5924 
-5931 GNYTLSVTV
+5931 
-5940 VDRAGNSQQSASLA
+5940 
-5954 VTVDSTVTVT
+5954 
-5964 ADSQHDDA
+5964 
-5972 SDDAT
+5972 
-5977 ATAVTP
+5977 
-5983 PESETV
+5983 
-5989 NAESATHLRTE
+5989 
-6000 PSAAEESV
+6000 
-6008 VKVTAYSITLLNADS
+6008 
-6023 GDEIDR
+6023 
-6029 SISQTPSFEISVP
+6029 
-6042 ENIVNV
+6042 
-6048 SIMFEG
+6048 
-6054 EEFTLP
+6054 
-6060 ITNQKAIF
+6060 
-6068 EVPLSLED
+6068 
-6076 GEYTMDV
+6076 
-6083 KFIDKDNDFLIK
+6083 
-6095 EKTFSVDHSSA
+6095 
-6106 DIVNAMNVRGKTE
+6106 
-6119 DDINDSPSTSSV
+6119 
-6131 GHNNNGA
+6131 
-6138 IDVFAVNEV
+6138 
-6147 TLPVDN
+6147 
-6153 QEEHA
+6153 

>member
-159 SKQIEEMLQNFLADN
+159 SKQMEEMLQEFLADN

-421 TTDSIITDTIAPEK
+421 TTDSIITDTIPPEK

-1112 SAIFDFTIDTTVST
+1112 SAVFDFTIDTTVST

-1177 ELSHLNGSWLFIP
+1177 ELSHHNGSWLFTP

-1214 SAPLTVVIDT
+1214 STPLTVVIDT

-1261 EVRLSIDGGNSW
+1261 EVRLSIDGGLSW

-1316 FAVDTT
+1316 FAVDST

-1328 VLDSADDTGIQGDN
+1328 VLNNADDTGIQGDN
-1342 MTNSTQPTFALQHID
+1342 LTNRTQPTFALQQID

-1381 TGGWTFTPPTSWADG
+1381 TGGWTFTPPALWADG

-1479 TPGVWDYIWPDDV
+1479 TPGVWDY
-1492 ADGGY
+1492 
-1497 TLTVEATDEAGNK
+1497 
-1510 ATQTLD
+1510 
-1516 FTIDTTLSVP
+1516 
-1526 TLSLDS
+1526 
-1532 ADDSGIAGDN
+1532 
-1542 ITNVKTPGFTL
+1542 
-1553 NNIDTDV
+1553 
-1560 SRVIVEVMHNGIKQE
+1560 
-1575 VPLVQTGGQWRF
+1575 
-1587 APTSDWADGDYIL
+1587 
-1600 TVKVEDRAGNVKQS
+1600 
-1614 APLTVTVDT
+1614 
-1623 HIAIDRIELVNDSG
+1623 
-1637 IPGDNLT
+1637 
-1644 NEARPHFQVT
+1644 
-1654 VPADVNGVRLSIDGG
+1654 
-1669 KTWFDAT
+1669 
-1676 QSATSGVWDY
+1676 
-1686 TWLTNVANGPHT
+1686 
-1698 LMVEASDKAGNKTTQ
+1698 
-1713 KLDFTI
+1713 
-1719 DTILSEPTITLDSA
+1719 
-1733 DDSAAGDNI
+1733 
-1742 TNVKMPGFTLGNI
+1742 
-1755 DADVTKVVVTVAHD
+1755 
-1769 GKNQQI
+1769 
-1775 ELIKNGGVW
+1775 
-1784 RFTPGAA
+1784 
-1791 WTDGDYT
+1791 
-1798 LTVKVEDKA
+1798 
-1807 GNTNYSAP
+1807 
-1815 LTVTI
+1815 
-1820 DTQTSIDRIELLNDT
+1820 
-1835 GIVGDNLTNEAR
+1835 
-1847 PQFHITVPTDVNSVQ
+1847 
-1862 LSLDGGINWVNATL
+1862 
-1876 TSDGVW
+1876 
-1882 EYIWPTDL
+1882 
-1890 VENTYTL
+1890 
-1897 TVKATDVAGNTA
+1897 
-1909 TETLNFIIDTTLSTP
+1909 
-1924 TITLD
+1924 
-1929 SADDSG
+1929 
-1935 TANDN
+1935 
-1940 KTNVKTPGFIIGGID
+1940 
-1955 SDVTQVVVQVM
+1955 
-1966 RDGHSEEVEL
+1966 
-1976 TQTNGQWRFV
+1976 
-1986 PGSAWTDGDY
+1986 
-1996 TLTVTVKDEA
+1996 
-2006 GNIRHSAPLTVTID
+2006 
-2020 TQITIDH
+2020 
-2027 IELVN
+2027 
-2032 DSGIPDD
+2032 
-2039 NLTNN
+2039 
-2044 VRPHF
+2044 
-2049 QVTVPTDVNVVRLS
+2049 
-2063 IDGGKTWFNATQSA
+2063 
-2077 TPGVWDYTWLADVG
+2077 TWLADVG

-2105 GNKTTQQLDFIIDT
+2105 GNQTTQKLDFIIDT
-2119 LLSEPTIV
+2119 LLSEPTI
-2127 LDNTDDSGTKGDH
+2127 
-2140 LTNVNKP
+2140 
-2147 TFLLGNIDADARY
+2147 A
-2160 VTVEVQHG
+2160 
-2168 GTKEVLTAT
+2168 
-2177 KDATGNWSVTPTGT
+2177 
-2191 WADGDYT
+2191 
-2198 LTVRVEDEAGNEKHS
+2198 
-2213 ASLTVTVDTQITIDV
+2213 
-2228 IELVNDNGIPGDN
+2228 
-2241 MTNDAHPQF
+2241 
-2250 RVTVPGDVNEVSLSI
+2250 
-2265 DGGVTWVKATQSAT
+2265 
-2279 PGVWNYTWPG
+2279 
-2289 TVPDGDYTLNVK
+2289 
-2301 ATDNAGNTVTETLHF
+2301 
-2316 TIDTTLSTP
+2316 
-2325 VIVLDS
+2325 LDS
-2331 ADDSGVHGDNMTNHT
+2331 
-2346 QPTFAL
+2346 
-2352 QHIDDDAVRVTVSV
+2352 
-2366 EHGGVTT
+2366 
-2373 TFDATKDAGGWTF
+2373 
-2386 TPTGAWA
+2386 
-2393 DGDYTLSVS
+2393 
-2402 VEDKAGNTSHSAS
+2402 
-2415 LTVTVDTQ
+2415 
-2423 IAINNIELVNDSGIP
+2423 
-2438 DDNLTNNVRPHFQ
+2438 
-2451 VTVPTDVNVVR
+2451 
-2462 LSIDGGKTW
+2462 
-2471 FNATQSATPGVW
+2471 
-2483 DYIWPD
+2483 
-2489 DVADGGYTLTVEA
+2489 
-2502 TDEAGNK
+2502 
-2509 ATQTLDFTID
+2509 
-2519 TTLSVPTLSLDSA
+2519 
-2532 DDSGIAGDNI
+2532 
-2542 TNVKTPGFTLNNIDT
+2542 
-2557 DVSRVIVEVMHNGIK
+2557 
-2572 QEVPL
+2572 
-2577 VQTGG
+2577 
-2582 QWRFAPTS
+2582 
-2590 DWADG
+2590 
-2595 DYILTVKVEDRAGN
+2595 
-2609 VKQSA
+2609 
-2614 PLTVTVDTHIAIDRI
+2614 
-2629 ELVNDS
+2629 
-2635 GIPGDNL
+2635 
-2642 TNEARPH
+2642 
-2649 FQVTVPADVNG
+2649 
-2660 VRLSIDGG
+2660 
-2668 KTWFDATQ
+2668 
-2676 SATSGVWDYTWLTNV
+2676 
-2691 ANGPHTLMVEASDKA
+2691 
-2706 GNKTTQKLDFT
+2706 
-2717 IDTILSEPTITL
+2717 
-2729 DSADDSAAGDNI
+2729 
-2741 TNVKMPGFTLGNID
+2741 
-2755 ADVTKVVVTV
+2755 
-2765 AHDGKNQQIELIKN
+2765 
-2779 GGVWRFTPGA
+2779 
-2789 AWTDGDYTLTVK
+2789 
-2801 VEDKA
+2801 
-2806 GNTNYSAPLTVT
+2806 
-2818 IDTQTSIDRIELL
+2818 
-2831 NDTGI
+2831 
-2836 VGDNLTNE
+2836 
-2844 ARPQFHITVP
+2844 
-2854 TDVNSVQLSLDG
+2854 
-2866 GINWVNAT
+2866 
-2874 LTSDGV
+2874 
-2880 WEYIWP
+2880 
-2886 TDLVENTY
+2886 
-2894 TLTVKA
+2894 
-2900 TDVAGNTATETLN
+2900 
-2913 FIIDTTLSTPTITLD
+2913 
-2928 SADDSGT
+2928 
-2935 ANDNKTN
+2935 
-2942 VKTPGF
+2942 
-2948 IIGGIDSDVTQV
+2948 
-2960 VVQVM
+2960 
-2965 RDGHSEEVELTQTNG
+2965 
-2980 QWRFVPGSA
+2980 
-2989 WTDGDYTLTVTVK
+2989 
-3002 DEAGNIRHSA
+3002 
-3012 PLTVTIDTQ
+3012 
-3021 ITIDHIE
+3021 
-3028 LVNDSGIPD
+3028 
-3037 DNLTNNVRPHFQVT
+3037 
-3051 VPTDVNVV
+3051 
-3059 RLSIDGGKT
+3059 
-3068 WFNATQSATP
+3068 
-3078 GVWDYTWLADVG
+3078 
-3090 EGKHTLTVEATD
+3090 
-3102 KAGNKT
+3102 
-3108 TQQLDFIIDTLLS
+3108 
-3121 EPTIVLD
+3121 
-3128 NTDDSGTKGDNLTN
+3128 TDDSGTKGDNLTS
-3142 VNKPTFLLGNIDAD
+3142 VNKPTFILGNIDAD

-3182 WSVTPTGTWADGDY
+3182 WSVTPTGMWADGSH

-3216 VTVDTQITIDVIEL
+3216 VTVDTHIAIDDIEL

-3296 TVEATDKAGNKTTQ
+3296 TVEATDKAGNQTTQ

-3350 GNIDADAHSVIL
+3350 GNIDSDAHSVIL

-3377 VGGQWRF
+3377 AGGQWRF

-3401 TDNAGNVRQS
+3401 QDNAGNVRQS
-3411 TPLVVTVD
+3411 TPLIVTVD

-3471 ATQGIEGVWGYT
+3471 AAQGIEGVWGYT

-3808 QTSAPLKVTIDGT
+3808 QTSAPLKVTIDGS

-3834 SGTVGDRLTNHDR
+3834 SGTVGDRLTKHDR
-3847 PVFDIHQVDSDVTRV
+3847 PVFDIRQVDSDVTRV

-3910 KESAPFE
+3910 KESAPLE

-3958 VQVRVTLD
+3958 IQVRVTLD

-3982 IFDSPNTLVDGTY
+3982 IFDTPNALVDGTY
-3995 TLRVEATDEA
+3995 TLRVEATDQA

-4180 FNVGS
+4180 FNVVS

-4308 LRIEIDTQ
+4308 LKIEIDTQ

-4364 TPISKNAAGQWE
+4364 TPVSKNAAGQWQ
-4376 FTAGSALP
+4376 FTAGSALS

-4507 TIVSDPSIDLL
+4507 TVVSDPRIDLL

-4535 TPRFVIGNVPADID
+4535 KPRFVIGNVPADID
-4549 TVVIRINGVSYSV
+4549 TVVIRINGVSYPV

-4618 SDTGNSNSD
+4618 SDTGSSNSD

-4662 QTITVGADGNWSVTP
+4662 HTITVGADGNWSVTP

-4722 IDDQHEATSLRPE
+4722 IDDQYEATSLRPE
-4735 FKGFAEAF
+4735 FKGLAEAF

-4830 KTPTLIGSTLPNTIV
+4830 KTPTLVGNTLPNAIV

-5079 NSQQKEILIE
+5079 NSQQKDILIE

-5241 TWRAPILLQDDGT
+5241 TWRAPILLQDDGK

-5303 NHNKPVLVG
+5303 SHNKPVLVG

-5384 PAMVAGSD
+5384 PVMMAGSD

-5399 SITSQTRPTFSIFGE
+5399 SITSQTRPAFSIFGE

-5538 EKGHW
+5538 DKGHW

-5573 KYSIWVDTHIK
+5573 KYSIWVDTHIQ

-5589 LDDNKSSSKTEW
+5589 LDDNKSSSKTDW
-5601 WSNSD
+5601 WSNSST
-5606 LITMRGTGEIGATV
+5606 ITMRGMGEIGATV

-5630 TAVVAATGRW
+5630 TAVVAANGQW
-5640 ELSTDKLPEGTYDIS
+5640 ELSTDQLPEGKYDITLS
-5655 LVIED
+5655 IED
-5660 SAGNRWE
+5660 NAGNRKE
-5667 DVREIFIDR
+5667 EVHEIFIDR

-5711 EGNTYTLTVPDN
+5711 NGNTYTLTVPDN

-5875 SDNVTNHTQPK
+5875 SDNVTNHNHTQPK

-5931 GNYTLSVTV
+5931 GTYTLSVTV
-5940 VDRAGNSQQSASLA
+5940 VDRAGNSLQSASLE

-5972 SDDAT
+5972 IDDAT

-5989 NAESATHLRTE
+5989 NAESATHLRTV

-6008 VKVTAYSITLLNADS
+6008 VKETAYSITLLNADS

-6048 SIMFEG
+6048 SVMFEG

-6083 KFIDKDNDFLIK
+6083 KFIDKDDDFLIK

-6106 DIVNAMNVRGKTE
+6106 DIVNAMNARGKTE

>member
-110 NKKEEEELKKQLDDA
+110 NKKEEEELKKQLDEA

-159 SKQIEEMLQNFLADN
+159 SKQMEEMLQEFLADN

-450 DNITNSTLPTF
+450 DSITNSTLPTF

-534 SAEIETTNDSGIVGD
+534 SAEIETTDDSGIVGD

-600 GINNLTFTVEDVAGN
+600 GVNNLTFTVEDVAGN
-615 KKDFSFSYVIDTIA
+615 KKDFSFSYVIDTVA

-635 SLEDYVVLPNG
+635 SLEDFVVLPNG

-1032 SDSGISDD
+1032 SDSGIADD

-1112 SAIFDFTIDTTVST
+1112 SAVFDFTIDTTVST

-1177 ELSHLNGSWLFIP
+1177 ELSHLNGSWLFTP

-1381 TGGWTFTPPTSWADG
+1381 TGGWSFTPTGAWADG

-1428 NIELVNDSGIPDDN
+1428 NIELVNDSGIPNDN

-1479 TPGVWDYIWPDDV
+1479 TPGAWDYIWPDDV

-1497 TLTVEATDEAGNK
+1497 TLTVEATDKAGNK
-1510 ATQTLD
+1510 TTQELD

-1560 SRVIVEVMHNGIKQE
+1560 SRVTVEVMHNGIKQE

-1676 QSATSGVWDY
+1676 QSATPGVWDY

-1713 KLDFTI
+1713 KLDFII
-1719 DTILSEPTITLDSA
+1719 DTMLSEPTITLDSA

-2020 TQITIDH
+2020 TQIAIDH

-2039 NLTNN
+2039 NLTN
-2044 VRPHF
+2044 
-2049 QVTVPTDVNVVRLS
+2049 
-2063 IDGGKTWFNATQSA
+2063 
-2077 TPGVWDYTWLADVG
+2077 
-2091 EGKHTLTV
+2091 
-2099 EATDKA
+2099 EA
-2105 GNKTTQQLDFIIDT
+2105 
-2119 LLSEPTIV
+2119 
-2127 LDNTDDSGTKGDH
+2127 
-2140 LTNVNKP
+2140 
-2147 TFLLGNIDADARY
+2147 
-2160 VTVEVQHG
+2160 
-2168 GTKEVLTAT
+2168 
-2177 KDATGNWSVTPTGT
+2177 
-2191 WADGDYT
+2191 
-2198 LTVRVEDEAGNEKHS
+2198 
-2213 ASLTVTVDTQITIDV
+2213 
-2228 IELVNDNGIPGDN
+2228 
-2241 MTNDAHPQF
+2241 
-2250 RVTVPGDVNEVSLSI
+2250 
-2265 DGGVTWVKATQSAT
+2265 
-2279 PGVWNYTWPG
+2279 
-2289 TVPDGDYTLNVK
+2289 
-2301 ATDNAGNTVTETLHF
+2301 
-2316 TIDTTLSTP
+2316 
-2325 VIVLDS
+2325 
-2331 ADDSGVHGDNMTNHT
+2331 
-2346 QPTFAL
+2346 
-2352 QHIDDDAVRVTVSV
+2352 
-2366 EHGGVTT
+2366 
-2373 TFDATKDAGGWTF
+2373 
-2386 TPTGAWA
+2386 
-2393 DGDYTLSVS
+2393 
-2402 VEDKAGNTSHSAS
+2402 
-2415 LTVTVDTQ
+2415 
-2423 IAINNIELVNDSGIP
+2423 
-2438 DDNLTNNVRPHFQ
+2438 
-2451 VTVPTDVNVVR
+2451 
-2462 LSIDGGKTW
+2462 
-2471 FNATQSATPGVW
+2471 
-2483 DYIWPD
+2483 
-2489 DVADGGYTLTVEA
+2489 
-2502 TDEAGNK
+2502 
-2509 ATQTLDFTID
+2509 
-2519 TTLSVPTLSLDSA
+2519 
-2532 DDSGIAGDNI
+2532 
-2542 TNVKTPGFTLNNIDT
+2542 
-2557 DVSRVIVEVMHNGIK
+2557 
-2572 QEVPL
+2572 
-2577 VQTGG
+2577 
-2582 QWRFAPTS
+2582 
-2590 DWADG
+2590 
-2595 DYILTVKVEDRAGN
+2595 
-2609 VKQSA
+2609 
-2614 PLTVTVDTHIAIDRI
+2614 
-2629 ELVNDS
+2629 
-2635 GIPGDNL
+2635 
-2642 TNEARPH
+2642 
-2649 FQVTVPADVNG
+2649 
-2660 VRLSIDGG
+2660 
-2668 KTWFDATQ
+2668 
-2676 SATSGVWDYTWLTNV
+2676 
-2691 ANGPHTLMVEASDKA
+2691 
-2706 GNKTTQKLDFT
+2706 
-2717 IDTILSEPTITL
+2717 
-2729 DSADDSAAGDNI
+2729 
-2741 TNVKMPGFTLGNID
+2741 
-2755 ADVTKVVVTV
+2755 
-2765 AHDGKNQQIELIKN
+2765 
-2779 GGVWRFTPGA
+2779 
-2789 AWTDGDYTLTVK
+2789 
-2801 VEDKA
+2801 
-2806 GNTNYSAPLTVT
+2806 
-2818 IDTQTSIDRIELL
+2818 
-2831 NDTGI
+2831 
-2836 VGDNLTNE
+2836 
-2844 ARPQFHITVP
+2844 
-2854 TDVNSVQLSLDG
+2854 
-2866 GINWVNAT
+2866 
-2874 LTSDGV
+2874 
-2880 WEYIWP
+2880 
-2886 TDLVENTY
+2886 
-2894 TLTVKA
+2894 
-2900 TDVAGNTATETLN
+2900 
-2913 FIIDTTLSTPTITLD
+2913 
-2928 SADDSGT
+2928 
-2935 ANDNKTN
+2935 
-2942 VKTPGF
+2942 
-2948 IIGGIDSDVTQV
+2948 
-2960 VVQVM
+2960 
-2965 RDGHSEEVELTQTNG
+2965 
-2980 QWRFVPGSA
+2980 
-2989 WTDGDYTLTVTVK
+2989 
-3002 DEAGNIRHSA
+3002 
-3012 PLTVTIDTQ
+3012 
-3021 ITIDHIE
+3021 
-3028 LVNDSGIPD
+3028 
-3037 DNLTNNVRPHFQVT
+3037 RPHFQVT

-3171 VLTATKGATGI
+3171 VLTATKDATGNWSVTPTGTWADGDYTLTVRVEDEAGNEKHSASLTVTVDTQITIDAIELVNDNGIPGDNMTNDAHPQFRVTVPGDVNEVSLSIDGGVTWVKATQSATPGVWNYTWPGTVPDGDYTLNVKATDNAGNTVTETLHFTIDTTLSTPVIVLDSADDTGIQGDNMTNRTQPTFNLQHIDDDAVRVTVSVEHGGVTTTFDATKGVGGWTFTPPTSWGAGDYTLSVSVEDKAGNTSHSASLTVTVDTQIAINNIELVNDSGIPDDNLTNNVRPQFQVKVPTDVNEVRLSIDGGKTWFNATQSATPGVWDYTWLADVGEGKHTLTVEATDKAGNQTTQKLDFIIDTLLSEPTIVLDSTDDSGTKGDNLTNANKPTFLLGNIDADARYVTVEVQHGSTKEVLTATKGATGI

-3196 TLTVRVEDDAG
+3196 TLTVRVEDEAG

-3216 VTVDTQITIDVIEL
+3216 VTVDTQITIDAIEL

-3323 TIAMDSRD
+3323 TITMDSRD

-3350 GNIDADAHSVIL
+3350 GNIDSDAQSVIL

-3411 TPLVVTVD
+3411 TPLIVTVD

-3471 ATQGIEGVWGYT
+3471 AAQGIEGVWGYT

-3493 TLTVM
+3493 ILTVM

-3623 DRIELVN
+3623 DHIELVN

-3689 EGQHTLTVE
+3689 EGQHTLIVE
-3698 VTDGAGNKMTETLN
+3698 VTDGAGNKMTGTLD

-3735 KNDNLTSVTQPVF
+3735 KNDNLTSVTQPIF

-3847 PVFDIHQVDSDVTRV
+3847 PVFDIRQVDSDVTRV

-3938 NDQLTNVAKPSFRI
+3938 NDQLTIVAKPSFRI

-3958 VQVRVTLD
+3958 IQVRVTLD

-3995 TLRVEATDEA
+3995 TLRVEATDQA

-4185 ALPDGQH
+4185 ALPDGKH

-4308 LRIEIDTQ
+4308 LQIEIDTQ

-4535 TPRFVIGNVPADID
+4535 KPRFVIGNVPADID
-4549 TVVIRINGVSYSV
+4549 TVVIRINGVSYPV

-4618 SDTGNSNSD
+4618 SDTGSSNSD

-4662 QTITVGADGNWSVTP
+4662 HTITVGADGNWSVTP

-4722 IDDQHEATSLRPE
+4722 IDDQYEATSLRPE
-4735 FKGFAEAF
+4735 FKGLAEAF

-4830 KTPTLIGSTLPNTIV
+4830 KTPTLVGNTLPNAIV

-4966 NDGNYELTFKVE
+4966 NDGNYVLTFKVE

-5041 QGVVIATLVVG
+5041 QGGVIATLVVG

-5079 NSQQKEILIE
+5079 NSQQKDILIE

-5303 NHNKPVLVG
+5303 SHNKPVLVG

-5384 PAMVAGSD
+5384 PVMMAGSD

-5399 SITSQTRPTFSIFGE
+5399 SITSQTRPAFSIYGE

-5538 EKGHW
+5538 DKGHW

-5573 KYSIWVDTHIK
+5573 KYSIWVDTHIQ

-5589 LDDNKSSSKTEW
+5589 LDDNKSSSKTDW
-5601 WSNSD
+5601 WSNSST
-5606 LITMRGTGEIGATV
+5606 ITMRGMGEIGATV

-5630 TAVVAATGRW
+5630 TAVVAANGQW
-5640 ELSTDKLPEGTYDIS
+5640 ELSTDQLPEGKYDITLS
-5655 LVIED
+5655 IED
-5660 SAGNRWE
+5660 NAGNRKE
-5667 DVREIFIDR
+5667 EVHEIFIDR

-5711 EGNTYTLTVPDN
+5711 NGNTYTLTVPDN

-5760 VPVISLSPDSDS
+5760 TPVISLSPDSDS

-5780 RDKQPTFIIGNL
+5780 RDNQPTFIIGNL

-5868 EDNGASD
+5868 EGNGASD
-5875 SDNVTNHTQPK
+5875 SDNVTNHNHTQPK

-5931 GNYTLSVTV
+5931 GTYTLSVTV
-5940 VDRAGNSQQSASLA
+5940 VDRAGNSLQSASLE

-5989 NAESATHLRTE
+5989 NAESATHLRTV

-6008 VKVTAYSITLLNADS
+6008 VKETAYSITLLNADS

-6048 SIMFEG
+6048 SVMFEG

-6083 KFIDKDNDFLIK
+6083 KFIDKDDDFLIK

-6106 DIVNAMNVRGKTE
+6106 DIVNAMNARGKTE

>member
-159 SKQIEEMLQNFLADN
+159 SKQMEEMLQEFLADN

-421 TTDSIITDTIAPEK
+421 TTDSIITDTIPPEK

-615 KKDFSFSYVIDTIA
+615 KKDFSFSYVIDTVA

-635 SLEDYVVLPNG
+635 SLEDFVVLPNG

-959 VKLYIDGA
+959 VKLYVDGA

-1032 SDSGISDD
+1032 SDSGIADD

-1112 SAIFDFTIDTTVST
+1112 SAVFDFTIDTTVST

-1177 ELSHLNGSWLFIP
+1177 ELSHLNGSWLFTP

-1208 AGNTNY
+1208 AGNTSY

-1381 TGGWTFTPPTSWADG
+1381 TGGWSFTPTGAWADG

-1428 NIELVNDSGIPDDN
+1428 NIELVNDSGIPNDN

-1479 TPGVWDYIWPDDV
+1479 TPGVWDYTWLADV
-1492 ADGGY
+1492 GEGKH
-1497 TLTVEATDEAGNK
+1497 TLTVEATDKAGNK
-1510 ATQTLD
+1510 TTQELD

-1637 IPGDNLT
+1637 IPDDNLT

-2127 LDNTDDSGTKGDH
+2127 LDSTDDSGTKGDN

-2331 ADDSGVHGDNMTNHT
+2331 ADDTGIQGDNMTNRT
-2346 QPTFAL
+2346 QPTFNL

-2386 TPTGAWA
+2386 TPPTSWGA
-2393 DGDYTLSVS
+2393 GDYTLSVS

-2451 VTVPTDVNVVR
+2451 VKVPTDVN
-2462 LSIDGGKTW
+2462 
-2471 FNATQSATPGVW
+2471 
-2483 DYIWPD
+2483 
-2489 DVADGGYTLTVEA
+2489 E
-2502 TDEAGNK
+2502 
-2509 ATQTLDFTID
+2509 
-2519 TTLSVPTLSLDSA
+2519 
-2532 DDSGIAGDNI
+2532 
-2542 TNVKTPGFTLNNIDT
+2542 
-2557 DVSRVIVEVMHNGIK
+2557 
-2572 QEVPL
+2572 
-2577 VQTGG
+2577 
-2582 QWRFAPTS
+2582 
-2590 DWADG
+2590 
-2595 DYILTVKVEDRAGN
+2595 
-2609 VKQSA
+2609 
-2614 PLTVTVDTHIAIDRI
+2614 
-2629 ELVNDS
+2629 
-2635 GIPGDNL
+2635 
-2642 TNEARPH
+2642 
-2649 FQVTVPADVNG
+2649 
-2660 VRLSIDGG
+2660 
-2668 KTWFDATQ
+2668 
-2676 SATSGVWDYTWLTNV
+2676 
-2691 ANGPHTLMVEASDKA
+2691 
-2706 GNKTTQKLDFT
+2706 
-2717 IDTILSEPTITL
+2717 
-2729 DSADDSAAGDNI
+2729 
-2741 TNVKMPGFTLGNID
+2741 
-2755 ADVTKVVVTV
+2755 
-2765 AHDGKNQQIELIKN
+2765 
-2779 GGVWRFTPGA
+2779 
-2789 AWTDGDYTLTVK
+2789 
-2801 VEDKA
+2801 
-2806 GNTNYSAPLTVT
+2806 
-2818 IDTQTSIDRIELL
+2818 
-2831 NDTGI
+2831 
-2836 VGDNLTNE
+2836 
-2844 ARPQFHITVP
+2844 
-2854 TDVNSVQLSLDG
+2854 
-2866 GINWVNAT
+2866 
-2874 LTSDGV
+2874 
-2880 WEYIWP
+2880 
-2886 TDLVENTY
+2886 
-2894 TLTVKA
+2894 
-2900 TDVAGNTATETLN
+2900 
-2913 FIIDTTLSTPTITLD
+2913 
-2928 SADDSGT
+2928 
-2935 ANDNKTN
+2935 
-2942 VKTPGF
+2942 
-2948 IIGGIDSDVTQV
+2948 
-2960 VVQVM
+2960 
-2965 RDGHSEEVELTQTNG
+2965 
-2980 QWRFVPGSA
+2980 
-2989 WTDGDYTLTVTVK
+2989 
-3002 DEAGNIRHSA
+3002 
-3012 PLTVTIDTQ
+3012 
-3021 ITIDHIE
+3021 
-3028 LVNDSGIPD
+3028 
-3037 DNLTNNVRPHFQVT
+3037 
-3051 VPTDVNVV
+3051 V

-3102 KAGNKT
+3102 KAGNQT
-3108 TQQLDFIIDTLLS
+3108 TQKLDFIIDTLLS

-3128 NTDDSGTKGDNLTN
+3128 STDDSGTKGDNLTN
-3142 VNKPTFLLGNIDAD
+3142 ANKPTFILGNIDAD

-3272 ATQGTAGIWDYTWP
+3272 ATQGTAGTWDYTWP

-3350 GNIDADAHSVIL
+3350 GNIDADAQSVIL

-3411 TPLVVTVD
+3411 TPLIVTVD

-3471 ATQGIEGVWGYT
+3471 AAQGIEGVWGYT

-3493 TLTVM
+3493 ILTVM

-3623 DRIELVN
+3623 DHIELVN

-3689 EGQHTLTVE
+3689 EGQHTLIVE
-3698 VTDGAGNKMTETLN
+3698 VTDGAGNKMTGTLD

-3735 KNDNLTSVTQPVF
+3735 KNDNLTSVTQPIF

-3847 PVFDIHQVDSDVTRV
+3847 PVFDIRQIDSDVTRV

-3910 KESAPFE
+3910 KESAPLE

-4261 HIDGRDYTIENTGGN
+4261 HLDGRDYTIENKGGN

-4308 LRIEIDTQ
+4308 LKIEIDTQ

-4364 TPISKNAAGQWE
+4364 TPISKNAAGQWQ

-4444 AREPLQS
+4444 AREQLQS

-4535 TPRFVIGNVPADID
+4535 KPRFVIGNVPADID
-4549 TVVIRINGVSYSV
+4549 TVVIRINGVSYPV

-4618 SDTGNSNSD
+4618 SDTGSSNSD

-4662 QTITVGADGNWSVTP
+4662 HTITVGADGNWSVTP

-4722 IDDQHEATSLRPE
+4722 IDDQYEATSLRPE
-4735 FKGFAEAF
+4735 FKGLAEAF

-5079 NSQQKEILIE
+5079 NSQQKDILIE

-5261 TDVAGNTEV
+5261 TDVAGNTQV
-5270 SKDYSVDVDSST
+5270 SKNYSVDVDSST

-5525 IINGLNVGEVWVN
+5525 IINGLNVGEVWAN
-5538 EKGHW
+5538 DKGHW

-5556 LDITVK
+5556 LDINVK

-5573 KYSIWVDTHIK
+5573 KYSIWVDTHIQ

-5589 LDDNKSSSKTEW
+5589 LDDNKSSSKTDW
-5601 WSNSD
+5601 WSNSST
-5606 LITMRGTGEIGATV
+5606 ITMRGMGEIGATV

-5630 TAVVAATGRW
+5630 TAVVAANGKW
-5640 ELSTDKLPEGTYDIS
+5640 ELSTDQLPEGKYDITLS
-5655 LVIED
+5655 IED
-5660 SAGNRWE
+5660 NAGNRKE
-5667 DVREIFIDR
+5667 EVHEIFIDR

-5711 EGNTYTLTVPDN
+5711 NGNTYTLTVPDN

-5907 VTDIY
+5907 VTDTY

-5931 GNYTLSVTV
+5931 GTYTLSVTV

-5989 NAESATHLRTE
+5989 NAESDTHLRTV

-6008 VKVTAYSITLLNADS
+6008 VKETAYSITLLNADS

-6048 SIMFEG
+6048 SVMFEG

-6083 KFIDKDNDFLIK
+6083 KFIDKDDDFLIK

-6106 DIVNAMNVRGKTE
+6106 DIVNAMNARGKTE

>member
-26 KGAKVSLS
+26 KGAKISLS
-34 GPDMNITTPRGS
+34 GPDMNVTTSRGS

-93 SLVDSAQV
+93 SLVDTAQA
-101 EKKGNGKRR
+101 EKKGNGKQR
-110 NKKEEEELKKQLDDA
+110 NKKEEEELKKQFDDA

-145 AEKALNEAFEVQNS
+145 AEKALNEAFEAQNS

-406 SIKVVAVDKAGNKNE
+406 SIKIVAVDKAGNKNE
-421 TTDSIITDTIAPEK
+421 TTDSIITDTIPPEK

-517 SATANLPFTI
+517 SVTANLPFTI

-585 DKGEWTFNFTSDSVE
+585 DQGEWTFNFTSDSVE

-615 KKDFSFSYVIDTIA
+615 KKNFSFSYVIDTVA

-635 SLEDYVVLPNG
+635 SLEDFVVLPNG

-725 EVVPPKAELDAS
+725 EVVLPKAELDAS

-806 DPLGRTSSVD
+806 DPLGRTVSVD

-885 QFTTALSDGSHDV
+885 QFTTTLSDGSHNV

-1032 SDSGISDD
+1032 SDSGIADD

-1063 VWDAMSDTQIGVATQ
+1063 VWDAVSDTQIGVATQ

-1112 SAIFDFTIDTTVST
+1112 SAVFDFTIDTTVST

-1381 TGGWTFTPPTSWADG
+1381 TGGWSFTPTGAWADG

-1428 NIELVNDSGIPDDN
+1428 NIELVNDSGIPNDN

-1479 TPGVWDYIWPDDV
+1479 TPGAWDYIWPDDV

-1497 TLTVEATDEAGNK
+1497 TLTVEATDKAGNK
-1510 ATQTLD
+1510 TTQELD

-1575 VPLVQTGGQWRF
+1575 VPLVQAGGQWRF

-1637 IPGDNLT
+1637 IPDDNLT

-1876 TSDGVW
+1876 TSGGVW
-1882 EYIWPTDL
+1882 EYMWPTDL

-1909 TETLNFIIDTTLSTP
+1909 TETLNFTIDTTLSTP

-1940 KTNVKTPGFIIGGID
+1940 MTNVKTPGFIIGGID

-1976 TQTNGQWRFV
+1976 TQIGGQWRFV

-1996 TLTVTVKDEA
+1996 TLTVTVKDNA

-2020 TQITIDH
+2020 TQIAIDH

-2032 DSGIPDD
+2032 DSGIPND

-2044 VRPHF
+2044 VRPQF
-2049 QVTVPTDVNVVRLS
+2049 QVTVPTDVNEVRLS

-2105 GNKTTQQLDFIIDT
+2105 GNKATQQLEFNIDT
-2119 LLSEPTIV
+2119 MLSEPTIA
-2127 LDNTDDSGTKGDH
+2127 LDSTDDSGTKGDN
-2140 LTNVNKP
+2140 LTNANKP
-2147 TFLLGNIDADARY
+2147 TFILGNIDADARY

-2177 KDATGNWSVTPTGT
+2177 KGATGIWSVTPTGM
-2191 WADGDYT
+2191 WADGSYT
-2198 LTVRVEDEAGNEKHS
+2198 LTVRVEDDAGNVKHS
-2213 ASLTVTVDTQITIDV
+2213 APLTVTVDTQITINNV
-2228 IELVNDNGIPGDN
+2228 ELVNDSGDKGDN
-2241 MTNDAHPQF
+2241 LTNDANPQF
-2250 RVTVPGDVNEVSLSI
+2250 RITVPVDVNEVSLSI
-2265 DGGVTWVKATQSAT
+2265 DGGVTWVKAMQSAT
-2279 PGVWNYTWPG
+2279 PGVWNYTWPK
-2289 TVPDGDYTLNVK
+2289 TVADGDYTLTVK
-2301 ATDNAGNTVTETLHF
+2301 ATDNAGNTVTKTIDF

-2331 ADDSGVHGDNMTNHT
+2331 VDDTGVQGDNMTNST

-2386 TPTGAWA
+2386 TPPASWA

-2402 VEDKAGNTSHSAS
+2402 VEDAAGNTSHSAS

-2423 IAINNIELVNDSGIP
+2423 IAI
-2438 DDNLTNNVRPHFQ
+2438 
-2451 VTVPTDVNVVR
+2451 
-2462 LSIDGGKTW
+2462 
-2471 FNATQSATPGVW
+2471 
-2483 DYIWPD
+2483 
-2489 DVADGGYTLTVEA
+2489 
-2502 TDEAGNK
+2502 
-2509 ATQTLDFTID
+2509 
-2519 TTLSVPTLSLDSA
+2519 
-2532 DDSGIAGDNI
+2532 
-2542 TNVKTPGFTLNNIDT
+2542 
-2557 DVSRVIVEVMHNGIK
+2557 
-2572 QEVPL
+2572 
-2577 VQTGG
+2577 
-2582 QWRFAPTS
+2582 
-2590 DWADG
+2590 
-2595 DYILTVKVEDRAGN
+2595 
-2609 VKQSA
+2609 
-2614 PLTVTVDTHIAIDRI
+2614 
-2629 ELVNDS
+2629 
-2635 GIPGDNL
+2635 
-2642 TNEARPH
+2642 
-2649 FQVTVPADVNG
+2649 
-2660 VRLSIDGG
+2660 
-2668 KTWFDATQ
+2668 
-2676 SATSGVWDYTWLTNV
+2676 
-2691 ANGPHTLMVEASDKA
+2691 
-2706 GNKTTQKLDFT
+2706 
-2717 IDTILSEPTITL
+2717 
-2729 DSADDSAAGDNI
+2729 
-2741 TNVKMPGFTLGNID
+2741 
-2755 ADVTKVVVTV
+2755 
-2765 AHDGKNQQIELIKN
+2765 
-2779 GGVWRFTPGA
+2779 
-2789 AWTDGDYTLTVK
+2789 
-2801 VEDKA
+2801 
-2806 GNTNYSAPLTVT
+2806 
-2818 IDTQTSIDRIELL
+2818 
-2831 NDTGI
+2831 
-2836 VGDNLTNE
+2836 
-2844 ARPQFHITVP
+2844 
-2854 TDVNSVQLSLDG
+2854 
-2866 GINWVNAT
+2866 
-2874 LTSDGV
+2874 
-2880 WEYIWP
+2880 
-2886 TDLVENTY
+2886 
-2894 TLTVKA
+2894 
-2900 TDVAGNTATETLN
+2900 
-2913 FIIDTTLSTPTITLD
+2913 
-2928 SADDSGT
+2928 
-2935 ANDNKTN
+2935 
-2942 VKTPGF
+2942 
-2948 IIGGIDSDVTQV
+2948 
-2960 VVQVM
+2960 
-2965 RDGHSEEVELTQTNG
+2965 
-2980 QWRFVPGSA
+2980 
-2989 WTDGDYTLTVTVK
+2989 
-3002 DEAGNIRHSA
+3002 
-3012 PLTVTIDTQ
+3012 
-3021 ITIDHIE
+3021 DHIE
-3028 LVNDSGIPD
+3028 LVNDSGIPN
-3037 DNLTNNVRPHFQVT
+3037 DNLTNNVRPQFQVT
-3051 VPTDVNVV
+3051 VPTDVNEV

-3102 KAGNKT
+3102 KAGNKA
-3108 TQQLDFIIDTLLS
+3108 TQQLEFNIDTMLS
-3121 EPTIVLD
+3121 EPTIALD
-3128 NTDDSGTKGDNLTN
+3128 STDDSGTKGDNLTN
-3142 VNKPTFLLGNIDAD
+3142 ANKPTFILGNIDAD

-3182 WSVTPTGTWADGDY
+3182 WSVTPTGMWADGSY

-3207 NVKYSAPLT
+3207 NVKHSAPLT
-3216 VTVDTQITIDVIEL
+3216 VTVDTHIAIDDIEL

-3265 GGNTWVR
+3265 GGVTWVH
-3272 ATQGTAGIWDYTWP
+3272 AMQGTPGRWDYTWP
-3286 KDVTD
+3286 DDVTD
-3291 GLHTL
+3291 GLYTL
-3296 TVEATDKAGNKTTQ
+3296 TVEATDAAGNKTTQ

-3339 ITSVKRPGFTI
+3339 ITSVKTPGFTI

-3362 RITQGGNSQEVTLTQ
+3362 RITQGSNRQEVTLTQ

-3384 TPDADWADGSY
+3384 TPDVDWADGSY

-3419 TQTSITDITLVNDH
+3419 TQTSITDIKLVNDN
-3433 GVPDDNLTNSTRP
+3433 GEPDDNLTNDTRP
-3446 QFEITV
+3446 QFQVTV
-3452 PADVNSVQLSID
+3452 PTDVNEVRLSID

-3471 ATQGIEGVWGYT
+3471 ATQGVKGVWGYT
-3483 WPTDMGDGKH
+3483 WPTELGDGKH

-3498 VTDRAGNTATQTLE
+3498 VTDAAGNTATQTLE
-3512 FFIDTRLSTP
+3512 FFIDTQLSTP

-3527 STDDTGTPGDDMT
+3527 SADDTGTPGDDMT

-3623 DRIELVN
+3623 DHIELVN

-3649 SVPDDVEKVLLSIDG
+3649 SVPKDVEKVLLSIDG
-3664 GTTWVTAIKSST
+3664 GVTWFSATKSPT
-3676 AGIWD
+3676 QGVWD
-3681 YTWPTDMP
+3681 YSWPTDMP

-3698 VTDGAGNKMTETLN
+3698 ATDAAGNTTRQSLN
-3712 FTIDITLLTPTIE
+3712 FAIDITLSTPTIE
-3725 LAPDQDTGQN
+3725 LAPDQDTGQI
-3735 KNDNLTSVTQPVF
+3735 KNDNLTSVTQPLF
-3748 VLGSID
+3748 VLGHID
-3754 KDVRHVELS
+3754 KDVQHVVLN

-3782 RYRPDSALA
+3782 RYRPDAALG
-3791 DGSYTFTVTVT
+3791 DGSYKLTVTVT

-3808 QTSAPLKVTIDGT
+3808 QTSAPLTVTIDGT
-3821 LTTPVIELAAGED
+3821 LSTPTIELAAGED

-3847 PVFDIHQVDSDVTRV
+3847 PVFDIHQIDADVTRV
-3862 MVKVTY
+3862 MVKVTH

-3881 GQWRFTP
+3881 GQWSFSP
-3888 SASWADGSYQLA
+3888 SASWADGAYQLV

-3910 KESAPFE
+3910 KESAPLE
-3917 VRIDTTTTINNIVLL
+3917 VRIDTTTTIDNIVLL
-3932 NDTGVQ
+3932 SDTGVQ
-3938 NDQLTNVAKPSFRI
+3938 DDQLTNVSEPSFRI

-4153 DITHV
+4153 DVTHV

-4192 TLLVDVTDIA
+4192 SLLVDVTDIA

-4250 NVDNDVSHIVV
+4250 NVDNDVSHIVI

-4276 LTFTPDQPLS
+4276 LTFTPEQPLS

-4308 LRIEIDTQ
+4308 LQIEIDTQ

-4376 FTAGSALP
+4376 FTAGSALS

-4411 TQIDGLSVVMLD
+4411 TQVDGLSVVMLD

-4481 GTYKIEIVAEDI
+4481 GTYKIEVVAEDI

-4507 TIVSDPSIDLL
+4507 TIISDPSIDLL

-4535 TPRFVIGNVPADID
+4535 KPRFVIGNVPADID
-4549 TVVIRINGVSYSV
+4549 TVVIRINGISYPV

-4582 YEAVVVFRDIAGN
+4582 YEAVVVFSDIAGN
-4595 TSETK
+4595 TSETT

-4662 QTITVGADGNWSVTP
+4662 QTITVGTDGNWSVTP

-4830 KTPTLIGSTLPNTIV
+4830 KTPTLVGSTLPNTIV

-4865 TFQLSEMK
+4865 TFQLPEMK

-4921 NTVTPEIGGTSEP
+4921 NTVTPELGGTSEP

-5020 KSHVTIDGTAEAG
+5020 KPHVTIDGTAEAG

-5068 AFVVVSEDKAG
+5068 AFIVVSEDKAG
-5079 NSQQKEILIE
+5079 NSQQKDILIE

-5172 DTAGNRVESAITTVT
+5172 DTAGNRVESAMTTVT

-5193 VFDIDEDSLPALSNN
+5193 VFDIHEDSLPTLSNN

-5241 TWRAPILLQDDGT
+5241 SWHAPILLQDDGT

-5270 SKDYSVDVDSST
+5270 SKNYSVDVDSST
-5282 DFPTLNLE
+5282 AFPTLNLE
-5290 DASNSGSLDDLIT
+5290 DASNSGSRDDLIT

-5384 PAMVAGSD
+5384 PAMMAGSD

-5399 SITSQTRPTFSIFGE
+5399 SITSQTRPAFSIFGE
-5414 MNQSVQIFI
+5414 MNQSVQVFI

-5438 VYRPESPLGDG
+5438 VYRPASPLGDG

-5479 TPVAIDSIGGQT
+5479 TPVVIDSIDGQT

-5507 TRNLLFSG
+5507 TRNLMFSG

-5538 EKGHW
+5538 DKGHW

-5556 LDITVK
+5556 LDINVK
-5562 STDRAGNVNQE
+5562 STDRGGNVNQE
-5573 KYSIWVDTHIK
+5573 NYSIWVDTHIK

-5589 LDDNKSSSKTEW
+5589 LDDNKSSSKTDW
-5601 WSNSD
+5601 WSNSST
-5606 LITMRGTGEIGATV
+5606 ITMRGMGEIGATV

-5630 TAVVAATGRW
+5630 TAVVAANGQW
-5640 ELSTDKLPEGTYDIS
+5640 ELSTDRLPEGKYDITLS
-5655 LVIED
+5655 IED
-5660 SAGNRWE
+5660 NAGNRKE
-5667 DVREIFIDR
+5667 EVHEIFIDR

-5711 EGNTYTLTVPDN
+5711 NGNTYTLTVPDN

-5734 EGKFTITSVDAIG
+5734 EGKFTITSVDTIG

-5804 GTVYNA
+5804 GTVCNA

-5854 DSTLTV
+5854 DSTLAVPAIALAAGEDNGVSDSDNVTNHTQPKFTLQHIDADVTGVTVNVTHNGVTDTYQATQGADGWTFTPPAAWNDGTYTLSVTVVDRAGNSQQSALLEVTVDSTLTV

-5892 DADVTGVTVNVTHNG
+5892 DADVTGATVNVTHNG
-5907 VTDIY
+5907 VTDTY
-5912 QATQGADGWTFT
+5912 QATQGADDWTFT
-5924 PPAAWND
+5924 PPAAWSD

-5964 ADSQHDDA
+5964 ADNLHDDA

-5977 ATAVTP
+5977 PTVVTP
-5983 PESETV
+5983 PESETA
-5989 NAESATHLRTE
+5989 NAESDTHLRTV

-6008 VKVTAYSITLLNADS
+6008 VKETAYSITLLNADS

-6048 SIMFEG
+6048 SVMFEG

-6068 EVPLSLED
+6068 EVPLSLDD

-6083 KFIDKDNDFLIK
+6083 KFIDKDADFLIK

-6106 DIVNAMNVRGKTE
+6106 DIVNAMNARGKTE

>member
-421 TTDSIITDTIAPEK
+421 TTDSIITDTIPPEK

-635 SLEDYVVLPNG
+635 SLEDFVVLPNG

-1032 SDSGISDD
+1032 SDSGIADD

-1112 SAIFDFTIDTTVST
+1112 SAVFDFTIDTTVST

-1177 ELSHLNGSWLFIP
+1177 ELSHLNGSWLFTP

-1208 AGNTNY
+1208 AGNTSY

-1328 VLDSADDTGIQGDN
+1328 VLNSADDTGVQGDN
-1342 MTNSTQPTFALQHID
+1342 MTNRTQPTFALQHID

-1479 TPGVWDYIWPDDV
+1479 TPGAWDYIWPDDV

-1497 TLTVEATDEAGNK
+1497 TLTVEATDKAGNK
-1510 ATQTLD
+1510 TTQELD

-1587 APTSDWADGDYIL
+1587 APTSDYIL

-1713 KLDFTI
+1713 KLDFII
-1719 DTILSEPTITLDSA
+1719 DTLLSEPTITLDSA

-2127 LDNTDDSGTKGDH
+2127 LDSTDDSGTKGDN

-2316 TIDTTLSTP
+2316 TIDTTLSVP
-2325 VIVLDS
+2325 VIVLNS
-2331 ADDSGVHGDNMTNHT
+2331 ADDTGVQGDNMTNST

-2373 TFDATKDAGGWTF
+2373 TFDATKGVGGWSF

-2451 VTVPTDVNVVR
+2451 VKVPTDVN
-2462 LSIDGGKTW
+2462 
-2471 FNATQSATPGVW
+2471 
-2483 DYIWPD
+2483 
-2489 DVADGGYTLTVEA
+2489 E
-2502 TDEAGNK
+2502 
-2509 ATQTLDFTID
+2509 
-2519 TTLSVPTLSLDSA
+2519 
-2532 DDSGIAGDNI
+2532 
-2542 TNVKTPGFTLNNIDT
+2542 
-2557 DVSRVIVEVMHNGIK
+2557 
-2572 QEVPL
+2572 
-2577 VQTGG
+2577 
-2582 QWRFAPTS
+2582 
-2590 DWADG
+2590 
-2595 DYILTVKVEDRAGN
+2595 
-2609 VKQSA
+2609 
-2614 PLTVTVDTHIAIDRI
+2614 
-2629 ELVNDS
+2629 
-2635 GIPGDNL
+2635 
-2642 TNEARPH
+2642 
-2649 FQVTVPADVNG
+2649 
-2660 VRLSIDGG
+2660 
-2668 KTWFDATQ
+2668 
-2676 SATSGVWDYTWLTNV
+2676 
-2691 ANGPHTLMVEASDKA
+2691 
-2706 GNKTTQKLDFT
+2706 
-2717 IDTILSEPTITL
+2717 
-2729 DSADDSAAGDNI
+2729 
-2741 TNVKMPGFTLGNID
+2741 
-2755 ADVTKVVVTV
+2755 
-2765 AHDGKNQQIELIKN
+2765 
-2779 GGVWRFTPGA
+2779 
-2789 AWTDGDYTLTVK
+2789 
-2801 VEDKA
+2801 
-2806 GNTNYSAPLTVT
+2806 
-2818 IDTQTSIDRIELL
+2818 
-2831 NDTGI
+2831 
-2836 VGDNLTNE
+2836 
-2844 ARPQFHITVP
+2844 
-2854 TDVNSVQLSLDG
+2854 
-2866 GINWVNAT
+2866 
-2874 LTSDGV
+2874 
-2880 WEYIWP
+2880 
-2886 TDLVENTY
+2886 
-2894 TLTVKA
+2894 
-2900 TDVAGNTATETLN
+2900 
-2913 FIIDTTLSTPTITLD
+2913 
-2928 SADDSGT
+2928 
-2935 ANDNKTN
+2935 
-2942 VKTPGF
+2942 
-2948 IIGGIDSDVTQV
+2948 
-2960 VVQVM
+2960 
-2965 RDGHSEEVELTQTNG
+2965 
-2980 QWRFVPGSA
+2980 
-2989 WTDGDYTLTVTVK
+2989 
-3002 DEAGNIRHSA
+3002 
-3012 PLTVTIDTQ
+3012 
-3021 ITIDHIE
+3021 
-3028 LVNDSGIPD
+3028 
-3037 DNLTNNVRPHFQVT
+3037 
-3051 VPTDVNVV
+3051 V

-3102 KAGNKT
+3102 KAGNQT
-3108 TQQLDFIIDTLLS
+3108 TQKLDFIIDTMLS

-3128 NTDDSGTKGDNLTN
+3128 STDDSGTKGDNLTN
-3142 VNKPTFLLGNIDAD
+3142 ANKPTFILGNIDAD
-3156 ARYVTVEVQHGGTKE
+3156 ARYVTVEVQYGGTKE

-3323 TIAMDSRD
+3323 TITMDSRD

-3350 GNIDADAHSVIL
+3350 GNIDSDAQSVIL

-3411 TPLVVTVD
+3411 TPLIVTVD

-3471 ATQGIEGVWGYT
+3471 AAQGIEGVWGYT

-3623 DRIELVN
+3623 DHIELVN

-3712 FTIDITLLTPTIE
+3712 FTIDITLMTPTIE

-3847 PVFDIHQVDSDVTRV
+3847 PVFDIRQVDSDVTRV

-4308 LRIEIDTQ
+4308 LKIEIDTQ

-4535 TPRFVIGNVPADID
+4535 KPRFVIGNVPADID
-4549 TVVIRINGVSYSV
+4549 TVVIRINGVSYPV

-4830 KTPTLIGSTLPNTIV
+4830 KTPTLVGNTLPNAIV

-4966 NDGNYELTFKVE
+4966 NDGNYVLTFKVE

-5033 STLTIRNP
+5033 STLTIRSP

-5079 NSQQKEILIE
+5079 NSQQKDILIE

-5343 FDNALKDGEYSIR
+5343 FDNVLKDGEYSIR

-5399 SITSQTRPTFSIFGE
+5399 SITSQTRPTFSISGE

-5573 KYSIWVDTHIK
+5573 KYSIWVDTHIQ

-5589 LDDNKSSSKTEW
+5589 IDDNKSSSKTDW
-5601 WSNSD
+5601 WSNSST
-5606 LITMRGTGEIGATV
+5606 ITMRGMGEIGATV

-5630 TAVVAATGRW
+5630 TAVVAANGQW
-5640 ELSTDKLPEGTYDIS
+5640 ELSTDQLPEGKYDITLS
-5655 LVIED
+5655 IED
-5660 SAGNRWE
+5660 NAGNRKE
-5667 DVREIFIDR
+5667 EVHEIFIDR

-5711 EGNTYTLTVPDN
+5711 NGNTYTLTVPDN

-5747 NRSDDVPLDIMKE
+5747 NRSDDVSLDIMKE

-5868 EDNGASD
+5868 EDNGVSD

-5907 VTDIY
+5907 VTDTY

-5931 GNYTLSVTV
+5931 GTYTLSVTV

-5989 NAESATHLRTE
+5989 NAESATHLRTV

-6008 VKVTAYSITLLNADS
+6008 VKETAYSITLLNADS

-6106 DIVNAMNVRGKTE
+6106 DIVNAMNARGKTE

>member
-1032 SDSGISDD
+1032 SDSGIADD

-1063 VWDAMSDTQIGVATQ
+1063 VWDAASDTQIGVATQ

-1112 SAIFDFTIDTTVST
+1112 SAVFDFTIDTTVST

-1381 TGGWTFTPPTSWADG
+1381 TGGWSFTPTGAWADG

-1479 TPGVWDYIWPDDV
+1479 TPGAWDYIWPDDV

-1497 TLTVEATDEAGNK
+1497 TLTVEATDKAGNK
-1510 ATQTLD
+1510 TTQELD

-1637 IPGDNLT
+1637 IPDDNLT

-1698 LMVEASDKAGNKTTQ
+1698 LMVEATDKAGNKTTQ

-1791 WTDGDYT
+1791 WTDGNYT

-2020 TQITIDH
+2020 TQI
-2027 IELVN
+2027 
-2032 DSGIPDD
+2032 
-2039 NLTNN
+2039 
-2044 VRPHF
+2044 
-2049 QVTVPTDVNVVRLS
+2049 
-2063 IDGGKTWFNATQSA
+2063 A
-2077 TPGVWDYTWLADVG
+2077 
-2091 EGKHTLTV
+2091 
-2099 EATDKA
+2099 
-2105 GNKTTQQLDFIIDT
+2105 
-2119 LLSEPTIV
+2119 
-2127 LDNTDDSGTKGDH
+2127 
-2140 LTNVNKP
+2140 
-2147 TFLLGNIDADARY
+2147 
-2160 VTVEVQHG
+2160 
-2168 GTKEVLTAT
+2168 
-2177 KDATGNWSVTPTGT
+2177 
-2191 WADGDYT
+2191 
-2198 LTVRVEDEAGNEKHS
+2198 
-2213 ASLTVTVDTQITIDV
+2213 
-2228 IELVNDNGIPGDN
+2228 
-2241 MTNDAHPQF
+2241 
-2250 RVTVPGDVNEVSLSI
+2250 
-2265 DGGVTWVKATQSAT
+2265 
-2279 PGVWNYTWPG
+2279 
-2289 TVPDGDYTLNVK
+2289 
-2301 ATDNAGNTVTETLHF
+2301 
-2316 TIDTTLSTP
+2316 
-2325 VIVLDS
+2325 
-2331 ADDSGVHGDNMTNHT
+2331 
-2346 QPTFAL
+2346 
-2352 QHIDDDAVRVTVSV
+2352 
-2366 EHGGVTT
+2366 
-2373 TFDATKDAGGWTF
+2373 
-2386 TPTGAWA
+2386 
-2393 DGDYTLSVS
+2393 
-2402 VEDKAGNTSHSAS
+2402 
-2415 LTVTVDTQ
+2415 
-2423 IAINNIELVNDSGIP
+2423 
-2438 DDNLTNNVRPHFQ
+2438 
-2451 VTVPTDVNVVR
+2451 
-2462 LSIDGGKTW
+2462 
-2471 FNATQSATPGVW
+2471 
-2483 DYIWPD
+2483 
-2489 DVADGGYTLTVEA
+2489 
-2502 TDEAGNK
+2502 
-2509 ATQTLDFTID
+2509 
-2519 TTLSVPTLSLDSA
+2519 
-2532 DDSGIAGDNI
+2532 
-2542 TNVKTPGFTLNNIDT
+2542 
-2557 DVSRVIVEVMHNGIK
+2557 
-2572 QEVPL
+2572 
-2577 VQTGG
+2577 
-2582 QWRFAPTS
+2582 
-2590 DWADG
+2590 
-2595 DYILTVKVEDRAGN
+2595 
-2609 VKQSA
+2609 
-2614 PLTVTVDTHIAIDRI
+2614 
-2629 ELVNDS
+2629 
-2635 GIPGDNL
+2635 
-2642 TNEARPH
+2642 
-2649 FQVTVPADVNG
+2649 
-2660 VRLSIDGG
+2660 
-2668 KTWFDATQ
+2668 
-2676 SATSGVWDYTWLTNV
+2676 
-2691 ANGPHTLMVEASDKA
+2691 
-2706 GNKTTQKLDFT
+2706 
-2717 IDTILSEPTITL
+2717 
-2729 DSADDSAAGDNI
+2729 
-2741 TNVKMPGFTLGNID
+2741 
-2755 ADVTKVVVTV
+2755 
-2765 AHDGKNQQIELIKN
+2765 
-2779 GGVWRFTPGA
+2779 
-2789 AWTDGDYTLTVK
+2789 
-2801 VEDKA
+2801 
-2806 GNTNYSAPLTVT
+2806 
-2818 IDTQTSIDRIELL
+2818 
-2831 NDTGI
+2831 
-2836 VGDNLTNE
+2836 
-2844 ARPQFHITVP
+2844 
-2854 TDVNSVQLSLDG
+2854 
-2866 GINWVNAT
+2866 
-2874 LTSDGV
+2874 
-2880 WEYIWP
+2880 
-2886 TDLVENTY
+2886 
-2894 TLTVKA
+2894 
-2900 TDVAGNTATETLN
+2900 
-2913 FIIDTTLSTPTITLD
+2913 
-2928 SADDSGT
+2928 
-2935 ANDNKTN
+2935 
-2942 VKTPGF
+2942 
-2948 IIGGIDSDVTQV
+2948 
-2960 VVQVM
+2960 
-2965 RDGHSEEVELTQTNG
+2965 
-2980 QWRFVPGSA
+2980 
-2989 WTDGDYTLTVTVK
+2989 
-3002 DEAGNIRHSA
+3002 
-3012 PLTVTIDTQ
+3012 
-3021 ITIDHIE
+3021 IDHIE

-3171 VLTATKGATGI
+3171 VLTATKDATGNWSVTPTGTWADGDYTLTVRVEDEAGNEKHSASLTVTVDTQITIDAIELVNDNGIPGDNMTNDAHPQFRVTVPGDVNEVSLSIDGGVTWVKATQSATPGVWNYTWPGTVPDGDYTLNVKATDNAGNTVTETLHFTIDTTLSVPVIVLNSADDTGVQGDNMTNSTQPTFALQHIDDDAVRVTVSVEHGGVTTTFDATKGTGGWSFTPTGAWADGDYTLSVSVEDKAGNTSHSASLTVTVDTQIAINNIELVNDSGIPDDNLTNNVRPHFQVKVPTDVNEVRLSIDGGKTWFNATQSATPGVWDYTWLADVGEGKHTLTVEATDKAGNQTTQKLDFIIDTMLSEPTIVLDSTDDSGTKGDNLTNANKPTFILGNIDADARYVTVEVQYGGTKEVLTATKGATGI

-3196 TLTVRVEDDAG
+3196 MLTVRVEDDAG

-3323 TIAMDSRD
+3323 TITMDSRD

-3350 GNIDADAHSVIL
+3350 GNIDSDAQSVIL

-3411 TPLVVTVD
+3411 TPLIVTVD

-3471 ATQGIEGVWGYT
+3471 AAQGIEGVWGYT

-3623 DRIELVN
+3623 DHIELVN

-3712 FTIDITLLTPTIE
+3712 FTIDITLMTPTIE

-3847 PVFDIHQVDSDVTRV
+3847 PVFDIRQVDSDVTRV

-4308 LRIEIDTQ
+4308 LKIEIDTQ

-4444 AREPLQS
+4444 AREPMQS

-4535 TPRFVIGNVPADID
+4535 KPRFVIGNVPADID
-4549 TVVIRINGVSYSV
+4549 TVVIRINGVSYPV

-4692 DVAGNTAQ
+4692 DVVGNTAQ

-4830 KTPTLIGSTLPNTIV
+4830 KTPTLVGNTLPNAIV

-4966 NDGNYELTFKVE
+4966 NDGNYVLTFKVE

-5033 STLTIRNP
+5033 STLTIRSP

-5079 NSQQKEILIE
+5079 NSQQKDILIE

-5399 SITSQTRPTFSIFGE
+5399 SITSQTRPTFSISGE

-5538 EKGHW
+5538 DKGHW

-5573 KYSIWVDTHIK
+5573 KYSIWVDTHIQ

-5589 LDDNKSSSKTEW
+5589 LDDNKSSSKTDW
-5601 WSNSD
+5601 WSNSST
-5606 LITMRGTGEIGATV
+5606 ITMRGMGEIGATV

-5630 TAVVAATGRW
+5630 TAVVAANGQW
-5640 ELSTDKLPEGTYDIS
+5640 ELSTDQLPEGKYDITLS
-5655 LVIED
+5655 IED
-5660 SAGNRWE
+5660 NAGNRKE
-5667 DVREIFIDR
+5667 EVHEIFIDR

-5711 EGNTYTLTVPDN
+5711 NGNTYTLTVPDN

-5989 NAESATHLRTE
+5989 NAESATHLRTV

-6008 VKVTAYSITLLNADS
+6008 VKETAYSITLLNADS

-6106 DIVNAMNVRGKTE
+6106 DIVNAMNARGKTE